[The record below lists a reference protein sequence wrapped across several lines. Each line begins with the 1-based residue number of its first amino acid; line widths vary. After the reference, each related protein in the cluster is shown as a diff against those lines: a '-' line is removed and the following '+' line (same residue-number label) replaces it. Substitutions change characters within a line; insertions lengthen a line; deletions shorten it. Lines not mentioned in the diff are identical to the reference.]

1 MKRGIALLLTLVLIL
16 GTLPATAFA
25 TGGTLEGEGTKDSP
39 YQIRDAE
46 DLMAFGALVDEG
58 NASICG
64 ELLSSI
70 DLTGYDWA
78 AIGGLKDK
86 PYSGTFDG
94 HGYTVTLDI
103 TVNADWTHSYVG
115 LFDTLERATVKNV
128 RVEGKVTAEE
138 DSGDLYRCYGGIAA
152 AIGGRN
158 RIENCSSNVAFSI
171 GGASNGVG
179 GIVGYVY
186 DTDNEIIACANHGE
200 ITGTYEENTNG
211 YGGIVGWADSDIM
224 LEYCYNSAAIHA
236 SGGDSAGYAG
246 GLIGLSSGTP
256 TIVGCYTSASTDD
269 NDYLNP
275 QWAQRTAAITSDYAA
290 GDFFGSASEIG
301 SDLAHNMTY
310 SEAIEGEN
318 SLNPSECGDGQQIFR
333 AWDYSNSVEDAVAY
347 LNGDDSYYTV
357 SGEMGDG
364 WPVLAWELEKPA
376 SQDTPQEKALVSA
389 QKAFDEARAAALDAL
404 NNGKTIDGTKY
415 VGYNTYTYRQNRDY
429 GSDYQNGYYHYSD
442 ENWEFLTAYYN
453 TAKKELK
460 VGFVEPEG
468 WESMEPKAITA
479 DGERQVALLTGIA
492 DTALKN
498 MAGVLTIRAEKEFAG
513 KKLTAQQ
520 EIYTTYTKQLYA
532 LDTDR
537 GMLSAVWHEL
547 PGTREASEQLE
558 TMAKTLEQTLADGLA
573 ALEATRT
580 QAALDAAKAEWN
592 AKLLAVR
599 EKYTVPKIDSG
610 VADKWDGTMK
620 TRPAGS
626 GTKADP
632 YRIGTGAELA
642 WFAEKVNGGS
652 ASACAVLTADIDLNR
667 QEWTSIGTKN
677 KPYMGTFDGQ
687 NHIIH
692 GIWSTDESNT
702 IQGLFG
708 YIGRNYSNR
717 SDYGT
722 VKNVKAAGRIRAVQS
737 AGSGLIAGSNA
748 GEIYNCEVSAF
759 LGSWKGISAIGGI
772 AGCMTGGSIENC
784 RTYGLFLTTDDS
796 KYSGNMVNSIGGIAG
811 AAGASEPSDG
821 CLIRY
826 CENHMRLRGYE
837 LNYLGGKGSSM
848 GGIVGLISGIAKVRE
863 SVNYAEVRG
872 ELRVGGILGYVIQD
886 SNAQLDYV
894 TNYGDVYGASASNPD
909 THGTGGIVGYADEK
923 TTFCLQYAYNAG
935 TIYGE
940 TNRNQYN
947 AAYEYSA
954 TAPMTGALVGNWRAG
969 DVRHAQSSSADN
981 TLWGYAAATGTNGTD
996 TMRVGEITPTVNVK
1010 GGMWEKLTATRTLLG
1025 KLIRVSDRD
1034 ENYKIYGTQTK
1045 LYNDTVMQCVR
1056 KVELCTTAEEID
1068 AALEEAE
1075 KTLAEVPTEL
1085 AAAKAALREE
1095 MHAFVDGNL
1104 YDAENK
1110 KTING
1115 LLAEADA
1122 ALDAAKKL
1130 SDVTDVRQTYLGSEN
1145 IDGKLKEVE
1154 TYPTKAANGLYNEF
1168 IYGKKYSQEDAAALL
1183 RAYEGWRLKLDGA
1196 KTVEEVE
1203 RLYAEARKVLT
1214 ELVKG
1219 FAEGDTAPDPD
1230 QAAQDALKLARQEI
1244 LDELAAL
1251 EKKYADALTGQ
1262 AGDLTALAGRW
1273 QKAIQA
1279 VLDESKSDL
1288 HTAATPALD
1297 EITSYAELEA
1307 LRQSAAQK
1315 LEDVYEAAQRELTN
1329 LLASA
1334 RNADAWDGETVT
1346 QPEQKDGVYQIG
1358 TPAELAWLA
1367 KSINDNTVSASAKA
1381 VLTANIDLGYCE
1393 WTPIGQASGRAY
1405 RGSLDGQGHTV
1416 SGLYIS
1422 KAGSGY
1428 AGLIGLA
1435 YGGTKVSN
1443 LTVRGEIALADV
1455 GKVSVG
1461 GVAAEV
1467 SAGEFENC
1475 VSDVK
1480 ITITGLTNSNAN
1492 LGGFTGVA
1500 SATSF
1505 TDCRFEGSITCQYT
1519 GSGYLGRGYSSY
1531 SGGALGGFIGLVKY
1545 TTLERCVNSGD
1556 VTVNKASGVGGI
1568 AGRIYASGDDE
1579 TRLHECLNTG
1589 HISNDVN
1596 FVIGTGEWPAGGIG
1610 GIVGVADGMGGGSL
1624 LIDTCY
1630 NTGVISGGIIAGGIL
1645 GGESGSYGKTTST
1658 GSKKLVVKNC
1668 YNAGVLDTGTKV
1680 DHIGTLAGF
1689 PIDGRYCDNLYVL
1702 SGTARAA
1709 LGWKSSQGDRIYAVD
1724 MLTADIFDGLIE
1736 SIADLNGGYPI
1747 FPWQLLLENNREAV
1761 IAYLN
1766 EYYHTN
1772 VESLISD
1779 AQRTA
1784 LEAMLGQTAETIR
1797 TAADA
1802 QSIVDAYH
1810 AALEAMNPEKLL
1822 DEARAAVLRKLTE
1835 AYEAAKTAY
1844 PAIEA
1849 GLTEHYTSDCDAIT
1863 KSANAAQAKT
1873 VVDGFAAHVVDLLV
1887 AAAQGAPMKEL
1898 AGKAEEIEAA
1908 YAALT
1913 EAQQALVQDYAKLTD
1928 IQALAALYAKDL
1940 DLLKQWASEDK
1951 AAYPDLEEKLAGLS
1965 AQAQEKLGNCTRQE
1979 ELAPVLDG
1987 YCADVV
1993 RMLLADVGF
2002 AAGTTT
2008 MGELDQAAEKL
2019 ERTRRALNG
2028 LTETQKALL
2037 EENSEQTLEAAE
2049 ELLAVY
2055 RKAAETVE
2063 AWAAEDA
2070 ASYPQ
2075 IAEAV
2080 QTLAEAAKTEL
2091 LACTDKD
2098 GAVLALGRYCANIAG
2113 ALIDDLAFTSG
2124 ETTMAEVKENA
2135 LKTARAAYDAL
2146 TEEQKAL
2153 VPEEKTAALEAAE
2166 KLLADYRKA
2175 ADDLKAQRAKDQV
2188 KYPALGDRIGAL
2200 ADAAAAELGTCT
2212 SQEDTQKVMD
2222 RYCAQVADLLIE
2234 QIGTL
2239 SEKPTKESLAELNRN
2254 LRRARERYDALT
2266 DAQKQYVTRLE
2277 ELKAAEEYYRTA
2289 EVEKPTEP
2297 SQPQKPEDTKPTE
2310 PGASEAGKP
2319 TEPAE
2324 TDDEAVKAVSDLIH
2338 AIGEVTL
2345 ERKDAIEAAL
2355 DAFNALTDAQKA
2367 LLPVEDKAALDAA
2380 VAAYQA
2386 LLDGQTPSEEP
2397 TEPGE
2402 PKPEDE
2408 NRGFDWT
2415 IVWLIAGTLGAAA
2428 LIFGLVKWFLAAK
2441 RAKEK

>member
-1 MKRGIALLLTLVLIL
+1 MKRGIALFLALVLIL

-25 TGGTLEGEGTKDSP
+25 TGGVFDEANDGSAERP
-39 YQIRDAE
+39 FQIADAE
-46 DLMAFGALVDEG
+46 DLIAFAEMVNDPDQDQK
-58 NASICG
+58 NACA
-64 ELLSSI
+64 ELLGNIDMTGKNWVSI
-70 DLTGYDWA
+70 SPQGGY
-78 AIGGLKDK
+78 G
-86 PYSGTFDG
+86 GTFNG
-94 HGYTVTLDI
+94 NNFTITIDI
-103 TVNADWTHSYVG
+103 TADENYADPVA
-115 LFDTLERATVKNV
+115 LFGFLQRGTVKNLNV
-128 RVEGKVTAEE
+128 AGKLTVTA
-138 DSGDLYRCYGGIAA
+138 DYANDMYFSPLVAMLGYRGTV
-152 AIGGRN
+152 
-158 RIENCSSNVAFSI
+158 ENCSSGVEINVDFADMF
-171 GGASNGVG
+171 GAA
-179 GIVGYVY
+179 GIVGYVS
-186 DTDNEIIACANHGE
+186 DEAVISGCSNWGTITATGADSEIGV
-200 ITGTYEENTNG
+200 
-211 YGGIVGWADSDIM
+211 GGIVGWADSSAV
-224 LEYCYNSAAIHA
+224 LENCYNRAAITVSGDATAYVGGLVGFSA
-236 SGGDSAGYAG
+236 SGPAKLVGCYSSATAEDNVYVNPSWAERTGLITWENGMGSDFLGVGYELDGDSANCM
-246 GLIGLSSGTP
+246 S
-256 TIVGCYTSASTDD
+256 V
-269 NDYLNP
+269 
-275 QWAQRTAAITSDYAA
+275 
-290 GDFFGSASEIG
+290 
-301 SDLAHNMTY
+301 
-310 SEAIEGEN
+310 SEAIDGEGNLYYMEY
-318 SLNPSECGDGQQIFR
+318 GFR
-333 AWDYSNSVEDAVAY
+333 RAQDFETAEQAKDF
-347 LNGDDSYYTV
+347 LNGD
-357 SGEMGDG
+357 SGSAYVLSDELGDG
-364 WPVLAWELEKPA
+364 WPVLAWELEKPI
-376 SQDTPQEKALVSA
+376 SQDTEQGKALAAVKKAFAEA
-389 QKAFDEARAAALDAL
+389 QKAALDAL
-404 NNGKTIDGTKY
+404 NNGKTIDGAKY
-415 VGYNTYTYRQNRDY
+415 VGYNTYTYRQNNSQNDY
-429 GSDYQNGYYHYSD
+429 YRYSD
-442 ENWEFLTAYYN
+442 ENWELLTAYYS
-453 TAKKELK
+453 TAKKELN
-460 VGFVEPEG
+460 VGFAEPEG
-468 WESMEPKAITA
+468 WESMEPEAITA
-479 DGERQVALLTGIA
+479 DGERQAARLTEIG

-498 MAGVLTIRAEKEFAG
+498 MAAVLTVRAEKEFAG

-520 EIYTTYTKQLYA
+520 NIYTTYKKQLYA

-547 PGTREASEQLE
+547 PGTNEASEQLE

-599 EKYTVPKIDSG
+599 GSYSVPAIDSG
-610 VADKWDGTMK
+610 VADKWDGTAK
-620 TRPAGS
+620 TQPAGS
-626 GTKADP
+626 GTQADP

-652 ASACAVLTADIDLNR
+652 TSACAVLTADIDLNR

-708 YIGRNYSNR
+708 YIGQSNSNR
-717 SDYGT
+717 SVYGT

-772 AGCMTGGSIENC
+772 AGSLTGGSVENC
-784 RTYGLFLTTDDS
+784 RTYGLYLATDDS
-796 KYSGNMVNSIGGIAG
+796 QYSGKIVNSIGGIAG
-811 AAGASEPSDG
+811 AAGGSEPSDG

-837 LNYLGGKGSSM
+837 LSYLGGKGSSM

-940 TNRNQYN
+940 TKRNQYN

-969 DVRHAQSSSADN
+969 DVQHAQSSSADN

-1110 KTING
+1110 KTIDG

-1154 TYPTKAANGLYNEF
+1154 TYPIKAANGLYNEF

-1262 AGDLTALAGRW
+1262 AGDLTALAERW

-1381 VLTANIDLGYCE
+1381 VLTADIDLGYCE
-1393 WTPIGQASGRAY
+1393 WTPIGQTSGRAY

-1461 GVAAEV
+1461 GVAADV

-1610 GIVGVADGMGGGSL
+1610 GIVGVTDGMGGSL

-1658 GSKKLVVKNC
+1658 GSEKLVVKNC

-1849 GLTEHYTSDCDAIT
+1849 GLTERYTSDCDAIT
-1863 KSANAAQAKT
+1863 KSANAAQAET

-1951 AAYPDLEEKLAGLS
+1951 AVYPDLEEKLAGLS

-2008 MGELDQAAEKL
+2008 MGELDEAAEKL

-2028 LTETQKALL
+2028 LTEAQKALL

-2153 VPEEKTAALEAAE
+2153 VPEGKTAVLEAAE

-2200 ADAAAAELGTCT
+2200 ADAAAAELGACT

-2239 SEKPTKESLAELNRN
+2239 PEKPTEESLAELNRN

-2266 DAQKQYVTRLE
+2266 DAQKQYVNRLE

-2310 PGASEAGKP
+2310 PGASESGKP

-2324 TDDEAVKAVSDLIH
+2324 TDDGAVKAVSDLIH

-2367 LLPVEDKAALDAA
+2367 LLPAEDKAALDVA

-2415 IVWLIAGTLGAAA
+2415 IVWLIAGILGAAA

>member
-1 MKRGIALLLTLVLIL
+1 MKRGIALFLALVLIL

-25 TGGTLEGEGTKDSP
+25 TGGVFDEANDGSAERP
-39 YQIRDAE
+39 FQIADAE
-46 DLMAFGALVDEG
+46 DLIAFAEMVNDPDQDQK
-58 NASICG
+58 NACA
-64 ELLSSI
+64 ELLGNIDMTGKNWVSI
-70 DLTGYDWA
+70 SPQGGY
-78 AIGGLKDK
+78 G
-86 PYSGTFDG
+86 GTFNG
-94 HGYTVTLDI
+94 NNFTITIDI
-103 TVNADWTHSYVG
+103 TADENYADPVA
-115 LFDTLERATVKNV
+115 LFGFLQRGTVKNLNV
-128 RVEGKVTAEE
+128 AGKLTVTA
-138 DSGDLYRCYGGIAA
+138 DYANDMYFSPLVAMLGYRGTV
-152 AIGGRN
+152 
-158 RIENCSSNVAFSI
+158 ENCSSGVEINVDFADMF
-171 GGASNGVG
+171 GAA
-179 GIVGYVY
+179 GIVGYVS
-186 DTDNEIIACANHGE
+186 DEAVISGCSNWGTITATGADSEIGV
-200 ITGTYEENTNG
+200 
-211 YGGIVGWADSDIM
+211 GGIVGWADSSAV
-224 LEYCYNSAAIHA
+224 LENCYNRAAITVSGDATAYVGGLVGFSA
-236 SGGDSAGYAG
+236 SGPAKLVGCYSSATAEDNVYVNPSWAERTGLITWENGMGSDFLGVGYELDGDSANCM
-246 GLIGLSSGTP
+246 S
-256 TIVGCYTSASTDD
+256 V
-269 NDYLNP
+269 
-275 QWAQRTAAITSDYAA
+275 
-290 GDFFGSASEIG
+290 
-301 SDLAHNMTY
+301 
-310 SEAIEGEN
+310 SEAIDGEGNLYYMEY
-318 SLNPSECGDGQQIFR
+318 GFR
-333 AWDYSNSVEDAVAY
+333 RAQDFETAEQAKDF
-347 LNGDDSYYTV
+347 LNGD
-357 SGEMGDG
+357 SGSAYVLSDELGDG
-364 WPVLAWELEKPA
+364 WPVLAWELEKPI
-376 SQDTPQEKALVSA
+376 SQDTEQGKALAAVKKAFAEA
-389 QKAFDEARAAALDAL
+389 QKAALDAL
-404 NNGKTIDGTKY
+404 DNGKTIDGAKY
-415 VGYNTYTYRQNRDY
+415 VGYNTYTYRQNNSQNDY
-429 GSDYQNGYYHYSD
+429 YRYSD
-442 ENWEFLTAYYN
+442 ENWELLTAYYS
-453 TAKKELK
+453 TAKKELN
-460 VGFVEPEG
+460 VGFAEPEG
-468 WESMEPKAITA
+468 WESMEPEAITA
-479 DGERQVALLTGIA
+479 DGERQAARLTEIG

-498 MAGVLTIRAEKEFAG
+498 MAAVLTVRAEKEFAG

-520 EIYTTYTKQLYA
+520 NIYTTYKKQLYA

-547 PGTREASEQLE
+547 PGTNEASEQLE

-599 EKYTVPKIDSG
+599 GSYSVPAIDSG
-610 VADKWDGTMK
+610 VADKWDGTAK
-620 TRPAGS
+620 TQPAGS
-626 GTKADP
+626 GTQADP

-652 ASACAVLTADIDLNR
+652 TSACAVLTADIDLNR

-708 YIGRNYSNR
+708 YIGQSNSNR
-717 SDYGT
+717 SVYGT

-772 AGCMTGGSIENC
+772 AGSLTGGSVENC
-784 RTYGLFLTTDDS
+784 RTYGLYLATDDS
-796 KYSGNMVNSIGGIAG
+796 QYSGKIVNSIGGIVG
-811 AAGASEPSDG
+811 AAGASEPSEG

-837 LNYLGGKGSSM
+837 LSYLGGKGSSM

-969 DVRHAQSSSADN
+969 DVQHAQSSSADN

-1045 LYNDTVMQCVR
+1045 FYNDTVMQCVR

-1085 AAAKAALREE
+1085 AATKAALREE

-1110 KTING
+1110 KTIDG

-1154 TYPTKAANGLYNEF
+1154 TYPIKAANGLYNEF

-1196 KTVEEVE
+1196 KTAEEVE

-1262 AGDLTALAGRW
+1262 AGDLTALAERW

-1381 VLTANIDLGYCE
+1381 VLTADIDLGYCE
-1393 WTPIGQASGRAY
+1393 WTPIGQTSGRAY
-1405 RGSLDGQGHTV
+1405 RGSLDGQGHAV

-1461 GVAAEV
+1461 GVAADV

-1610 GIVGVADGMGGGSL
+1610 GIVGVTDGMGGSL

-1658 GSKKLVVKNC
+1658 GSEKLVVKNC

-1849 GLTEHYTSDCDAIT
+1849 GLTERYTSDCDAIT
-1863 KSANAAQAKT
+1863 KSANAAQAET

-1928 IQALAALYAKDL
+1928 IQTLAALYAKDL

-2008 MGELDQAAEKL
+2008 MGELDEAAEKL

-2028 LTETQKALL
+2028 LTEAQKALL

-2200 ADAAAAELGTCT
+2200 ADAAAAELGACT

-2239 SEKPTKESLAELNRN
+2239 SEKPTEESLAELNRN

-2310 PGASEAGKP
+2310 PGASESGKP

-2367 LLPVEDKAALDAA
+2367 LLPAEDKAALDAA

-2415 IVWLIAGTLGAAA
+2415 IVWLIAGILGAAA

>member
-1 MKRGIALLLTLVLIL
+1 MKRGIALILALVLIL

-25 TGGTLEGEGTKDSP
+25 TGGVFDEANDGSAERP
-39 YQIRDAE
+39 FQIADAE
-46 DLMAFGALVDEG
+46 DLIAFAEMVNDPDQDQK
-58 NASICG
+58 NACA
-64 ELLSSI
+64 ELLGNIDMTGKNWVSI
-70 DLTGYDWA
+70 SPQGGY
-78 AIGGLKDK
+78 G
-86 PYSGTFDG
+86 GTFNG
-94 HGYTVTLDI
+94 NNFTITIDI
-103 TVNADWTHSYVG
+103 TADENYADPVA
-115 LFDTLERATVKNV
+115 LFGFLQRGTVKNLNV
-128 RVEGKVTAEE
+128 AGKLTVTA
-138 DSGDLYRCYGGIAA
+138 DYANDMYFSPLVAMLGYRGTV
-152 AIGGRN
+152 
-158 RIENCSSNVAFSI
+158 ENCSSGVEINVDFADMF
-171 GGASNGVG
+171 GAA
-179 GIVGYVY
+179 GIVGYVS
-186 DTDNEIIACANHGE
+186 DEAVISGCSNWGTITATGADSEIGV
-200 ITGTYEENTNG
+200 
-211 YGGIVGWADSDIM
+211 GGIVGWADSSAV
-224 LEYCYNSAAIHA
+224 LENCYNRAAITVSGDATAYVGGLVGFSA
-236 SGGDSAGYAG
+236 SGPAKLVGCYSSATAEDNVYVNPSWAERTGLITWENGMGSDFLGVGYELDGDSANCM
-246 GLIGLSSGTP
+246 S
-256 TIVGCYTSASTDD
+256 V
-269 NDYLNP
+269 
-275 QWAQRTAAITSDYAA
+275 
-290 GDFFGSASEIG
+290 
-301 SDLAHNMTY
+301 
-310 SEAIEGEN
+310 SEAIDGEGNLYYMEY
-318 SLNPSECGDGQQIFR
+318 GFR
-333 AWDYSNSVEDAVAY
+333 RAQDFETAEQAKDF
-347 LNGDDSYYTV
+347 LNGD
-357 SGEMGDG
+357 SGSAYVLSDELGDG
-364 WPVLAWELEKPA
+364 WPVLAWELEKPI
-376 SQDTPQEKALVSA
+376 SQDTEQGKALAAVKKAFAEA
-389 QKAFDEARAAALDAL
+389 QKAALDAL
-404 NNGKTIDGTKY
+404 DNGKTIDGAKY
-415 VGYNTYTYRQNRDY
+415 VGYNTYTYRQNNSQNDY
-429 GSDYQNGYYHYSD
+429 YRYSD
-442 ENWEFLTAYYN
+442 ENWELLTAYYS
-453 TAKKELK
+453 TAKKELN
-460 VGFVEPEG
+460 VGFAEPEG
-468 WESMEPKAITA
+468 WESMEPEAITA
-479 DGERQVALLTGIA
+479 DGERQAARLTEIG

-498 MAGVLTIRAEKEFAG
+498 MAAVLTVRAEKEFAG

-520 EIYTTYTKQLYA
+520 NIYTTYKKQLYA

-547 PGTREASEQLE
+547 PGTNEASEQLE

-599 EKYTVPKIDSG
+599 GSYSVPAIDSG
-610 VADKWDGTMK
+610 VADKWDGTAK
-620 TRPAGS
+620 TQPAGS
-626 GTKADP
+626 GTQADP

-652 ASACAVLTADIDLNR
+652 TSACAVLTADIDLNR

-708 YIGRNYSNR
+708 YIGQSNSNR
-717 SDYGT
+717 SVYGT

-772 AGCMTGGSIENC
+772 AGSLTGGSVENC
-784 RTYGLFLTTDDS
+784 RTYGLYLATDDS
-796 KYSGNMVNSIGGIAG
+796 QYSGNMVNSIGGIAG

-837 LNYLGGKGSSM
+837 LSYLGGKGSSM

-940 TNRNQYN
+940 TKRNQYN

-969 DVRHAQSSSADN
+969 DVQHAQSSSADN

-1110 KTING
+1110 KTIDR

-1154 TYPTKAANGLYNEF
+1154 TYPIKAANGLYNEF

-1214 ELVKG
+1214 ELVKS

-1262 AGDLTALAGRW
+1262 AGDLTALAERW

-1346 QPEQKDGVYQIG
+1346 RPEQKDGVYQIG

-1381 VLTANIDLGYCE
+1381 VLTADIDLGYCE
-1393 WTPIGQASGRAY
+1393 WTPIGQTSGRAY
-1405 RGSLDGQGHTV
+1405 RGSLDGQGHAV

-1461 GVAAEV
+1461 GVAADV

-1610 GIVGVADGMGGGSL
+1610 GIVGVTDGMGGSL

-1658 GSKKLVVKNC
+1658 GSEKLVVKNC

-1849 GLTEHYTSDCDAIT
+1849 GLTERYTSDCDAIT
-1863 KSANAAQAKT
+1863 KSANAAQAET

-1928 IQALAALYAKDL
+1928 IQTLAALYAKDL

-2008 MGELDQAAEKL
+2008 MGELDEAAEKL

-2028 LTETQKALL
+2028 LTEAQKALL

-2200 ADAAAAELGTCT
+2200 ADAAAAELGACT

-2239 SEKPTKESLAELNRN
+2239 PEKPTEESLAELNRN

-2310 PGASEAGKP
+2310 PGASESGKP

-2324 TDDEAVKAVSDLIH
+2324 TDDGAVKAVSDLIH

-2367 LLPVEDKAALDAA
+2367 LLPAEDKAALDAA

-2408 NRGFDWT
+2408 NRSFDWT
-2415 IVWLIAGTLGAAA
+2415 IVWLIAGILGAAA

>member
-1 MKRGIALLLTLVLIL
+1 MKRGIALFLALVLIL

-25 TGGTLEGEGTKDSP
+25 TGGVFDEANDGSAERP
-39 YQIRDAE
+39 FQIADAE
-46 DLMAFGALVDEG
+46 DLIAFAEMVNDPDQDQK
-58 NASICG
+58 NACA
-64 ELLSSI
+64 ELLGNIDMTGKNWVSI
-70 DLTGYDWA
+70 SPQGGY
-78 AIGGLKDK
+78 G
-86 PYSGTFDG
+86 GTFNG
-94 HGYTVTLDI
+94 NNFTITIDI
-103 TVNADWTHSYVG
+103 TADENYADPVA
-115 LFDTLERATVKNV
+115 LFGFLQRGTVKNLNV
-128 RVEGKVTAEE
+128 AGKLTVTA
-138 DSGDLYRCYGGIAA
+138 DYANDMYFSPLVAMLGYRGTV
-152 AIGGRN
+152 
-158 RIENCSSNVAFSI
+158 ENCSSGVEINVDFADMF
-171 GGASNGVG
+171 GAA
-179 GIVGYVY
+179 GIVGYVS
-186 DTDNEIIACANHGE
+186 DETVISGCSNWGTITATGADSEIGV
-200 ITGTYEENTNG
+200 
-211 YGGIVGWADSDIM
+211 GGIVGWADSSAV
-224 LEYCYNSAAIHA
+224 LENCYNRAAITVSGDATAYVGGLVGFSA
-236 SGGDSAGYAG
+236 SGPAKLVGCYSSATAEDNVYVNPSWAERTGLITWENGMGSDFLGVGYELDGDSANCM
-246 GLIGLSSGTP
+246 S
-256 TIVGCYTSASTDD
+256 V
-269 NDYLNP
+269 
-275 QWAQRTAAITSDYAA
+275 
-290 GDFFGSASEIG
+290 
-301 SDLAHNMTY
+301 
-310 SEAIEGEN
+310 SEAIDGEGNLYYMEY
-318 SLNPSECGDGQQIFR
+318 GFR
-333 AWDYSNSVEDAVAY
+333 RAQDFETAEQAKDF
-347 LNGDDSYYTV
+347 LNGD
-357 SGEMGDG
+357 SGSAYVLSDELGDG
-364 WPVLAWELEKPA
+364 WPVLAWELEKPI
-376 SQDTPQEKALVSA
+376 SQDTEQGKALAAVKKAFAEA
-389 QKAFDEARAAALDAL
+389 QKAALDAL
-404 NNGKTIDGTKY
+404 DNGKTIDGAKY
-415 VGYNTYTYRQNRDY
+415 VGYNTYTYRQNNSQNDY
-429 GSDYQNGYYHYSD
+429 YRYSD
-442 ENWEFLTAYYN
+442 ENWELLTAYYS
-453 TAKKELK
+453 TAKKELN
-460 VGFVEPEG
+460 VGFAEPEG
-468 WESMEPKAITA
+468 WESMEPEAITA
-479 DGERQVALLTGIA
+479 DGERQAARLTEIG

-498 MAGVLTIRAEKEFAG
+498 MAAVLTVRAEKEFAG

-520 EIYTTYTKQLYA
+520 NIYTTYKKQLYA

-558 TMAKTLEQTLADGLA
+558 TMAKTLEQTLTDGLA

-599 EKYTVPKIDSG
+599 GSYSVPAIDSG
-610 VADKWDGTMK
+610 VADKWDGTAK
-620 TRPAGS
+620 TQPAGS
-626 GTKADP
+626 GTQADP

-652 ASACAVLTADIDLNR
+652 TSACAVLTADIDLNR

-708 YIGRNYSNR
+708 YIGQSNSNR
-717 SDYGT
+717 SVYGT

-837 LNYLGGKGSSM
+837 LSYLGGKGSSM

-940 TNRNQYN
+940 TKRNQYN

-1110 KTING
+1110 KTIDG

-1262 AGDLTALAGRW
+1262 AGDLTALAERW

-1288 HTAATPALD
+1288 HTAATPALN

-1315 LEDVYEAAQRELTN
+1315 LEDIYEAAQRELTN

-1381 VLTANIDLGYCE
+1381 VLTADIDLGYCE
-1393 WTPIGQASGRAY
+1393 WTPIGQTSGRAY

-1461 GVAAEV
+1461 GVAADV

-1610 GIVGVADGMGGGSL
+1610 GIVGVTDGMGGSL

-1658 GSKKLVVKNC
+1658 GSEKLVVKNC

-1849 GLTEHYTSDCDAIT
+1849 GLTERYTSDCDAIA
-1863 KSANAAQAKT
+1863 KSANAAQAET

-2008 MGELDQAAEKL
+2008 MGELDEAAEKL

-2028 LTETQKALL
+2028 LTEAQKALL
-2037 EENSEQTLEAAE
+2037 EENSEQMLEAAE

-2075 IAEAV
+2075 IAKAV

-2200 ADAAAAELGTCT
+2200 ADAAAAELGACT

-2239 SEKPTKESLAELNRN
+2239 PEKPTEESLAELNRN

-2310 PGASEAGKP
+2310 PGASESGKP

-2367 LLPVEDKAALDAA
+2367 LLPAEDKAALDAA

-2415 IVWLIAGTLGAAA
+2415 IVWLIAGILGAAA

>member
-1 MKRGIALLLTLVLIL
+1 MKRGIALFLALVLIL

-25 TGGTLEGEGTKDSP
+25 TGGVFDEANDGSAERP
-39 YQIRDAE
+39 FQIADAE
-46 DLMAFGALVDEG
+46 DLIAFAEMVNDPDQDQK
-58 NASICG
+58 NACA
-64 ELLSSI
+64 ELLGNIDMTGKNWVSI
-70 DLTGYDWA
+70 SPQGGY
-78 AIGGLKDK
+78 G
-86 PYSGTFDG
+86 GTFNG
-94 HGYTVTLDI
+94 NNFTITIDI
-103 TVNADWTHSYVG
+103 TADENYADPVA
-115 LFDTLERATVKNV
+115 LFGFLQRGTVKNLNV
-128 RVEGKVTAEE
+128 AGKLTVTA
-138 DSGDLYRCYGGIAA
+138 DYANDMYFSPLVAMLGYRGTV
-152 AIGGRN
+152 
-158 RIENCSSNVAFSI
+158 ENCSSGVEINVDFADMF
-171 GGASNGVG
+171 GAA
-179 GIVGYVY
+179 GIVGYVS
-186 DTDNEIIACANHGE
+186 DEAVISGCSNWGTITATGADSEIGV
-200 ITGTYEENTNG
+200 
-211 YGGIVGWADSDIM
+211 GGIVGWADSSAV
-224 LEYCYNSAAIHA
+224 LENCYNRAAITVSGDATAYVGGLVGFSA
-236 SGGDSAGYAG
+236 SGPAKLVGCYSSATAEDNVYVNPSWAERTGLITWENGMGSDFLGVGYELDGDSANCM
-246 GLIGLSSGTP
+246 S
-256 TIVGCYTSASTDD
+256 V
-269 NDYLNP
+269 
-275 QWAQRTAAITSDYAA
+275 
-290 GDFFGSASEIG
+290 
-301 SDLAHNMTY
+301 
-310 SEAIEGEN
+310 SEAIDGEGNLYYMEY
-318 SLNPSECGDGQQIFR
+318 GFR
-333 AWDYSNSVEDAVAY
+333 RAQDFETAEQAKDF
-347 LNGDDSYYTV
+347 LNGD
-357 SGEMGDG
+357 SGSAYVLSDELGDG
-364 WPVLAWELEKPA
+364 WPVLAWELEKPI
-376 SQDTPQEKALVSA
+376 SQDTEQGKALAAVKKAFAEA
-389 QKAFDEARAAALDAL
+389 QKAALDAL
-404 NNGKTIDGTKY
+404 NNGKTIDGAKY
-415 VGYNTYTYRQNRDY
+415 VGYNTYTYRQNNSQNDY
-429 GSDYQNGYYHYSD
+429 YRYSD
-442 ENWEFLTAYYN
+442 ENWELLTAYYS
-453 TAKKELK
+453 TAKKELN
-460 VGFVEPEG
+460 VGFAEPEG
-468 WESMEPKAITA
+468 WESMEPEAITA
-479 DGERQVALLTGIA
+479 DGERQAARLTEIG

-498 MAGVLTIRAEKEFAG
+498 MAAVLTVRAEKEFAG

-520 EIYTTYTKQLYA
+520 NIYTTYKKQLYA

-547 PGTREASEQLE
+547 PGTNEASEQLE

-599 EKYTVPKIDSG
+599 GSYSVPAIDSG
-610 VADKWDGTMK
+610 VADKWDGTAK
-620 TRPAGS
+620 TQPAGS
-626 GTKADP
+626 GTQADP

-652 ASACAVLTADIDLNR
+652 TSACAVLTADIDLNR

-708 YIGRNYSNR
+708 YIGQSNSNR
-717 SDYGT
+717 SVYGT

-772 AGCMTGGSIENC
+772 AGSLTGGSVENC
-784 RTYGLFLTTDDS
+784 RTYGLYLATDDS
-796 KYSGNMVNSIGGIAG
+796 QYSGNMVNSIGGIAG

-837 LNYLGGKGSSM
+837 LSYLGGKGSSM

-940 TNRNQYN
+940 TKRNQYN

-1110 KTING
+1110 KTIDG

-1122 ALDAAKKL
+1122 VLDAAKKL

-1154 TYPTKAANGLYNEF
+1154 TYPIKAANGLYNEF

-1262 AGDLTALAGRW
+1262 AGDLTALAERW

-1381 VLTANIDLGYCE
+1381 VLTADIDLGYCE
-1393 WTPIGQASGRAY
+1393 WTPIGQTSGRAY

-1461 GVAAEV
+1461 GVAADV

-1480 ITITGLTNSNAN
+1480 IAITRLTNSNAN

-1610 GIVGVADGMGGGSL
+1610 GIVGVTDGMGGSL

-1658 GSKKLVVKNC
+1658 GSEKLVVKNC

-1849 GLTEHYTSDCDAIT
+1849 GLTERYTSDCDAIT
-1863 KSANAAQAKT
+1863 KSANAAQAET

-2008 MGELDQAAEKL
+2008 MGELDEAAEKL

-2028 LTETQKALL
+2028 LTEAQKALL

-2098 GAVLALGRYCANIAG
+2098 GAVLALGRYCANITG

-2200 ADAAAAELGTCT
+2200 ADAATAELGACT

-2239 SEKPTKESLAELNRN
+2239 PEKPTEESLAELNRN

-2310 PGASEAGKP
+2310 PGASESGKP

-2324 TDDEAVKAVSDLIH
+2324 TDDGAVKAVSDLIH

-2367 LLPVEDKAALDAA
+2367 LLPAEDKAALDAA

-2397 TEPGE
+2397 TKPGE

-2408 NRGFDWT
+2408 NRSFDWT
-2415 IVWLIAGTLGAAA
+2415 IVWLIAGILGAAA

>member
-1 MKRGIALLLTLVLIL
+1 MKRGIALFLALVLIL

-25 TGGTLEGEGTKDSP
+25 TGGVFDEANDGSAERP
-39 YQIRDAE
+39 FQIADAE
-46 DLMAFGALVDEG
+46 DLIAFAEMVNDPDQDQK
-58 NASICG
+58 NACA
-64 ELLSSI
+64 ELLGNIDMTGKNWVSI
-70 DLTGYDWA
+70 SPQGGY
-78 AIGGLKDK
+78 G
-86 PYSGTFDG
+86 GTFNG
-94 HGYTVTLDI
+94 NNFTITIDI
-103 TVNADWTHSYVG
+103 TADENYADPVA
-115 LFDTLERATVKNV
+115 LFGFLQRGTVKNLNV
-128 RVEGKVTAEE
+128 AGKLTVTA
-138 DSGDLYRCYGGIAA
+138 DYANDMYFSPLVAMLGYRGTV
-152 AIGGRN
+152 
-158 RIENCSSNVAFSI
+158 ENCSSGVEINVDFADMF
-171 GGASNGVG
+171 GAA
-179 GIVGYVY
+179 GIVGYVS
-186 DTDNEIIACANHGE
+186 DEAVISGCSNWGTITATGADSEIGV
-200 ITGTYEENTNG
+200 
-211 YGGIVGWADSDIM
+211 GGIVGWADSSAV
-224 LEYCYNSAAIHA
+224 LENCYNRAAITVSGDATAYVGGLVGFSA
-236 SGGDSAGYAG
+236 SGPAKLVGCYSSATAEDNVYVNPSWAERTGLITWENGMGSDFLGVGYELDGDSANCM
-246 GLIGLSSGTP
+246 S
-256 TIVGCYTSASTDD
+256 V
-269 NDYLNP
+269 
-275 QWAQRTAAITSDYAA
+275 
-290 GDFFGSASEIG
+290 
-301 SDLAHNMTY
+301 
-310 SEAIEGEN
+310 SEAIDGEGNLYYMEY
-318 SLNPSECGDGQQIFR
+318 GFR
-333 AWDYSNSVEDAVAY
+333 RAQDFETAEQAKDF
-347 LNGDDSYYTV
+347 LNGD
-357 SGEMGDG
+357 SGSAYVLSDELGDG
-364 WPVLAWELEKPA
+364 WPVLAWELEKPI
-376 SQDTPQEKALVSA
+376 SQDTEQGKALAAVKKAFAEA
-389 QKAFDEARAAALDAL
+389 QKAALDAL
-404 NNGKTIDGTKY
+404 DNGKTIDGAKY
-415 VGYNTYTYRQNRDY
+415 VGYNTYTYRQNNSQNDY
-429 GSDYQNGYYHYSD
+429 YRYSD
-442 ENWEFLTAYYN
+442 ENWELLTAYYS
-453 TAKKELK
+453 TAKRELN
-460 VGFVEPEG
+460 VGFAEPEG
-468 WESMEPKAITA
+468 WESMEPEAITA
-479 DGERQVALLTGIA
+479 DGERQAARLTEIG

-498 MAGVLTIRAEKEFAG
+498 MAAVLTVRAEKEFAG

-520 EIYTTYTKQLYA
+520 NIYTTYKKQLYA

-547 PGTREASEQLE
+547 PGTNEASEQLE

-610 VADKWDGTMK
+610 VADKWDGTTK
-620 TRPAGS
+620 TQPAGS
-626 GTKADP
+626 GTQADP

-652 ASACAVLTADIDLNR
+652 TSACAVLTADIDLNR

-708 YIGRNYSNR
+708 YIGQSNSNR
-717 SDYGT
+717 SVYGT

-772 AGCMTGGSIENC
+772 AGSLTGGSVENC

-837 LNYLGGKGSSM
+837 LSYLGGKGSSM

-996 TMRVGEITPTVNVK
+996 TMRVGEITPTVNVR

-1110 KTING
+1110 KTIDG

-1122 ALDAAKKL
+1122 VLDAAKKL

-1154 TYPTKAANGLYNEF
+1154 TYPIKAANGLYNEF

-1262 AGDLTALAGRW
+1262 AGDLTALAERW

-1381 VLTANIDLGYCE
+1381 VLTADIDLGYCE
-1393 WTPIGQASGRAY
+1393 WTPIGQTSGRAY

-1443 LTVRGEIALADV
+1443 LTVRGEIAIADV

-1461 GVAAEV
+1461 GVAADV

-1610 GIVGVADGMGGGSL
+1610 GIVGVTDGMGGSL

-1658 GSKKLVVKNC
+1658 GSEKLVVKNC

-1844 PAIEA
+1844 PTIEA
-1849 GLTEHYTSDCDAIT
+1849 GLTERYTSDCDAIT
-1863 KSANAAQAKT
+1863 KSANAAQAET

-2008 MGELDQAAEKL
+2008 MGELDEAAEKL

-2028 LTETQKALL
+2028 LTEAQKALL

-2200 ADAAAAELGTCT
+2200 ADAAAAELGACT

-2239 SEKPTKESLAELNRN
+2239 SEKPTEESLAELNRN

-2310 PGASEAGKP
+2310 PGASESGKP

-2367 LLPVEDKAALDAA
+2367 LLPAEDKAALDAA

-2415 IVWLIAGTLGAAA
+2415 IVWLIAGILGAAA

>member
-1 MKRGIALLLTLVLIL
+1 MKRGIALFLALVLIL

-25 TGGTLEGEGTKDSP
+25 TGGVFDEANDGSAERP
-39 YQIRDAE
+39 FQIADAE
-46 DLMAFGALVDEG
+46 DLIAFAEMVNDPDQDQK
-58 NASICG
+58 NACA
-64 ELLSSI
+64 ELLGNIDMTGKNWVSI
-70 DLTGYDWA
+70 SPQGGY
-78 AIGGLKDK
+78 G
-86 PYSGTFDG
+86 GTFNG
-94 HGYTVTLDI
+94 NNFTITIDI
-103 TVNADWTHSYVG
+103 TADENYADPVA
-115 LFDTLERATVKNV
+115 LFGFLQRGTVKNLNV
-128 RVEGKVTAEE
+128 AGKLTVTA
-138 DSGDLYRCYGGIAA
+138 DYANDMYFSPLVAMLGYRGTV
-152 AIGGRN
+152 
-158 RIENCSSNVAFSI
+158 ENCSSGVEINVDFADMF
-171 GGASNGVG
+171 GAA
-179 GIVGYVY
+179 GIVGYVS
-186 DTDNEIIACANHGE
+186 DEAVISGCSNWGTITATGADSEIGV
-200 ITGTYEENTNG
+200 
-211 YGGIVGWADSDIM
+211 GGIVGWADSSAV
-224 LEYCYNSAAIHA
+224 LENCYNRAAITVSGDATAYVGGLVGFSA
-236 SGGDSAGYAG
+236 SGPAKLVGCYSSATAEDNVYVNPSWAERTGLITWENGMGSDFLGVGYELDGDSANCM
-246 GLIGLSSGTP
+246 S
-256 TIVGCYTSASTDD
+256 V
-269 NDYLNP
+269 
-275 QWAQRTAAITSDYAA
+275 
-290 GDFFGSASEIG
+290 
-301 SDLAHNMTY
+301 
-310 SEAIEGEN
+310 SEAIDGEGNLYYMEY
-318 SLNPSECGDGQQIFR
+318 GFR
-333 AWDYSNSVEDAVAY
+333 RAQDFETAEQAKDF
-347 LNGDDSYYTV
+347 LNGD
-357 SGEMGDG
+357 SGSAYVLSDELGDG
-364 WPVLAWELEKPA
+364 WPMLAWELEKPI
-376 SQDTPQEKALVSA
+376 SQDTEQGKALAAVKKAFAEA
-389 QKAFDEARAAALDAL
+389 QKAALDAL
-404 NNGKTIDGTKY
+404 NNGKTIDGAKY
-415 VGYNTYTYRQNRDY
+415 VGYNTYTYRQNNSQNDY
-429 GSDYQNGYYHYSD
+429 YRYSD
-442 ENWEFLTAYYN
+442 ENWELLTAYYS
-453 TAKKELK
+453 TAKKELN
-460 VGFVEPEG
+460 VGFAEPEG
-468 WESMEPKAITA
+468 WESMEPEAITA
-479 DGERQVALLTGIA
+479 DGERQAARLTEIG

-498 MAGVLTIRAEKEFAG
+498 MAAVLTVRAEKEFAG

-520 EIYTTYTKQLYA
+520 NIYTTYKKQLYA

-580 QAALDAAKAEWN
+580 LAALDAAKAEWN

-610 VADKWDGTMK
+610 VADKWDGTTK
-620 TRPAGS
+620 TQPAGS

-667 QEWTSIGTKN
+667 QDWTSIGTKN

-708 YIGRNYSNR
+708 YIGQSNSNR
-717 SDYGT
+717 SVYGT

-772 AGCMTGGSIENC
+772 AGSLTGGSVENC
-784 RTYGLFLTTDDS
+784 RTYGLYLATDDS
-796 KYSGNMVNSIGGIAG
+796 QYSGKIVNSIGGIVG

-837 LNYLGGKGSSM
+837 LSYLGGKGSSM

-940 TNRNQYN
+940 TKRNQYN

-969 DVRHAQSSSADN
+969 DVQHAQSSSADN

-1110 KTING
+1110 KTIDG

-1122 ALDAAKKL
+1122 VLDAAKKL

-1154 TYPTKAANGLYNEF
+1154 TYPIKAANGLYNEF

-1203 RLYAEARKVLT
+1203 RLYAEARKALT

-1262 AGDLTALAGRW
+1262 TGDLTALAERW

-1381 VLTANIDLGYCE
+1381 VLTADIDLGYCE
-1393 WTPIGQASGRAY
+1393 WTPIGQTSGRVY

-1455 GKVSVG
+1455 GKVSAG
-1461 GVAAEV
+1461 GVAADV

-1610 GIVGVADGMGGGSL
+1610 GIVGVTDGMGGSL

-1658 GSKKLVVKNC
+1658 GSEKLVVKNC

-1849 GLTEHYTSDCDAIT
+1849 GLTERYTSDCDAIT
-1863 KSANAAQAKT
+1863 KSANAAQAET

-2008 MGELDQAAEKL
+2008 MGELDEAAEKL

-2028 LTETQKALL
+2028 LTEAQKALL
-2037 EENSEQTLEAAE
+2037 EENSEQTLEVAE

-2200 ADAAAAELGTCT
+2200 ADAAAAELGACT

-2239 SEKPTKESLAELNRN
+2239 PEKPTEESLAELNRN

-2310 PGASEAGKP
+2310 PGASESGKP

-2367 LLPVEDKAALDAA
+2367 LLPAEDKAALDAA

-2386 LLDGQTPSEEP
+2386 LLDGQSPSEEP

-2415 IVWLIAGTLGAAA
+2415 IVWLIAGILGAAA

>member
-1 MKRGIALLLTLVLIL
+1 MKRGIALFLALVLIL

-25 TGGTLEGEGTKDSP
+25 TGGVFDEANDGSAERP
-39 YQIRDAE
+39 FQIADAE
-46 DLMAFGALVDEG
+46 DLIAFAEMVNDPDQDQK
-58 NASICG
+58 NACA
-64 ELLSSI
+64 ELLGNIDMTGKNWVSI
-70 DLTGYDWA
+70 SPQGGY
-78 AIGGLKDK
+78 G
-86 PYSGTFDG
+86 GTFNG
-94 HGYTVTLDI
+94 NNFTITIDI
-103 TVNADWTHSYVG
+103 TADENYADPVA
-115 LFDTLERATVKNV
+115 LFGFLQRGTVKNLNV
-128 RVEGKVTAEE
+128 AGKLTVTA
-138 DSGDLYRCYGGIAA
+138 DYANDMYFSPLVAMLGYRGTV
-152 AIGGRN
+152 
-158 RIENCSSNVAFSI
+158 ENCSSGVEINVDFADMF
-171 GGASNGVG
+171 GAA
-179 GIVGYVY
+179 GIVGYVS
-186 DTDNEIIACANHGE
+186 DEAVISGCSNWGTITATGADSEIGV
-200 ITGTYEENTNG
+200 
-211 YGGIVGWADSDIM
+211 GGIVGWADSSAV
-224 LEYCYNSAAIHA
+224 LENCYNRAAITVSGDATAYVGGLVGFSA
-236 SGGDSAGYAG
+236 SGPAKLVGCYSSATAEDNVYVNPSWAERTGLITWENGMGSDFLGVGYELDGDSANCM
-246 GLIGLSSGTP
+246 S
-256 TIVGCYTSASTDD
+256 V
-269 NDYLNP
+269 
-275 QWAQRTAAITSDYAA
+275 
-290 GDFFGSASEIG
+290 
-301 SDLAHNMTY
+301 
-310 SEAIEGEN
+310 SEAIDGEGNLYYMEY
-318 SLNPSECGDGQQIFR
+318 GFR
-333 AWDYSNSVEDAVAY
+333 RAQDFETAEQAKDF
-347 LNGDDSYYTV
+347 LNGD
-357 SGEMGDG
+357 SGSAYVLSDELGDG
-364 WPVLAWELEKPA
+364 WPVLAWELEKPI
-376 SQDTPQEKALVSA
+376 SQDTEQGKALAAVKKAFAEA
-389 QKAFDEARAAALDAL
+389 QKAALDAL
-404 NNGKTIDGTKY
+404 DNGKTIDGAKY
-415 VGYNTYTYRQNRDY
+415 VGYNTYTYRQNNSQNDY
-429 GSDYQNGYYHYSD
+429 YRYSD
-442 ENWEFLTAYYN
+442 ENWELLTAYYS
-453 TAKKELK
+453 TAKKELN
-460 VGFVEPEG
+460 VGFAEPEG
-468 WESMEPKAITA
+468 WESMEPEAITA
-479 DGERQVALLTGIA
+479 DGERQAARLTEIG

-498 MAGVLTIRAEKEFAG
+498 MAAVLTVRAEKEFAG

-520 EIYTTYTKQLYA
+520 NIYTTYKKQLYA

-558 TMAKTLEQTLADGLA
+558 TMAKTLEQTLTDGLA

-599 EKYTVPKIDSG
+599 GSYSVPAIDSG
-610 VADKWDGTMK
+610 VADKWDGTAK
-620 TRPAGS
+620 TQPAGS
-626 GTKADP
+626 GTQADP

-652 ASACAVLTADIDLNR
+652 TSACAVLTADIDLNR

-708 YIGRNYSNR
+708 YIGQSNSNR
-717 SDYGT
+717 SVYGT

-772 AGCMTGGSIENC
+772 AGSLTGGSIENC

-837 LNYLGGKGSSM
+837 LSYLGGKGSSM

-940 TNRNQYN
+940 TKRNQYN

-969 DVRHAQSSSADN
+969 DVQHAQSSSADN

-1110 KTING
+1110 KTIDG

-1122 ALDAAKKL
+1122 VLDAAKKL

-1262 AGDLTALAGRW
+1262 AGDLIALAERW

-1367 KSINDNTVSASAKA
+1367 KSINDNTLSASAKA
-1381 VLTANIDLGYCE
+1381 VLTADIDLGYCE
-1393 WTPIGQASGRAY
+1393 WTPIGQTSGRAY

-1455 GKVSVG
+1455 GKVSAG
-1461 GVAAEV
+1461 GVAADV

-1610 GIVGVADGMGGGSL
+1610 GIVGVTDGMGGSL

-1658 GSKKLVVKNC
+1658 GSEKLVVKNC

-1849 GLTEHYTSDCDAIT
+1849 GLTERYTSDCDAIT
-1863 KSANAAQAKT
+1863 KSANAAQAET

-1928 IQALAALYAKDL
+1928 IQTLAALYAKDL

-2008 MGELDQAAEKL
+2008 MGELDEAAEKL

-2028 LTETQKALL
+2028 LTEAQKALL

-2200 ADAAAAELGTCT
+2200 ADAAAAELGACT

-2239 SEKPTKESLAELNRN
+2239 PEKPTEESLAELNRN

-2310 PGASEAGKP
+2310 PGASESGKP

-2324 TDDEAVKAVSDLIH
+2324 TDDGAVKAVSDLIH

-2367 LLPVEDKAALDAA
+2367 LLPAEDKAALDAA

-2386 LLDGQTPSEEP
+2386 LLDGQSPSEEP

-2408 NRGFDWT
+2408 NRDFDWT
-2415 IVWLIAGTLGAAA
+2415 IVWLIAGILGAAA

>member
-1 MKRGIALLLTLVLIL
+1 MKRGIALFLALVLIL

-25 TGGTLEGEGTKDSP
+25 TGGVFDEANDGSAERP
-39 YQIRDAE
+39 FQIADAE
-46 DLMAFGALVDEG
+46 DLIAFAEMVNDPDQDQK
-58 NASICG
+58 NACA
-64 ELLSSI
+64 ELLGNIDMTGKNWVSI
-70 DLTGYDWA
+70 SPQGGY
-78 AIGGLKDK
+78 G
-86 PYSGTFDG
+86 GTFNG
-94 HGYTVTLDI
+94 NNFTITIDI
-103 TVNADWTHSYVG
+103 TADENYADPVA
-115 LFDTLERATVKNV
+115 LFGFLQRGTVKNLNV
-128 RVEGKVTAEE
+128 AGKLTVTA
-138 DSGDLYRCYGGIAA
+138 DYANDMYFSPLVAMLGYRGTV
-152 AIGGRN
+152 
-158 RIENCSSNVAFSI
+158 ENCSSGVEINVDFADMF
-171 GGASNGVG
+171 GAA
-179 GIVGYVY
+179 GIVGYVS
-186 DTDNEIIACANHGE
+186 DEAVISGCSNWGTITATGADSEIGV
-200 ITGTYEENTNG
+200 
-211 YGGIVGWADSDIM
+211 GGIVGWADSSAV
-224 LEYCYNSAAIHA
+224 LENCYNRAAITVSGDATAYVGGLVGFSA
-236 SGGDSAGYAG
+236 SGPAKLVGCYSSATAEDNVYVNPSWAERTGLITWENGMGSDFLGVGYELDGDSANCM
-246 GLIGLSSGTP
+246 S
-256 TIVGCYTSASTDD
+256 V
-269 NDYLNP
+269 
-275 QWAQRTAAITSDYAA
+275 
-290 GDFFGSASEIG
+290 
-301 SDLAHNMTY
+301 
-310 SEAIEGEN
+310 SEAIDGEGNLYYMEY
-318 SLNPSECGDGQQIFR
+318 GFR
-333 AWDYSNSVEDAVAY
+333 RAQDFETAEQAKDF
-347 LNGDDSYYTV
+347 LNGD
-357 SGEMGDG
+357 SGSAYVLSDELGDG
-364 WPVLAWELEKPA
+364 WPVLAWELEKPI
-376 SQDTPQEKALVSA
+376 SQDTEQGKALAAVKKAFAEA
-389 QKAFDEARAAALDAL
+389 QKAALDAL
-404 NNGKTIDGTKY
+404 NNGKTIDGAKY
-415 VGYNTYTYRQNRDY
+415 VGYNTYTYRQNNSQNDY
-429 GSDYQNGYYHYSD
+429 YRYSD
-442 ENWEFLTAYYN
+442 ENWELLTAYYS
-453 TAKKELK
+453 TAKKELN
-460 VGFVEPEG
+460 VGFAEPED
-468 WESMEPKAITA
+468 WESMEPEAITA
-479 DGERQVALLTGIA
+479 DGERQAARLTEIG

-498 MAGVLTIRAEKEFAG
+498 MAAVLTVRAEKEFAG

-520 EIYTTYTKQLYA
+520 NIYTTYKKQLYA

-547 PGTREASEQLE
+547 PGTNEASEQLE

-599 EKYTVPKIDSG
+599 GSYSVPAIDSG
-610 VADKWDGTMK
+610 VADKWDGTAK
-620 TRPAGS
+620 TQPAGS
-626 GTKADP
+626 GTQADP

-652 ASACAVLTADIDLNR
+652 TSACAVLTADIDLNR

-708 YIGRNYSNR
+708 YIGQSNSNR
-717 SDYGT
+717 SVYGT

-772 AGCMTGGSIENC
+772 AGSLTGGSIENC
-784 RTYGLFLTTDDS
+784 RTYGLYLATDDS
-796 KYSGNMVNSIGGIAG
+796 QYSGKIVNSIGGIVG

-837 LNYLGGKGSSM
+837 LSYLGGKGSSM

-894 TNYGDVYGASASNPD
+894 TNYGDVYGASASNPE
-909 THGTGGIVGYADEK
+909 TCGTGGIVGYADEK

-940 TNRNQYN
+940 TKRNQYN

-954 TAPMTGALVGNWRAG
+954 TAPMTGALVGSWRAG
-969 DVRHAQSSSADN
+969 DVQHAQSSSADN

-1110 KTING
+1110 KTIDG

-1154 TYPTKAANGLYNEF
+1154 TYPIKAANGLYNEF

-1262 AGDLTALAGRW
+1262 AGDLTALAERW

-1346 QPEQKDGVYQIG
+1346 RPEQKDGVYQIG

-1381 VLTANIDLGYCE
+1381 VLTADIDLGYCE
-1393 WTPIGQASGRAY
+1393 WTPIGQTSGRAY

-1422 KAGSGY
+1422 KAGSRY

-1461 GVAAEV
+1461 GVAADV

-1610 GIVGVADGMGGGSL
+1610 GIVGVTDGMGGSL

-1658 GSKKLVVKNC
+1658 GSEKLVVKNC

-1724 MLTADIFDGLIE
+1724 MLTADIFDGLLE

-1849 GLTEHYTSDCDAIT
+1849 GLTERYTSDCDAIT
-1863 KSANAAQAKT
+1863 KSANAAQAET

-1951 AAYPDLEEKLAGLS
+1951 AAYPDLEEKLTGLS

-2008 MGELDQAAEKL
+2008 MGELDEAAEKL

-2028 LTETQKALL
+2028 LTEAQKALL
-2037 EENSEQTLEAAE
+2037 EENSEQMLEAAE

-2200 ADAAAAELGTCT
+2200 ADAAAAELGACT

-2239 SEKPTKESLAELNRN
+2239 PEKPTEESLAELNRN

-2310 PGASEAGKP
+2310 PGASESGKP

-2367 LLPVEDKAALDAA
+2367 LLPAEDKAALDAA

-2415 IVWLIAGTLGAAA
+2415 IVWLIAGILGAAA

>member
-1 MKRGIALLLTLVLIL
+1 MKRGIALFLALVLIL

-25 TGGTLEGEGTKDSP
+25 TGGVFDEANDGSAERP
-39 YQIRDAE
+39 FQIADAE
-46 DLMAFGALVDEG
+46 DLIAFAEMVNDPDQDQK
-58 NASICG
+58 NACA
-64 ELLSSI
+64 ELLGNIDMTGKNWVSI
-70 DLTGYDWA
+70 SPQGGY
-78 AIGGLKDK
+78 G
-86 PYSGTFDG
+86 GTFNG
-94 HGYTVTLDI
+94 NNFTITIDI
-103 TVNADWTHSYVG
+103 TADENYADPVA
-115 LFDTLERATVKNV
+115 LFGFLQRGTVKNLNV
-128 RVEGKVTAEE
+128 AGKLTVTA
-138 DSGDLYRCYGGIAA
+138 DYANDMYFSPLVAMLGYRGTV
-152 AIGGRN
+152 
-158 RIENCSSNVAFSI
+158 ENCSSGVEINVDFADMF
-171 GGASNGVG
+171 GAA
-179 GIVGYVY
+179 GIVGYVS
-186 DTDNEIIACANHGE
+186 DEAVISGCSNWGTITATGADSEIGV
-200 ITGTYEENTNG
+200 
-211 YGGIVGWADSDIM
+211 GGIVGWADSSAV
-224 LEYCYNSAAIHA
+224 LENCYNRAAITVSGDATAYVGGLVGFSA
-236 SGGDSAGYAG
+236 SGPAKLVGCYSSATAEDNVYVNPSWAERTGLITWENGMGSDFLGVGYELDGDSANCM
-246 GLIGLSSGTP
+246 S
-256 TIVGCYTSASTDD
+256 V
-269 NDYLNP
+269 
-275 QWAQRTAAITSDYAA
+275 
-290 GDFFGSASEIG
+290 
-301 SDLAHNMTY
+301 
-310 SEAIEGEN
+310 SEAIDGEGNLYYMEY
-318 SLNPSECGDGQQIFR
+318 GFR
-333 AWDYSNSVEDAVAY
+333 RAQDFETAEQAKDF
-347 LNGDDSYYTV
+347 LNGD
-357 SGEMGDG
+357 SGSAYVLSDELGDG
-364 WPVLAWELEKPA
+364 WPVLAWELEKPI
-376 SQDTPQEKALVSA
+376 SQDTEQGKALAAVKKAFAEA
-389 QKAFDEARAAALDAL
+389 QKAALDAL
-404 NNGKTIDGTKY
+404 NNGKTIDGAKY
-415 VGYNTYTYRQNRDY
+415 VGYNTYTYRQNNSQNDY
-429 GSDYQNGYYHYSD
+429 YRYSD
-442 ENWEFLTAYYN
+442 ENWELLTAYYS
-453 TAKKELK
+453 TAKKELN
-460 VGFVEPEG
+460 VGFAEPEG
-468 WESMEPKAITA
+468 WESMEPEAITA
-479 DGERQVALLTGIA
+479 DGERQAARLTEIG

-498 MAGVLTIRAEKEFAG
+498 MAAVLTVRAEKEFAG

-520 EIYTTYTKQLYA
+520 NIYTTYKKQLYA

-547 PGTREASEQLE
+547 PGTNEASEQLE

-599 EKYTVPKIDSG
+599 GSYSVPAIDSG
-610 VADKWDGTMK
+610 VADKWDGTAK
-620 TRPAGS
+620 TQPAGS
-626 GTKADP
+626 GTQADP

-652 ASACAVLTADIDLNR
+652 TSACAVLTADIDLNR

-708 YIGRNYSNR
+708 YIGQSNSNR
-717 SDYGT
+717 SVYGT

-772 AGCMTGGSIENC
+772 AGSLTGGSVENC
-784 RTYGLFLTTDDS
+784 RTYGLYLATDDS
-796 KYSGNMVNSIGGIAG
+796 QYSGKIVNSIGGIAG
-811 AAGASEPSDG
+811 AAGGSEPSDG

-837 LNYLGGKGSSM
+837 LSYLGGKGSSM

-1110 KTING
+1110 KTIDG

-1154 TYPTKAANGLYNEF
+1154 TYPIKAANGLYNEF

-1251 EKKYADALTGQ
+1251 ERKYADALTGQ
-1262 AGDLTALAGRW
+1262 AGDLTVLAERW

-1381 VLTANIDLGYCE
+1381 VLTADIDLGYCE
-1393 WTPIGQASGRAY
+1393 WTPIGQTSGRAY

-1461 GVAAEV
+1461 GVAADV

-1556 VTVNKASGVGGI
+1556 VTVNKASGIGGI

-1610 GIVGVADGMGGGSL
+1610 GIVGVTDGMGGSL

-1658 GSKKLVVKNC
+1658 GSEKLVVKNC

-1724 MLTADIFDGLIE
+1724 VLTADIFDGLIE

-1835 AYEAAKTAY
+1835 AYEAAKAAY

-1849 GLTEHYTSDCDAIT
+1849 GLTERYTSDCDAIT
-1863 KSANAAQAKT
+1863 KSANAAQAET

-2008 MGELDQAAEKL
+2008 MGELDEAAEKL

-2028 LTETQKALL
+2028 LTEAQKALL

-2200 ADAAAAELGTCT
+2200 ADAAAAELGACT

-2239 SEKPTKESLAELNRN
+2239 PEKPTEESLAELNRN

-2310 PGASEAGKP
+2310 PGASESGKP

-2324 TDDEAVKAVSDLIH
+2324 TDDGAVKAVSDLIH

-2367 LLPVEDKAALDAA
+2367 LLPAEDKAALDAA

-2415 IVWLIAGTLGAAA
+2415 IVWLIAGILGAAA

>member
-1 MKRGIALLLTLVLIL
+1 MKRGIALFLALVLIL

-58 NASICG
+58 NTSICG

-78 AIGGLKDK
+78 AIGGIKDK

-115 LFDTLERATVKNV
+115 LFDTLEQATVKNV

-138 DSGDLYRCYGGIAA
+138 DSGDLYLCYGGIAA
-152 AIGGRN
+152 AIGRRN

-171 GGASNGVG
+171 GDASNGVG

-200 ITGTYEENTNG
+200 ITGTYEEGPNG

-236 SGGDSAGYAG
+236 SGDGVGYAG
-246 GLIGLSSGTP
+246 GLIGLSYGTP
-256 TIVGCYTSASTDD
+256 TIVGCYTSASTED
-269 NDYLNP
+269 NDILNP

-290 GDFFGSASEIG
+290 GDFFGSAPEIG

-318 SLNPSECGDGQQIFR
+318 GLNPYECGDGQQICR

-415 VGYNTYTYRQNRDY
+415 VGYNTYTYRQNCDY

-453 TAKKELK
+453 TAKKELN
-460 VGFVEPEG
+460 VGFVKPEG
-468 WESMEPKAITA
+468 WESMEPEAITA
-479 DGERQVALLTGIA
+479 DGERQAALLTGIA

-520 EIYTTYTKQLYA
+520 EIYTTYTKQLYT

-610 VADKWDGTMK
+610 VADKWDGTTK
-620 TRPAGS
+620 TQPAGS

-667 QEWTSIGTKN
+667 QDWTSIGTKN

-717 SDYGT
+717 SGYGT
-722 VKNVKAAGRIRAVQS
+722 VKSVKAAGRIRAVQS
-737 AGSGLIAGSNA
+737 AGSGLIAGSNE

-796 KYSGNMVNSIGGIAG
+796 KYSSNMVNSIGGIAG

-837 LNYLGGKGSSM
+837 LSYLGGKGSSM

-909 THGTGGIVGYADEK
+909 TCGTGGIVGYADEK

-1110 KTING
+1110 KTIDG

-1154 TYPTKAANGLYNEF
+1154 TYPIKAANGLYNEF

-1262 AGDLTALAGRW
+1262 AGDLTALAERW

-1381 VLTANIDLGYCE
+1381 VLTADIDLGYCE
-1393 WTPIGQASGRAY
+1393 WTPIGQTSGRAY
-1405 RGSLDGQGHTV
+1405 RGSLDGQGHAV

-1461 GVAAEV
+1461 GVAADV

-1610 GIVGVADGMGGGSL
+1610 GIVGVTDGMGGSL

-1658 GSKKLVVKNC
+1658 GSEKLVVKNC

-1849 GLTEHYTSDCDAIT
+1849 GLTERYTSDCDAIT
-1863 KSANAAQAKT
+1863 KSANAAQAET

-1928 IQALAALYAKDL
+1928 IQTLAALYAKDL

-2008 MGELDQAAEKL
+2008 MGELDEAAEKL

-2028 LTETQKALL
+2028 LTEA
-2037 EENSEQTLEAAE
+2037 
-2049 ELLAVY
+2049 
-2055 RKAAETVE
+2055 
-2063 AWAAEDA
+2063 
-2070 ASYPQ
+2070 
-2075 IAEAV
+2075 
-2080 QTLAEAAKTEL
+2080 
-2091 LACTDKD
+2091 
-2098 GAVLALGRYCANIAG
+2098 
-2113 ALIDDLAFTSG
+2113 
-2124 ETTMAEVKENA
+2124 
-2135 LKTARAAYDAL
+2135 
-2146 TEEQKAL
+2146 QKAL

-2200 ADAAAAELGTCT
+2200 ADAAAAELGACT

-2239 SEKPTKESLAELNRN
+2239 SEKPTEESLAELNRN

-2310 PGASEAGKP
+2310 PGASESGKP

-2367 LLPVEDKAALDAA
+2367 LLPAEDKAALDAA

-2415 IVWLIAGTLGAAA
+2415 IVWLIAGILGAAA

>member
-1 MKRGIALLLTLVLIL
+1 MKRGIALFLALVLIL

-25 TGGTLEGEGTKDSP
+25 TGGVFDEANDGSAERP
-39 YQIRDAE
+39 FQIADAE
-46 DLMAFGALVDEG
+46 DLIAFAEMVNDPDQDQK
-58 NASICG
+58 NACA
-64 ELLSSI
+64 ELLGNIDMTGKNWVSI
-70 DLTGYDWA
+70 SPQGGY
-78 AIGGLKDK
+78 G
-86 PYSGTFDG
+86 GTFNG
-94 HGYTVTLDI
+94 NNFTITIDI
-103 TVNADWTHSYVG
+103 TADENYADPVA
-115 LFDTLERATVKNV
+115 LFGFLQRGTVKNLNV
-128 RVEGKVTAEE
+128 AGKLTVTA
-138 DSGDLYRCYGGIAA
+138 DYANDMYFSPLVAMLGYRGTV
-152 AIGGRN
+152 
-158 RIENCSSNVAFSI
+158 ENCSSGVEINVDFADMF
-171 GGASNGVG
+171 GAA
-179 GIVGYVY
+179 GIVGYVS
-186 DTDNEIIACANHGE
+186 DEAVISGCSNWGTITATGADSEIGV
-200 ITGTYEENTNG
+200 
-211 YGGIVGWADSDIM
+211 GGIVGWADSSAV
-224 LEYCYNSAAIHA
+224 LENCYNRAAITVSGDATAYVGGLVGFSA
-236 SGGDSAGYAG
+236 SGPAKLVGCYSSATAEDNVYVNPSWAERTGLITWENGMGSDFLGVGYELDGDSANCM
-246 GLIGLSSGTP
+246 S
-256 TIVGCYTSASTDD
+256 V
-269 NDYLNP
+269 
-275 QWAQRTAAITSDYAA
+275 
-290 GDFFGSASEIG
+290 
-301 SDLAHNMTY
+301 
-310 SEAIEGEN
+310 SEAIDGEGNLYYMEY
-318 SLNPSECGDGQQIFR
+318 GFR
-333 AWDYSNSVEDAVAY
+333 RAQDFETAEQAKDF
-347 LNGDDSYYTV
+347 LNGD
-357 SGEMGDG
+357 SGSAYVLSDELGDG
-364 WPVLAWELEKPA
+364 WPVLAWELEKPI
-376 SQDTPQEKALVSA
+376 SQDTEQGKALAAVKKAFAEA
-389 QKAFDEARAAALDAL
+389 QKAALDAL
-404 NNGKTIDGTKY
+404 NNGKTIDGAKY
-415 VGYNTYTYRQNRDY
+415 VGYNTYTYRQNNSQNDY
-429 GSDYQNGYYHYSD
+429 YRYSD
-442 ENWEFLTAYYN
+442 ENWELLTAYYS
-453 TAKKELK
+453 TAKKELN
-460 VGFVEPEG
+460 VGFAEPEG
-468 WESMEPKAITA
+468 WESMEPEAITA
-479 DGERQVALLTGIA
+479 DGERQAARLTEIG

-498 MAGVLTIRAEKEFAG
+498 MAAVLTVRAEKEFAG

-520 EIYTTYTKQLYA
+520 NIYTTYKKQLYA

-547 PGTREASEQLE
+547 PGTNEASEQLE

-610 VADKWDGTMK
+610 VADKWDGTTK
-620 TRPAGS
+620 TQPAGS
-626 GTKADP
+626 GTQADP

-652 ASACAVLTADIDLNR
+652 TSACAVLTADIDLNR

-708 YIGRNYSNR
+708 YIGQSNSNR
-717 SDYGT
+717 SVYGT

-772 AGCMTGGSIENC
+772 AGSLTGGSVENC
-784 RTYGLFLTTDDS
+784 RTYGLYLATDDS
-796 KYSGNMVNSIGGIAG
+796 QYSGKIVNSIGGIVG
-811 AAGASEPSDG
+811 AAGASEPSEG

-837 LNYLGGKGSSM
+837 LSYLGGKGSSM

-996 TMRVGEITPTVNVK
+996 TMRVGEITPTVNVR

-1110 KTING
+1110 KTIDG

-1122 ALDAAKKL
+1122 VLDAAKKL

-1154 TYPTKAANGLYNEF
+1154 TYPIKAANGLYNEF

-1262 AGDLTALAGRW
+1262 AGDLTALAERW

-1381 VLTANIDLGYCE
+1381 VLTADIDLGYCE
-1393 WTPIGQASGRAY
+1393 WTPIGQTSGRAY

-1443 LTVRGEIALADV
+1443 LTVRGEIAIADV

-1461 GVAAEV
+1461 GVAADV

-1610 GIVGVADGMGGGSL
+1610 GIVGVTDGMGGSL

-1658 GSKKLVVKNC
+1658 GSEKLVVKNC

-1844 PAIEA
+1844 PTIEA
-1849 GLTEHYTSDCDAIT
+1849 GLTERYTSDCDAIT
-1863 KSANAAQAKT
+1863 KSANAAQAET

-2008 MGELDQAAEKL
+2008 MGELDEAAEKL

-2028 LTETQKALL
+2028 LTEAQKALL

-2200 ADAAAAELGTCT
+2200 ADAATAELGACT

-2239 SEKPTKESLAELNRN
+2239 PEKPTEESLAELNRN

-2289 EVEKPTEP
+2289 EIEKPTEP

-2310 PGASEAGKP
+2310 PGASESGKP

-2324 TDDEAVKAVSDLIH
+2324 TDDGAVKAVSDLIH

-2367 LLPVEDKAALDAA
+2367 LLPAEDKAALDAA

-2397 TEPGE
+2397 TKPGE

-2408 NRGFDWT
+2408 NRSFDWT
-2415 IVWLIAGTLGAAA
+2415 IVWLIAGILGAAA

>member
-1 MKRGIALLLTLVLIL
+1 MKRGIALFLALVLIL

-25 TGGTLEGEGTKDSP
+25 TGGVFDEANDGSAERP
-39 YQIRDAE
+39 FQIADAE
-46 DLMAFGALVDEG
+46 DLIAFAEMVNDPDQDQK
-58 NASICG
+58 NACA
-64 ELLSSI
+64 ELLGNIDMTGKNWVSI
-70 DLTGYDWA
+70 SPQGGY
-78 AIGGLKDK
+78 G
-86 PYSGTFDG
+86 GTFNG
-94 HGYTVTLDI
+94 NNFTITIDI
-103 TVNADWTHSYVG
+103 TADENYADPVA
-115 LFDTLERATVKNV
+115 LFGFLQRGTVKNLNV
-128 RVEGKVTAEE
+128 AGKLTVTA
-138 DSGDLYRCYGGIAA
+138 DYANDMYFSPLVAMLGYRGTV
-152 AIGGRN
+152 
-158 RIENCSSNVAFSI
+158 ENCSSGVEINVDFADMF
-171 GGASNGVG
+171 GAA
-179 GIVGYVY
+179 GIVGYVS
-186 DTDNEIIACANHGE
+186 DEAVISGCSNWGTITATGADSEIGV
-200 ITGTYEENTNG
+200 
-211 YGGIVGWADSDIM
+211 GGIVGWADSSAV
-224 LEYCYNSAAIHA
+224 LENCYNRAAITVSGDATAYVGGLVGFSA
-236 SGGDSAGYAG
+236 SGPAKLVGCYSSATAEDNVYVNPSWAERTGLITWENGMGSDFLGVGYELDGDSANCM
-246 GLIGLSSGTP
+246 S
-256 TIVGCYTSASTDD
+256 V
-269 NDYLNP
+269 
-275 QWAQRTAAITSDYAA
+275 
-290 GDFFGSASEIG
+290 
-301 SDLAHNMTY
+301 
-310 SEAIEGEN
+310 SEAIDGEGNLYYMEY
-318 SLNPSECGDGQQIFR
+318 GFR
-333 AWDYSNSVEDAVAY
+333 RAQDFETAEQAKDF
-347 LNGDDSYYTV
+347 LNGD
-357 SGEMGDG
+357 SGSAYVLSDELGDG
-364 WPVLAWELEKPA
+364 WPVLAWELEKPI
-376 SQDTPQEKALVSA
+376 SQDTEQGKALAAVKKAFAEA
-389 QKAFDEARAAALDAL
+389 QKAALDAL
-404 NNGKTIDGTKY
+404 NNGKTIDGAKY
-415 VGYNTYTYRQNRDY
+415 VGYNTYTYRQNNSQNDY
-429 GSDYQNGYYHYSD
+429 YRYSD
-442 ENWEFLTAYYN
+442 ENWELLTAYYS
-453 TAKKELK
+453 TAKKELN
-460 VGFVEPEG
+460 VGFAEPEG
-468 WESMEPKAITA
+468 WESMEPEAITA
-479 DGERQVALLTGIA
+479 DGERQAARLTEIG

-498 MAGVLTIRAEKEFAG
+498 MAAVLTVRAEKEFAG

-520 EIYTTYTKQLYA
+520 NIYTTYKKQLYA

-547 PGTREASEQLE
+547 PGTNEASEQLE

-599 EKYTVPKIDSG
+599 GSYSVPAIDSG
-610 VADKWDGTMK
+610 VADKWDGTAK
-620 TRPAGS
+620 TQPAGS
-626 GTKADP
+626 GTQADP

-652 ASACAVLTADIDLNR
+652 TSACAVLTADIDLNR

-708 YIGRNYSNR
+708 YIGQSNSNR
-717 SDYGT
+717 SVYGT

-772 AGCMTGGSIENC
+772 AGSLTGGSIENC
-784 RTYGLFLTTDDS
+784 RTYGLYLATDDS
-796 KYSGNMVNSIGGIAG
+796 QYSGKIVNSIGGIAG

-837 LNYLGGKGSSM
+837 LSYLGGKGSSM

-894 TNYGDVYGASASNPD
+894 TNYGDVYGASASNPE
-909 THGTGGIVGYADEK
+909 TCGTGGIVGYADEK

-940 TNRNQYN
+940 TKRNQYN

-969 DVRHAQSSSADN
+969 DVQHAQSSSADN

-996 TMRVGEITPTVNVK
+996 TMRVGEITPKVNVK

-1034 ENYKIYGTQTK
+1034 ENYKIYGTQAK

-1110 KTING
+1110 KTIDG

-1154 TYPTKAANGLYNEF
+1154 TYPIKAANGLYNEF

-1262 AGDLTALAGRW
+1262 AGDLTALAERW

-1381 VLTANIDLGYCE
+1381 VLTADIDLGYCE
-1393 WTPIGQASGRAY
+1393 WTPIGQTSGRAY

-1461 GVAAEV
+1461 GVAADV

-1480 ITITGLTNSNAN
+1480 IAITRLTNSNAN

-1610 GIVGVADGMGGGSL
+1610 GIVGVTDGMGGSL

-1658 GSKKLVVKNC
+1658 GSEKLVVKNC

-1849 GLTEHYTSDCDAIT
+1849 GLTERYTSDCDAIT
-1863 KSANAAQAKT
+1863 KSANAAQAET

-2008 MGELDQAAEKL
+2008 MGELDEAAEKL

-2028 LTETQKALL
+2028 LTEAQKALL

-2098 GAVLALGRYCANIAG
+2098 GAVLALGRYCANITG

-2200 ADAAAAELGTCT
+2200 ADAAAAELGACT

-2239 SEKPTKESLAELNRN
+2239 PEKPTEESLAELNRN

-2310 PGASEAGKP
+2310 PGASESGKP

-2367 LLPVEDKAALDAA
+2367 LLPAEDKAALDAA

-2415 IVWLIAGTLGAAA
+2415 IVWLIAGILGAAA

>member
-1 MKRGIALLLTLVLIL
+1 MKRGIALFLALVLIL

-25 TGGTLEGEGTKDSP
+25 TGGVFDEANDGSAERP
-39 YQIRDAE
+39 FQIADAE
-46 DLMAFGALVDEG
+46 DLIAFAEMVNDPDQDQK
-58 NASICG
+58 NACA
-64 ELLSSI
+64 ELLGNIDMTGKNWVSI
-70 DLTGYDWA
+70 SPQGGY
-78 AIGGLKDK
+78 G
-86 PYSGTFDG
+86 GTFNG
-94 HGYTVTLDI
+94 NNFTITIDI
-103 TVNADWTHSYVG
+103 TADENYADPVA
-115 LFDTLERATVKNV
+115 LFGFLQRGTVKNLNV
-128 RVEGKVTAEE
+128 AGKLTVTA
-138 DSGDLYRCYGGIAA
+138 DYANDMYFSPLVAMLGYRGTV
-152 AIGGRN
+152 
-158 RIENCSSNVAFSI
+158 ENCSSGVEINVDFADMF
-171 GGASNGVG
+171 GAA
-179 GIVGYVY
+179 GIVGYVS
-186 DTDNEIIACANHGE
+186 DEAVISGCSNWGTITATGADSEIGV
-200 ITGTYEENTNG
+200 
-211 YGGIVGWADSDIM
+211 GGIVGWADSSAV
-224 LEYCYNSAAIHA
+224 LENCYNRAAITVSGDATAYVGGLVGFSA
-236 SGGDSAGYAG
+236 SGPAKLVGCYSSATAEDNVYVNPSWAERTGLITWENGMGSDFLGVGYELDGDSANCM
-246 GLIGLSSGTP
+246 S
-256 TIVGCYTSASTDD
+256 V
-269 NDYLNP
+269 
-275 QWAQRTAAITSDYAA
+275 
-290 GDFFGSASEIG
+290 
-301 SDLAHNMTY
+301 
-310 SEAIEGEN
+310 SEAIDGEGNLYYMEY
-318 SLNPSECGDGQQIFR
+318 GFR
-333 AWDYSNSVEDAVAY
+333 RAQDFETAEQAKDF
-347 LNGDDSYYTV
+347 LNGD
-357 SGEMGDG
+357 SGSAYVLSDELGDG
-364 WPVLAWELEKPA
+364 WPVLAWELEKPI
-376 SQDTPQEKALVSA
+376 SQDTEQGKALAAVKKAFAEA
-389 QKAFDEARAAALDAL
+389 QKAALDAL
-404 NNGKTIDGTKY
+404 DNGKTIDGAKY
-415 VGYNTYTYRQNRDY
+415 VGYNTYTYRQNNSQNDY
-429 GSDYQNGYYHYSD
+429 YRYSD
-442 ENWEFLTAYYN
+442 ENWELLTAYYS
-453 TAKKELK
+453 TAKKELN
-460 VGFVEPEG
+460 VGFAEPEG
-468 WESMEPKAITA
+468 WESMEPEAITA
-479 DGERQVALLTGIA
+479 DGERQAARLTEIG

-498 MAGVLTIRAEKEFAG
+498 MAAVLTVRAEKEFAG

-520 EIYTTYTKQLYA
+520 NIYTTYKKQLYA

-547 PGTREASEQLE
+547 PGTNEASEQLE

-599 EKYTVPKIDSG
+599 GSYSVPAIDSG
-610 VADKWDGTMK
+610 VADKWDGTAK
-620 TRPAGS
+620 TQPAGS
-626 GTKADP
+626 GTQADP

-652 ASACAVLTADIDLNR
+652 TSACAVLTADIDLNR

-708 YIGRNYSNR
+708 YIGQSNSNR
-717 SDYGT
+717 SVYGT

-772 AGCMTGGSIENC
+772 AGSLTGGSVENC
-784 RTYGLFLTTDDS
+784 RTYGLYLATDDS
-796 KYSGNMVNSIGGIAG
+796 QYSGKIVNSIGGIVG
-811 AAGASEPSDG
+811 AAGASEPSEG

-837 LNYLGGKGSSM
+837 LSYLGGKGSSM

-894 TNYGDVYGASASNPD
+894 TNYGDVYGASASNPE
-909 THGTGGIVGYADEK
+909 TCGTGGIVGYADEK

-940 TNRNQYN
+940 TKRNQYN

-969 DVRHAQSSSADN
+969 DVQHAQSSSADN

-1110 KTING
+1110 KTIDG

-1154 TYPTKAANGLYNEF
+1154 TYPIKAANGLYNEF

-1262 AGDLTALAGRW
+1262 AGDLTALAERW

-1381 VLTANIDLGYCE
+1381 VLTADIDLGYCE
-1393 WTPIGQASGRAY
+1393 WTPIGQTSGRAY

-1455 GKVSVG
+1455 GKVSAG
-1461 GVAAEV
+1461 GVAADV

-1568 AGRIYASGDDE
+1568 AGRIYASRDDE

-1610 GIVGVADGMGGGSL
+1610 GIVGVTDGMGGSL

-1658 GSKKLVVKNC
+1658 GSEKLVVKNC

-1849 GLTEHYTSDCDAIT
+1849 GLTERYTSDCDAIT
-1863 KSANAAQAKT
+1863 KSANAAQAET

-1898 AGKAEEIEAA
+1898 ADKAEEIEAA

-1928 IQALAALYAKDL
+1928 IQTLAALYAKDL

-2008 MGELDQAAEKL
+2008 MGELDEAAEKL

-2028 LTETQKALL
+2028 LTEAQKALL

-2091 LACTDKD
+2091 LVCTDKD

-2200 ADAAAAELGTCT
+2200 ADAAAAELGACT

-2239 SEKPTKESLAELNRN
+2239 SEKPTEESLAELNRN

-2310 PGASEAGKP
+2310 PGASESGKP

-2367 LLPVEDKAALDAA
+2367 LLPAEDKAALDAA

-2386 LLDGQTPSEEP
+2386 LLDGQSPSEEP

-2408 NRGFDWT
+2408 NRDFDWT
-2415 IVWLIAGTLGAAA
+2415 IVWLIAGILGAAA

>member
-1 MKRGIALLLTLVLIL
+1 MKRGIALFLALVLIL

-25 TGGTLEGEGTKDSP
+25 TGGVFDEANDGSAERP
-39 YQIRDAE
+39 FQIADAE
-46 DLMAFGALVDEG
+46 DLIAFAEMVNDPDQDQK
-58 NASICG
+58 NACA
-64 ELLSSI
+64 ELLGNIDMTGKNWVSI
-70 DLTGYDWA
+70 SPQGGY
-78 AIGGLKDK
+78 G
-86 PYSGTFDG
+86 GTFNG
-94 HGYTVTLDI
+94 NNFTITIDI
-103 TVNADWTHSYVG
+103 TADENYADPVA
-115 LFDTLERATVKNV
+115 LFGFLQRGTVKNLNV
-128 RVEGKVTAEE
+128 AGKLTVTA
-138 DSGDLYRCYGGIAA
+138 DYANDMYFSPLVAMLGYRGTV
-152 AIGGRN
+152 
-158 RIENCSSNVAFSI
+158 ENCSSGVEINVDFADMF
-171 GGASNGVG
+171 GAA
-179 GIVGYVY
+179 GIVGYVS
-186 DTDNEIIACANHGE
+186 DEAVISGCSNWGTITATGADSEIGV
-200 ITGTYEENTNG
+200 
-211 YGGIVGWADSDIM
+211 GGIVGWADSSAV
-224 LEYCYNSAAIHA
+224 LENCYNRAAITVSGDATAYVGGLVGFSA
-236 SGGDSAGYAG
+236 SGPAKLVGCYSSATAEDNVYVNPSWAERTGLITWENGMGSDFLGVGYELDGDSANCM
-246 GLIGLSSGTP
+246 S
-256 TIVGCYTSASTDD
+256 V
-269 NDYLNP
+269 
-275 QWAQRTAAITSDYAA
+275 
-290 GDFFGSASEIG
+290 
-301 SDLAHNMTY
+301 
-310 SEAIEGEN
+310 SEAIDGEGNLYYMEY
-318 SLNPSECGDGQQIFR
+318 GFR
-333 AWDYSNSVEDAVAY
+333 RAQDFETAEQAKDF
-347 LNGDDSYYTV
+347 LNGD
-357 SGEMGDG
+357 SGSAYVLSDELGDG
-364 WPVLAWELEKPA
+364 WPVLAWELEKPI
-376 SQDTPQEKALVSA
+376 SQDTEQGKALAAVKKAFAEA
-389 QKAFDEARAAALDAL
+389 QKAALDAL
-404 NNGKTIDGTKY
+404 NNGKTIDGAKY
-415 VGYNTYTYRQNRDY
+415 VGYNTYTYRQNNSQNDY
-429 GSDYQNGYYHYSD
+429 YRYSD
-442 ENWEFLTAYYN
+442 ENWELLTAYYS
-453 TAKKELK
+453 TAKKELN
-460 VGFVEPEG
+460 VGFAEPEG
-468 WESMEPKAITA
+468 WESMEPEAITA
-479 DGERQVALLTGIA
+479 DGERQAARLTEIG

-498 MAGVLTIRAEKEFAG
+498 MAAVLTVRAEKEFAG

-520 EIYTTYTKQLYA
+520 NIYTTYKKQLYA

-547 PGTREASEQLE
+547 PGTNEASEQLE

-610 VADKWDGTMK
+610 VADKWDGTTK
-620 TRPAGS
+620 TQPAGS
-626 GTKADP
+626 GTQADP

-652 ASACAVLTADIDLNR
+652 TSACAVLTADIDLNR

-708 YIGRNYSNR
+708 YIGQSNSNR
-717 SDYGT
+717 SVYGT

-772 AGCMTGGSIENC
+772 AGSLTGGSVENC

-837 LNYLGGKGSSM
+837 LSYLGGKGSSM

-996 TMRVGEITPTVNVK
+996 TMRVGEITPTVNVR

-1034 ENYKIYGTQTK
+1034 ENYKIYGTQAK

-1110 KTING
+1110 KTIDG

-1154 TYPTKAANGLYNEF
+1154 TYPIKAANGLYNEF

-1262 AGDLTALAGRW
+1262 AGDLTALAERW

-1381 VLTANIDLGYCE
+1381 VLTADIDLGYCE
-1393 WTPIGQASGRAY
+1393 WTPIGQTSGRAY

-1443 LTVRGEIALADV
+1443 LTVRGEIAIADV

-1461 GVAAEV
+1461 GVAADV

-1610 GIVGVADGMGGGSL
+1610 GIVGVTDGMGGSL

-1658 GSKKLVVKNC
+1658 GSEKLVVKNC

-1844 PAIEA
+1844 PTIEA
-1849 GLTEHYTSDCDAIT
+1849 GLTERYTSDCDAIT
-1863 KSANAAQAKT
+1863 KSANAAQAET

-2008 MGELDQAAEKL
+2008 MGELDEAAEKL

-2028 LTETQKALL
+2028 LTEAQKALL

-2200 ADAAAAELGTCT
+2200 ADAATAELGACT

-2239 SEKPTKESLAELNRN
+2239 PEKPTEESLAELNRN

-2289 EVEKPTEP
+2289 EIEKPTEP

-2310 PGASEAGKP
+2310 PGASESGKP

-2324 TDDEAVKAVSDLIH
+2324 TDDGAVKAVSDLIH

-2367 LLPVEDKAALDAA
+2367 LLPAEDKAALDAA

-2397 TEPGE
+2397 TKPGE

-2408 NRGFDWT
+2408 NRSFDWT
-2415 IVWLIAGTLGAAA
+2415 IVWLIAGILGAAA

>member
-1 MKRGIALLLTLVLIL
+1 MKRGIALFLALVLIL

-25 TGGTLEGEGTKDSP
+25 TGGVFDEANDGSAERP
-39 YQIRDAE
+39 FQIADAE
-46 DLMAFGALVDEG
+46 DLIAFAEMVNDPDQDQK
-58 NASICG
+58 NACA
-64 ELLSSI
+64 ELLGNIDMTGKNWVSI
-70 DLTGYDWA
+70 SPQGGY
-78 AIGGLKDK
+78 G
-86 PYSGTFDG
+86 GTFNG
-94 HGYTVTLDI
+94 NNFTITIDI
-103 TVNADWTHSYVG
+103 TADENYADPVA
-115 LFDTLERATVKNV
+115 LFGFLQRGTVKNLNV
-128 RVEGKVTAEE
+128 AGKLTVTA
-138 DSGDLYRCYGGIAA
+138 DYANDMYYFSPLVAMLGYRGTV
-152 AIGGRN
+152 
-158 RIENCSSNVAFSI
+158 ENCSSGVEINVDFADMF
-171 GGASNGVG
+171 GAA
-179 GIVGYVY
+179 GIVGYVS
-186 DTDNEIIACANHGE
+186 DEAVISGCSNWGTITATGADSEIGV
-200 ITGTYEENTNG
+200 
-211 YGGIVGWADSDIM
+211 GGIVGWADSSAV
-224 LEYCYNSAAIHA
+224 LENCYNRAAITVSGDATAYVGGLVGFSA
-236 SGGDSAGYAG
+236 SGPAKLVGCYSSATAEDNVYVNPSWAERTGLITWENGMGSDFLGVGYELDGDSANCM
-246 GLIGLSSGTP
+246 S
-256 TIVGCYTSASTDD
+256 V
-269 NDYLNP
+269 
-275 QWAQRTAAITSDYAA
+275 
-290 GDFFGSASEIG
+290 
-301 SDLAHNMTY
+301 
-310 SEAIEGEN
+310 SEAIDGEGNLYYMEY
-318 SLNPSECGDGQQIFR
+318 GFR
-333 AWDYSNSVEDAVAY
+333 RAQDFETAEQAKDF
-347 LNGDDSYYTV
+347 LNGD
-357 SGEMGDG
+357 SGSAYVLSDELGDG
-364 WPVLAWELEKPA
+364 WPVLAWELEKPI
-376 SQDTPQEKALVSA
+376 SQDTEQGKALAAVKKAFAEA
-389 QKAFDEARAAALDAL
+389 QKAALDAL
-404 NNGKTIDGTKY
+404 DNGKTIDGTKY

-453 TAKKELK
+453 TAKKELN

-468 WESMEPKAITA
+468 WESMEPEAITA
-479 DGERQVALLTGIA
+479 DGERQAALLTGIA

-610 VADKWDGTMK
+610 VADKWDGTTK
-620 TRPAGS
+620 TQPAGS

-796 KYSGNMVNSIGGIAG
+796 KYSANMVNSIGGIAG

-837 LNYLGGKGSSM
+837 LSYLGGKGSSM

-894 TNYGDVYGASASNPD
+894 TNYGDVYGASASNPE
-909 THGTGGIVGYADEK
+909 TCGTGGIVGYADEK

-940 TNRNQYN
+940 TKRNQYN

-1110 KTING
+1110 KTIDG

-1154 TYPTKAANGLYNEF
+1154 TYPIKAANGLYNEF

-1251 EKKYADALTGQ
+1251 ERKYADALTGQ
-1262 AGDLTALAGRW
+1262 AGDLTVLAERW

-1381 VLTANIDLGYCE
+1381 VLTADIDIGYCE
-1393 WTPIGQASGRAY
+1393 WTPIGQTSGRAY

-1461 GVAAEV
+1461 GVAADV

-1610 GIVGVADGMGGGSL
+1610 GIVGVTDGMGGSL

-1645 GGESGSYGKTTST
+1645 GGESGSYGKTAST
-1658 GSKKLVVKNC
+1658 GSEKLVVKNC

-1849 GLTEHYTSDCDAIT
+1849 GLTERYTSDCDAIT
-1863 KSANAAQAKT
+1863 KSANAAQAET

-1898 AGKAEEIEAA
+1898 ADKAEEIEAA

-1928 IQALAALYAKDL
+1928 IQTLAALYAKDL

-1951 AAYPDLEEKLAGLS
+1951 AAYPDLEEKLTGLS

-1987 YCADVV
+1987 YCAAVV

-2008 MGELDQAAEKL
+2008 MGELDEAAEKL

-2028 LTETQKALL
+2028 LTEAQKALL

-2200 ADAAAAELGTCT
+2200 ADAAAAELGACT

-2239 SEKPTKESLAELNRN
+2239 PEKPTEESLAELNRN
-2254 LRRARERYDALT
+2254 LRRARECYDALT

-2310 PGASEAGKP
+2310 PGASESGKP

-2324 TDDEAVKAVSDLIH
+2324 TDDGAVKAVSDLIH

-2345 ERKDAIEAAL
+2345 ERKNAIEAAL

-2367 LLPVEDKAALDAA
+2367 LLPAEDKAALDAA

-2415 IVWLIAGTLGAAA
+2415 IVWLIAGILGAAA

>member
-1 MKRGIALLLTLVLIL
+1 MKRGIALFLALVLIL

-25 TGGTLEGEGTKDSP
+25 TGGVFDEANDGSAERP
-39 YQIRDAE
+39 FQIADAE
-46 DLMAFGALVDEG
+46 DLIAFAEMVNDPDQDQK
-58 NASICG
+58 NACA
-64 ELLSSI
+64 ELLGNIDMTGKNWVSI
-70 DLTGYDWA
+70 SPQGGY
-78 AIGGLKDK
+78 G
-86 PYSGTFDG
+86 GTFNG
-94 HGYTVTLDI
+94 NNFTITIDI
-103 TVNADWTHSYVG
+103 TADENYADPVA
-115 LFDTLERATVKNV
+115 LFGFLQRGTVKNLNV
-128 RVEGKVTAEE
+128 AGKLTVTA
-138 DSGDLYRCYGGIAA
+138 DYANDMYFSPLVAMLGYRGTV
-152 AIGGRN
+152 
-158 RIENCSSNVAFSI
+158 ENCSSGVEINVDFADMF
-171 GGASNGVG
+171 GAA
-179 GIVGYVY
+179 GIVGYVS
-186 DTDNEIIACANHGE
+186 DEAVISGCSNWGTITATGADSEIGV
-200 ITGTYEENTNG
+200 
-211 YGGIVGWADSDIM
+211 GGIVGWADSSAV
-224 LEYCYNSAAIHA
+224 LENCYNRAAITVSGDATAYVGGLVGFSA
-236 SGGDSAGYAG
+236 SGPAKLVGCYSSATAEDNVYVNPSWAERTGLITWENGMGSDFLGVGYELDGDSANCM
-246 GLIGLSSGTP
+246 S
-256 TIVGCYTSASTDD
+256 V
-269 NDYLNP
+269 
-275 QWAQRTAAITSDYAA
+275 
-290 GDFFGSASEIG
+290 
-301 SDLAHNMTY
+301 
-310 SEAIEGEN
+310 SEAIDGEGNLYYMEY
-318 SLNPSECGDGQQIFR
+318 GFR
-333 AWDYSNSVEDAVAY
+333 RAQDFETAEQAKDF
-347 LNGDDSYYTV
+347 LNGD
-357 SGEMGDG
+357 SGSAYVLSDELGDG
-364 WPVLAWELEKPA
+364 WPVLAWELEKPI
-376 SQDTPQEKALVSA
+376 SQDTEQGKALAAVKKAFAEA
-389 QKAFDEARAAALDAL
+389 QKAALDAL
-404 NNGKTIDGTKY
+404 NNGKTIDGAKY
-415 VGYNTYTYRQNRDY
+415 VGYNTYTYRQNNSQNDY
-429 GSDYQNGYYHYSD
+429 YRYSD
-442 ENWEFLTAYYN
+442 ENWELLTAYYS
-453 TAKKELK
+453 TAKKELN
-460 VGFVEPEG
+460 VGFAEPEG
-468 WESMEPKAITA
+468 WESMEPEAITA
-479 DGERQVALLTGIA
+479 DGERQAARLTEIG

-498 MAGVLTIRAEKEFAG
+498 MAAVLTVRAEKEFAG

-520 EIYTTYTKQLYA
+520 NIYTTYKKQLYA

-547 PGTREASEQLE
+547 PGTNEASEQLE

-599 EKYTVPKIDSG
+599 GSYSVPAIDSG
-610 VADKWDGTMK
+610 VADKWDGTAK
-620 TRPAGS
+620 TQPAGS
-626 GTKADP
+626 GTQADP

-652 ASACAVLTADIDLNR
+652 TSACAVLTADIDLNR

-708 YIGRNYSNR
+708 YIGQSNSNR
-717 SDYGT
+717 SVYGT

-811 AAGASEPSDG
+811 AAGASEPSEG

-837 LNYLGGKGSSM
+837 LSYLGGKGSSM

-940 TNRNQYN
+940 TKRNQYN

-1110 KTING
+1110 KTIDG

-1154 TYPTKAANGLYNEF
+1154 TYPIKAANGLYNEF

-1262 AGDLTALAGRW
+1262 AGDLTALAERW

-1381 VLTANIDLGYCE
+1381 VLTADIDLGYCE
-1393 WTPIGQASGRAY
+1393 WTPIGQTSGRAY

-1461 GVAAEV
+1461 GVAADV

-1480 ITITGLTNSNAN
+1480 IAITRLTNSNAN

-1610 GIVGVADGMGGGSL
+1610 GIVGVTDGMGGSL

-1658 GSKKLVVKNC
+1658 GSEKLVVKNC

-1849 GLTEHYTSDCDAIT
+1849 GLTERYTSDCDAIT
-1863 KSANAAQAKT
+1863 KSANAAQAET

-1951 AAYPDLEEKLAGLS
+1951 AAYPDLEEKLTGLS

-2008 MGELDQAAEKL
+2008 MGELDEAAEKL

-2028 LTETQKALL
+2028 LTEAQKALL

-2200 ADAAAAELGTCT
+2200 ADAAAAELGACT

-2239 SEKPTKESLAELNRN
+2239 SEKPTEESLAELNRN

-2310 PGASEAGKP
+2310 PGASESGKP

-2367 LLPVEDKAALDAA
+2367 LLPAEDKAALDAA

-2415 IVWLIAGTLGAAA
+2415 IVWLIAGILGAAA

>member
-1 MKRGIALLLTLVLIL
+1 MKRGIALFLALVLIL

-25 TGGTLEGEGTKDSP
+25 TGGVFDEANDGSAERP
-39 YQIRDAE
+39 FQIADAE
-46 DLMAFGALVDEG
+46 DLIAFAEMVNDPDQDQK
-58 NASICG
+58 NACA
-64 ELLSSI
+64 ELLGNIDMTGKNWVSI
-70 DLTGYDWA
+70 SPQGGY
-78 AIGGLKDK
+78 G
-86 PYSGTFDG
+86 GTFNG
-94 HGYTVTLDI
+94 NNFTITIDI
-103 TVNADWTHSYVG
+103 TADENYADPVA
-115 LFDTLERATVKNV
+115 LFGFLQRGTVKNLNV
-128 RVEGKVTAEE
+128 AGKLTVTA
-138 DSGDLYRCYGGIAA
+138 DYANDMYFSPLVAMLGYRGTV
-152 AIGGRN
+152 
-158 RIENCSSNVAFSI
+158 ENCSSGVEINVDFADMF
-171 GGASNGVG
+171 GAA
-179 GIVGYVY
+179 GIVGYVS
-186 DTDNEIIACANHGE
+186 DEAVISGCSNWGTITATGADSEIGV
-200 ITGTYEENTNG
+200 
-211 YGGIVGWADSDIM
+211 GGIVGWADSSAV
-224 LEYCYNSAAIHA
+224 LENCYNRAAITVSGDATAYVGGLVGFSA
-236 SGGDSAGYAG
+236 SGPAKLVGCYSSATAEDNVYVNPSWAERTGLITWENGMGSDFLGVGYELDGDSANCM
-246 GLIGLSSGTP
+246 S
-256 TIVGCYTSASTDD
+256 V
-269 NDYLNP
+269 
-275 QWAQRTAAITSDYAA
+275 
-290 GDFFGSASEIG
+290 
-301 SDLAHNMTY
+301 
-310 SEAIEGEN
+310 SEAIDGEGNLYYMEY
-318 SLNPSECGDGQQIFR
+318 GFR
-333 AWDYSNSVEDAVAY
+333 RAQDFETAEQAKDF
-347 LNGDDSYYTV
+347 LNGD
-357 SGEMGDG
+357 SGSAYVLSDELGDG
-364 WPVLAWELEKPA
+364 WPVLAWELEKPI
-376 SQDTPQEKALVSA
+376 SQDTEQGKALAAVKKAFAEA
-389 QKAFDEARAAALDAL
+389 QKAALDAL
-404 NNGKTIDGTKY
+404 DNGKTIDGAKY
-415 VGYNTYTYRQNRDY
+415 VGYNTYTYRQNN
-429 GSDYQNGYYHYSD
+429 SQNGYYHYSD

-453 TAKKELK
+453 TAKKELN

-468 WESMEPKAITA
+468 WESMESEAITA
-479 DGERQVALLTGIA
+479 DGERQAALLTGIA

-610 VADKWDGTMK
+610 VADKWDGTTK
-620 TRPAGS
+620 TQPAGS

-632 YRIGTGAELA
+632 CRIGTGAELA

-717 SDYGT
+717 SGYGT

-796 KYSGNMVNSIGGIAG
+796 KYSSNMVNSIGGIAG

-837 LNYLGGKGSSM
+837 LSYLGGKGSSM

-894 TNYGDVYGASASNPD
+894 TNYGDVYGASASNPN
-909 THGTGGIVGYADEK
+909 TCGTGGIVGYADEK

-940 TNRNQYN
+940 TKRNQYN

-1110 KTING
+1110 KTIDG

-1154 TYPTKAANGLYNEF
+1154 TYPIKAANGLYNEF

-1214 ELVKG
+1214 ELVRG

-1262 AGDLTALAGRW
+1262 AGDLTALAERW

-1367 KSINDNTVSASAKA
+1367 KSINDNTLSASAKA
-1381 VLTANIDLGYCE
+1381 VLTADIDLGYCE
-1393 WTPIGQASGRAY
+1393 WTPIGQTSGRAY

-1461 GVAAEV
+1461 GVAADV

-1610 GIVGVADGMGGGSL
+1610 GIVGVTDGMGGSL

-1658 GSKKLVVKNC
+1658 GSEKLVVKNC

-1849 GLTEHYTSDCDAIT
+1849 GLTERYTSDCDAIT
-1863 KSANAAQAKT
+1863 KSANAAQAET

-2008 MGELDQAAEKL
+2008 MGELDEAAEKL

-2028 LTETQKALL
+2028 LTEAQKALL
-2037 EENSEQTLEAAE
+2037 EENSEQMLEAAE

-2175 ADDLKAQRAKDQV
+2175 ADNLKAQRAKDQV

-2200 ADAAAAELGTCT
+2200 ADAAAAELGACT

-2239 SEKPTKESLAELNRN
+2239 PEKPTEESLAELNRN

-2310 PGASEAGKP
+2310 PGASESGKP

-2345 ERKDAIEAAL
+2345 ERKNAIEAAL

-2367 LLPVEDKAALDAA
+2367 LLPAEDKAALDAA

-2415 IVWLIAGTLGAAA
+2415 IVWLIAGILGAAA

>member
-1 MKRGIALLLTLVLIL
+1 MKRGIALFLALVLIL

-25 TGGTLEGEGTKDSP
+25 TGGVFDEANDGSAERP
-39 YQIRDAE
+39 FQIADAE
-46 DLMAFGALVDEG
+46 DLIAFAEMVNDPDQDRK
-58 NASICG
+58 NACA
-64 ELLSSI
+64 ELLGNIDMTGKNWVSI
-70 DLTGYDWA
+70 SPQGGY
-78 AIGGLKDK
+78 G
-86 PYSGTFDG
+86 GTFNG
-94 HGYTVTLDI
+94 NNFTITIDI
-103 TVNADWTHSYVG
+103 TADENYADPVA
-115 LFDTLERATVKNV
+115 LFGFLQRGTVKNLNV
-128 RVEGKVTAEE
+128 AGKLTVTA
-138 DSGDLYRCYGGIAA
+138 DYANDMYFSPLVAMLGYRGTV
-152 AIGGRN
+152 
-158 RIENCSSNVAFSI
+158 ENCSSGVEINVDFADMF
-171 GGASNGVG
+171 GAA
-179 GIVGYVY
+179 GIVGYVS
-186 DTDNEIIACANHGE
+186 DEAVISGCSNWGTITATGADSEIGV
-200 ITGTYEENTNG
+200 
-211 YGGIVGWADSDIM
+211 GGIVGWADSSAV
-224 LEYCYNSAAIHA
+224 LENCYNRAAITVSGDATAYVGGLVGFSA
-236 SGGDSAGYAG
+236 SGPAKLVGCYSSATAEDNVYVNPSWAERTGLITWENGMGSDFLGVGYELDGDSANCM
-246 GLIGLSSGTP
+246 S
-256 TIVGCYTSASTDD
+256 V
-269 NDYLNP
+269 
-275 QWAQRTAAITSDYAA
+275 
-290 GDFFGSASEIG
+290 
-301 SDLAHNMTY
+301 
-310 SEAIEGEN
+310 SEAIDGEGNLYYMEY
-318 SLNPSECGDGQQIFR
+318 GFR
-333 AWDYSNSVEDAVAY
+333 RAQDFETAEQAKDF
-347 LNGDDSYYTV
+347 LNGD
-357 SGEMGDG
+357 SGSAYVLSDELGDG
-364 WPVLAWELEKPA
+364 WPVLAWELEKPI
-376 SQDTPQEKALVSA
+376 SQDTEQGKALAAVKKAFAEA
-389 QKAFDEARAAALDAL
+389 QKAALDAL
-404 NNGKTIDGTKY
+404 DNGKTIDGAKY
-415 VGYNTYTYRQNRDY
+415 VGYNTYTYRQNNSQNDY
-429 GSDYQNGYYHYSD
+429 YRYSD
-442 ENWEFLTAYYN
+442 ENWELLTAYYS
-453 TAKKELK
+453 TAKKELN
-460 VGFVEPEG
+460 VGFAEPEG
-468 WESMEPKAITA
+468 WESMEPEAITA
-479 DGERQVALLTGIA
+479 DGERQAARLTEIG

-498 MAGVLTIRAEKEFAG
+498 MAAVLTIRAEKEFAG

-520 EIYTTYTKQLYA
+520 NIYTTYKKQLYA

-547 PGTREASEQLE
+547 PGTNEASEQLE
-558 TMAKTLEQTLADGLA
+558 TMAKTLEQTLTDGLA

-599 EKYTVPKIDSG
+599 GSYSVPAIDSG
-610 VADKWDGTMK
+610 VADKWDGTAK
-620 TRPAGS
+620 TQPAGS
-626 GTKADP
+626 GTQADP

-652 ASACAVLTADIDLNR
+652 TSACAVLTADIDLNR

-708 YIGRNYSNR
+708 YIGQSNSNR
-717 SDYGT
+717 SVYGT

-772 AGCMTGGSIENC
+772 AGSLTGGSIENC

-796 KYSGNMVNSIGGIAG
+796 KYSSNMVNSIGGIAG

-837 LNYLGGKGSSM
+837 LSYLGGKGSSM

-886 SNAQLDYV
+886 SSAQLDYV
-894 TNYGDVYGASASNPD
+894 TNYGDVYGASASNPE
-909 THGTGGIVGYADEK
+909 TCGTGGIVGYADEK

-940 TNRNQYN
+940 TKRNQYN

-969 DVRHAQSSSADN
+969 DVQHAQSSSADN

-1034 ENYKIYGTQTK
+1034 ESYKIYGTQTK

-1110 KTING
+1110 KTIDG

-1154 TYPTKAANGLYNEF
+1154 TYPIKAANGLYNEF
-1168 IYGKKYSQEDAAALL
+1168 IYGKKYSQKDAAALL

-1262 AGDLTALAGRW
+1262 AGDLTALAERW

-1381 VLTANIDLGYCE
+1381 VLTADIDLGYCE
-1393 WTPIGQASGRAY
+1393 WTPIGQTSGRAY

-1443 LTVRGEIALADV
+1443 LTVRGEIALANV
-1455 GKVSVG
+1455 GKVSAG
-1461 GVAAEV
+1461 GVAADV

-1568 AGRIYASGDDE
+1568 AGRIYASRDDE

-1610 GIVGVADGMGGGSL
+1610 GIVGVTDGMGGSL

-1658 GSKKLVVKNC
+1658 GSEKLVVKNC

-1724 MLTADIFDGLIE
+1724 VLTADIFDGLIE

-1835 AYEAAKTAY
+1835 AYEAAKAAY

-1849 GLTEHYTSDCDAIT
+1849 GLTERYTSDCDAIT
-1863 KSANAAQAKT
+1863 KSANAAQAET

-2008 MGELDQAAEKL
+2008 MGELDEAAEKL

-2028 LTETQKALL
+2028 LTEAQKALL

-2200 ADAAAAELGTCT
+2200 ADAAAAELGACT

-2239 SEKPTKESLAELNRN
+2239 PEKPTEESLAELNRN

-2310 PGASEAGKP
+2310 PGASESGKP

-2367 LLPVEDKAALDAA
+2367 LLPAEDKAALDAA

-2415 IVWLIAGTLGAAA
+2415 IVWLIAGILGAAA

>member
-1 MKRGIALLLTLVLIL
+1 MKRGIALFLALVLIL

-25 TGGTLEGEGTKDSP
+25 TGGVFDEANDGSAERP
-39 YQIRDAE
+39 FQIADAE
-46 DLMAFGALVDEG
+46 DLIAFAEMVNDPDQDQK
-58 NASICG
+58 NACA
-64 ELLSSI
+64 ELLGNIDMTGKNWVSI
-70 DLTGYDWA
+70 SPQGGY
-78 AIGGLKDK
+78 G
-86 PYSGTFDG
+86 GTFNG
-94 HGYTVTLDI
+94 NNFTITIDI
-103 TVNADWTHSYVG
+103 TADENYADPVA
-115 LFDTLERATVKNV
+115 LFGFLQRGTVKNLNV
-128 RVEGKVTAEE
+128 AGKLTVTA
-138 DSGDLYRCYGGIAA
+138 DYANVTYFSPLVAMLGYRGTV
-152 AIGGRN
+152 
-158 RIENCSSNVAFSI
+158 ENCSSGVEINVDFADMF
-171 GGASNGVG
+171 GAA
-179 GIVGYVY
+179 GIVGNVS
-186 DTDNEIIACANHGE
+186 DEAVISGCSNWGTITATGADSEIGV
-200 ITGTYEENTNG
+200 
-211 YGGIVGWADSDIM
+211 GGIVGWADSSAV
-224 LEYCYNSAAIHA
+224 LENCYNRAAITVSGDATAYVGGLVGFSA
-236 SGGDSAGYAG
+236 SGPAKLVGCYSSATAEDNVYVNPSWAERTGLITWENGMGSDFLGVGYELDGDSANCM
-246 GLIGLSSGTP
+246 S
-256 TIVGCYTSASTDD
+256 V
-269 NDYLNP
+269 
-275 QWAQRTAAITSDYAA
+275 
-290 GDFFGSASEIG
+290 
-301 SDLAHNMTY
+301 
-310 SEAIEGEN
+310 SEAIDGEGNLYYMEY
-318 SLNPSECGDGQQIFR
+318 GFR
-333 AWDYSNSVEDAVAY
+333 RAQDFETAEQAKDF
-347 LNGDDSYYTV
+347 LNGD
-357 SGEMGDG
+357 SGSAYVLSDELGDG
-364 WPVLAWELEKPA
+364 WPVLAWELEKPI
-376 SQDTPQEKALVSA
+376 SQDTEQGKALAAVKKAFAEA
-389 QKAFDEARAAALDAL
+389 QKAALDAL
-404 NNGKTIDGTKY
+404 DNGKTIDGAKY
-415 VGYNTYTYRQNRDY
+415 VGYNTYTYRQNNSQNDY
-429 GSDYQNGYYHYSD
+429 YRYSD
-442 ENWEFLTAYYN
+442 ENWELLTAYYS
-453 TAKKELK
+453 TAKKELN
-460 VGFVEPEG
+460 VGFAEPEG
-468 WESMEPKAITA
+468 WESMEPEAITA
-479 DGERQVALLTGIA
+479 DGERQAARLTEIG

-498 MAGVLTIRAEKEFAG
+498 MAAVLTVRAEKEFAG

-520 EIYTTYTKQLYA
+520 NIYTTYKKQLYA

-558 TMAKTLEQTLADGLA
+558 TMAKTLEQTLTDGLA

-599 EKYTVPKIDSG
+599 GSYSVPAIDSG
-610 VADKWDGTMK
+610 VADKWDGTAK
-620 TRPAGS
+620 TQPAGS
-626 GTKADP
+626 GTQADP

-652 ASACAVLTADIDLNR
+652 TSACAVLTADIDLNR

-708 YIGRNYSNR
+708 YIGQSNSNR
-717 SDYGT
+717 SVYGT

-772 AGCMTGGSIENC
+772 AGSLTGGSVENC
-784 RTYGLFLTTDDS
+784 RTYGLYLATDDS
-796 KYSGNMVNSIGGIAG
+796 QYSGKIVNSIGGIVG
-811 AAGASEPSDG
+811 AAGASEPSEG

-837 LNYLGGKGSSM
+837 LSYLGGKGSSM

-872 ELRVGGILGYVIQD
+872 ELRVGGILGYVIQN

-894 TNYGDVYGASASNPD
+894 TNYGDVYGASASNPE
-909 THGTGGIVGYADEK
+909 TCGTGGIVGYADEK
-923 TTFCLQYAYNAG
+923 TAFCLQYAYNAG

-940 TNRNQYN
+940 TKRNQYN

-1025 KLIRVSDRD
+1025 KLIRVSERD

-1095 MHAFVDGNL
+1095 MHAFVDSNL

-1110 KTING
+1110 KTIDG

-1154 TYPTKAANGLYNEF
+1154 TYPIKAANGLYNEF

-1262 AGDLTALAGRW
+1262 AGDLTVLAERW

-1381 VLTANIDLGYCE
+1381 VLTADIDLGYCE
-1393 WTPIGQASGRAY
+1393 WTPIGQTSGRTY

-1443 LTVRGEIALADV
+1443 LAVRGEIALADV

-1461 GVAAEV
+1461 GVAADV

-1610 GIVGVADGMGGGSL
+1610 GIVGVTDGMGGSL

-1658 GSKKLVVKNC
+1658 GSEKLVVKNC

-1724 MLTADIFDGLIE
+1724 MLTADIFDGLLE

-1849 GLTEHYTSDCDAIT
+1849 GLTERYTSDCDAIT
-1863 KSANAAQAKT
+1863 KSANAAQAET

-1951 AAYPDLEEKLAGLS
+1951 AAYPDLEEKLTGLS

-2008 MGELDQAAEKL
+2008 MGELDEAAEKL

-2028 LTETQKALL
+2028 LTEAQKALL
-2037 EENSEQTLEAAE
+2037 EENSEQMLEAAE

-2200 ADAAAAELGTCT
+2200 ADAAAAELGACT

-2239 SEKPTKESLAELNRN
+2239 PEKPTEESLAELNRN

-2310 PGASEAGKP
+2310 PGASESGKP

-2367 LLPVEDKAALDAA
+2367 LLPAEDKAALDAA

-2415 IVWLIAGTLGAAA
+2415 IVWLIAGILGAAA

>member
-1 MKRGIALLLTLVLIL
+1 MKRGIALFLALVLIL

-25 TGGTLEGEGTKDSP
+25 TGGVFDEANDGSAERP
-39 YQIRDAE
+39 FQIADAE
-46 DLMAFGALVDEG
+46 DLIAFAEMVNDPDQDQK
-58 NASICG
+58 NACA
-64 ELLSSI
+64 ELLGNIDMTGKNWVSI
-70 DLTGYDWA
+70 SPQGGY
-78 AIGGLKDK
+78 G
-86 PYSGTFDG
+86 GTFNG
-94 HGYTVTLDI
+94 NNFTITIDI
-103 TVNADWTHSYVG
+103 TADENYADPVA
-115 LFDTLERATVKNV
+115 LFGFLQRGTVKNLNV
-128 RVEGKVTAEE
+128 AGKLTVTA
-138 DSGDLYRCYGGIAA
+138 DYANDMYFSPLVAMLGYRGTV
-152 AIGGRN
+152 
-158 RIENCSSNVAFSI
+158 ENCSSGVEINVDFADMF
-171 GGASNGVG
+171 GAA
-179 GIVGYVY
+179 GIVSYVS
-186 DTDNEIIACANHGE
+186 DEAVISGCSNWGTITATGADSEIGV
-200 ITGTYEENTNG
+200 
-211 YGGIVGWADSDIM
+211 GGIVGWADSSAV
-224 LEYCYNSAAIHA
+224 LENCYNRAAITVSGDATAYVGGLVGFSA
-236 SGGDSAGYAG
+236 SGPAKLVGCYSSATAEDNVYVNPSWAERTGLITWENGMGSDFLGVGYELDGDSANCM
-246 GLIGLSSGTP
+246 S
-256 TIVGCYTSASTDD
+256 V
-269 NDYLNP
+269 
-275 QWAQRTAAITSDYAA
+275 
-290 GDFFGSASEIG
+290 
-301 SDLAHNMTY
+301 
-310 SEAIEGEN
+310 SEAIDGEGNLYYMEY
-318 SLNPSECGDGQQIFR
+318 GFR
-333 AWDYSNSVEDAVAY
+333 RAQDFETAEQAKDF
-347 LNGDDSYYTV
+347 LNGD
-357 SGEMGDG
+357 SGSAYVLSDELGDG
-364 WPVLAWELEKPA
+364 WPVLAWELEKPI
-376 SQDTPQEKALVSA
+376 SQDTEQGKALAAVKKAFAEA
-389 QKAFDEARAAALDAL
+389 QKAALDAL
-404 NNGKTIDGTKY
+404 DNGKTIDGAKY
-415 VGYNTYTYRQNRDY
+415 VGYNTYTYRQNNSQNDY
-429 GSDYQNGYYHYSD
+429 YRYSD
-442 ENWEFLTAYYN
+442 ENWELLTAYYS
-453 TAKKELK
+453 TAKKELN
-460 VGFVEPEG
+460 VGFAEPEG
-468 WESMEPKAITA
+468 WESMEPEAITA
-479 DGERQVALLTGIA
+479 DGERQAARLTEIG

-498 MAGVLTIRAEKEFAG
+498 MAAVLTVRAEKEFAG

-520 EIYTTYTKQLYA
+520 NIYTTYKKQLYA

-558 TMAKTLEQTLADGLA
+558 TMAKTLEQTLTDGLA

-599 EKYTVPKIDSG
+599 GSYSVPAIDSG
-610 VADKWDGTMK
+610 VADKWDGTAK
-620 TRPAGS
+620 TQPAGS
-626 GTKADP
+626 GTQADP

-652 ASACAVLTADIDLNR
+652 TSACAVLTADIDLNR

-708 YIGRNYSNR
+708 YIGQSNSNR
-717 SDYGT
+717 SGYGT

-837 LNYLGGKGSSM
+837 LSYLGGKGSSM

-940 TNRNQYN
+940 TKRNQYN

-969 DVRHAQSSSADN
+969 DVQHAQSSSADN

-1110 KTING
+1110 KTIDG

-1154 TYPTKAANGLYNEF
+1154 TYPIKAANGLYNEF

-1262 AGDLTALAGRW
+1262 AGDLTALAERW

-1381 VLTANIDLGYCE
+1381 VLTADIDLGYCE
-1393 WTPIGQASGRAY
+1393 WTPIGQTSGRAY

-1455 GKVSVG
+1455 GKVFAG
-1461 GVAAEV
+1461 GVAADV

-1568 AGRIYASGDDE
+1568 AGRIYASRDDE

-1610 GIVGVADGMGGGSL
+1610 GIVGVTDGMGGSL

-1658 GSKKLVVKNC
+1658 GSEKLVVKNC

-1849 GLTEHYTSDCDAIT
+1849 GLTERYTSDCDAIT
-1863 KSANAAQAKT
+1863 KSANAAQAET
-1873 VVDGFAAHVVDLLV
+1873 VVDGFAAHIVDLLV

-2008 MGELDQAAEKL
+2008 MGELDEAAEKL

-2028 LTETQKALL
+2028 LTEAQKALL

-2200 ADAAAAELGTCT
+2200 ADAAAAELGACT

-2239 SEKPTKESLAELNRN
+2239 PEKPTEESLAELNRN

-2310 PGASEAGKP
+2310 PGASESGKP

-2367 LLPVEDKAALDAA
+2367 LLPAEDKAALDAA

-2415 IVWLIAGTLGAAA
+2415 IVWLIAGILGAAA

>member
-1 MKRGIALLLTLVLIL
+1 MKRGIALFLALVLIL

-25 TGGTLEGEGTKDSP
+25 TGGVFDEANDGSAERP
-39 YQIRDAE
+39 FQIADAE
-46 DLMAFGALVDEG
+46 DLIAFAEMVNDPDQDQK
-58 NASICG
+58 NACA
-64 ELLSSI
+64 ELLGNIDMTGKNWVSI
-70 DLTGYDWA
+70 SPQGGY
-78 AIGGLKDK
+78 G
-86 PYSGTFDG
+86 GTFNG
-94 HGYTVTLDI
+94 NNFTITIDI
-103 TVNADWTHSYVG
+103 TADENYADPVA
-115 LFDTLERATVKNV
+115 LFGFLQRGTVKNLNV
-128 RVEGKVTAEE
+128 AGKLTVTA
-138 DSGDLYRCYGGIAA
+138 DYANDMYFSPLVAMLGYRGTV
-152 AIGGRN
+152 
-158 RIENCSSNVAFSI
+158 ENCSSGVEINVDFADMF
-171 GGASNGVG
+171 GAA
-179 GIVGYVY
+179 GIVGYVS
-186 DTDNEIIACANHGE
+186 DEAVISGCSNWGTITATGADSEIGV
-200 ITGTYEENTNG
+200 
-211 YGGIVGWADSDIM
+211 GGIVGWADSSAV
-224 LEYCYNSAAIHA
+224 LENCYNRAAITVSGDATAYVGGLVGFSA
-236 SGGDSAGYAG
+236 SGPAKLVGCYSSATAEDNVYVNPSWAERTGLITWENGMGSDFLGVGYELDGDSANCM
-246 GLIGLSSGTP
+246 S
-256 TIVGCYTSASTDD
+256 V
-269 NDYLNP
+269 
-275 QWAQRTAAITSDYAA
+275 
-290 GDFFGSASEIG
+290 
-301 SDLAHNMTY
+301 
-310 SEAIEGEN
+310 SEAIDGEGNLYYMEY
-318 SLNPSECGDGQQIFR
+318 GFR
-333 AWDYSNSVEDAVAY
+333 RAQDFETAEQAKDF
-347 LNGDDSYYTV
+347 LNGD
-357 SGEMGDG
+357 SGSAYVLSDELGDG
-364 WPVLAWELEKPA
+364 WPVLAWELEKPI
-376 SQDTPQEKALVSA
+376 SQDTEQGKALAAVKKAFAEA
-389 QKAFDEARAAALDAL
+389 QKAALDAL
-404 NNGKTIDGTKY
+404 NNGKTIDGAKY
-415 VGYNTYTYRQNRDY
+415 VGYNTYTYRQNNSQNDY
-429 GSDYQNGYYHYSD
+429 YRYSD
-442 ENWEFLTAYYN
+442 ENWELLTAYYS
-453 TAKKELK
+453 TAKKELN
-460 VGFVEPEG
+460 VGFAEPEG
-468 WESMEPKAITA
+468 WESMEPEAITA
-479 DGERQVALLTGIA
+479 DGERQAARLTEIG

-498 MAGVLTIRAEKEFAG
+498 MAAVLTVRAEKEFAG

-520 EIYTTYTKQLYA
+520 NIYTTYKKQLYA

-558 TMAKTLEQTLADGLA
+558 TMAKTLEQTLTDGLA

-599 EKYTVPKIDSG
+599 GSYSVPAIDSG
-610 VADKWDGTMK
+610 VADKWDGTAK
-620 TRPAGS
+620 TQPAGS
-626 GTKADP
+626 GTQADP

-652 ASACAVLTADIDLNR
+652 TSACAVLTADIDLNR

-708 YIGRNYSNR
+708 YIGQSNSNR
-717 SDYGT
+717 SVYGT

-772 AGCMTGGSIENC
+772 AGSLTGGSVENC
-784 RTYGLFLTTDDS
+784 RTYGLYLATDDS
-796 KYSGNMVNSIGGIAG
+796 QYSGKIVNSIGGIVG
-811 AAGASEPSDG
+811 AAGASEPSEG

-837 LNYLGGKGSSM
+837 LSYLGGKGSSM

-894 TNYGDVYGASASNPD
+894 TNYGDVYGASASNPE
-909 THGTGGIVGYADEK
+909 TCGTGGIVGYADEK

-940 TNRNQYN
+940 TKRNQYN

-969 DVRHAQSSSADN
+969 DVQHAQSSSADN

-1110 KTING
+1110 KTIDG

-1154 TYPTKAANGLYNEF
+1154 TYPIKAANGLYNEF

-1262 AGDLTALAGRW
+1262 AGDLTALAERW

-1381 VLTANIDLGYCE
+1381 VLTADIDLGYCE
-1393 WTPIGQASGRAY
+1393 WTPIGQTSGRAY

-1416 SGLYIS
+1416 SGLYTS

-1455 GKVSVG
+1455 GKVSAG
-1461 GVAAEV
+1461 GVAADV

-1480 ITITGLTNSNAN
+1480 ITITGLSNSNAN

-1610 GIVGVADGMGGGSL
+1610 GIVGVTDGMGGSL

-1658 GSKKLVVKNC
+1658 GSEKLVVKNC

-1849 GLTEHYTSDCDAIT
+1849 GLTERYTSDCDAIT
-1863 KSANAAQAKT
+1863 KSANAAQAET

-1928 IQALAALYAKDL
+1928 IQTLAALYAKDL

-2008 MGELDQAAEKL
+2008 MGELDEAAEKL

-2028 LTETQKALL
+2028 LTEAQKALL

-2200 ADAAAAELGTCT
+2200 ADAAAAELGACT

-2239 SEKPTKESLAELNRN
+2239 PEKPTEESLAELNRN

-2266 DAQKQYVTRLE
+2266 DAQKQYVNRLE

-2310 PGASEAGKP
+2310 PGASESGKP

-2367 LLPVEDKAALDAA
+2367 LLPAEDKAALDAA

-2415 IVWLIAGTLGAAA
+2415 IVWLIAGILGAAA

>member
-1 MKRGIALLLTLVLIL
+1 MKRGIALFLALVLIL

-25 TGGTLEGEGTKDSP
+25 TGGVFDEANDGSAERP
-39 YQIRDAE
+39 FQIADAE
-46 DLMAFGALVDEG
+46 DLIAFAEMVNDPDQDQK
-58 NASICG
+58 NACA
-64 ELLSSI
+64 ELLGNIDMTGKNWVSI
-70 DLTGYDWA
+70 SPQGGY
-78 AIGGLKDK
+78 G
-86 PYSGTFDG
+86 GTFNG
-94 HGYTVTLDI
+94 NNFTITIDI
-103 TVNADWTHSYVG
+103 TADENYADPVA
-115 LFDTLERATVKNV
+115 LFGFLQRGTVKNLNV
-128 RVEGKVTAEE
+128 AGKLTVTA
-138 DSGDLYRCYGGIAA
+138 DYANDMYFSPLVAMLGYRGTV
-152 AIGGRN
+152 
-158 RIENCSSNVAFSI
+158 ENCSSGVEINVDFADMF
-171 GGASNGVG
+171 GAA
-179 GIVGYVY
+179 GIVGYVS
-186 DTDNEIIACANHGE
+186 DEAVISGCSNWGTITATGADSEIGV
-200 ITGTYEENTNG
+200 
-211 YGGIVGWADSDIM
+211 GGIVGWADSSAV
-224 LEYCYNSAAIHA
+224 LENCYNRAAITVSGDATAYVGGLVGFSA
-236 SGGDSAGYAG
+236 SGPAKLVGCYSSATAEDNVYVNPSWAERTGLITWENGMGSDFLGVGYELDGDSANCM
-246 GLIGLSSGTP
+246 S
-256 TIVGCYTSASTDD
+256 V
-269 NDYLNP
+269 
-275 QWAQRTAAITSDYAA
+275 
-290 GDFFGSASEIG
+290 
-301 SDLAHNMTY
+301 
-310 SEAIEGEN
+310 SEAIDGEGNLYYMEY
-318 SLNPSECGDGQQIFR
+318 GFR
-333 AWDYSNSVEDAVAY
+333 RAQDFETAEQAKDF
-347 LNGDDSYYTV
+347 LNGD
-357 SGEMGDG
+357 SGSAYVLSDELGDG
-364 WPVLAWELEKPA
+364 WPVLAWELEKPI
-376 SQDTPQEKALVSA
+376 SQDTEQGKALAAVKKAFAEA
-389 QKAFDEARAAALDAL
+389 QKAALDAL
-404 NNGKTIDGTKY
+404 DNGKTIDGAKY
-415 VGYNTYTYRQNRDY
+415 VGYNTYTYRQNNSQNDY
-429 GSDYQNGYYHYSD
+429 YRYSD
-442 ENWEFLTAYYN
+442 ENWELLTAYYS
-453 TAKKELK
+453 TAKKELN
-460 VGFVEPEG
+460 VGFAEPEG
-468 WESMEPKAITA
+468 WESMEPEAITA
-479 DGERQVALLTGIA
+479 DGERQAALLTGIA

-520 EIYTTYTKQLYA
+520 EIYTTYKKQLYA

-599 EKYTVPKIDSG
+599 GSYSVPAIDSG
-610 VADKWDGTMK
+610 VADKWDGTAK
-620 TRPAGS
+620 TQPAGS
-626 GTKADP
+626 GTQADP

-652 ASACAVLTADIDLNR
+652 TSACAVLTADIDLNR

-708 YIGRNYSNR
+708 YIGQSNSNR
-717 SDYGT
+717 SVYGT

-772 AGCMTGGSIENC
+772 AGSLTGGSVENC
-784 RTYGLFLTTDDS
+784 RTYGLYLATDDS
-796 KYSGNMVNSIGGIAG
+796 QYSGKIVNSIGGIVG

-837 LNYLGGKGSSM
+837 LSYLGGKGSSM

-940 TNRNQYN
+940 TKRNQYN

-969 DVRHAQSSSADN
+969 DVQHAQSSSADN

-1110 KTING
+1110 KTIDG

-1154 TYPTKAANGLYNEF
+1154 TYPIKAANGLYNEF

-1214 ELVKG
+1214 ELVRG

-1262 AGDLTALAGRW
+1262 AGDLTALAERW

-1329 LLASA
+1329 LLVSA

-1381 VLTANIDLGYCE
+1381 VLTADIDLGYCE
-1393 WTPIGQASGRAY
+1393 WTPIGQTSGRAY

-1461 GVAAEV
+1461 GVAADV

-1610 GIVGVADGMGGGSL
+1610 GIVGVTDGMGGSL

-1658 GSKKLVVKNC
+1658 GSEKLVVKNC

-1724 MLTADIFDGLIE
+1724 MLTADIFDGLLE

-1849 GLTEHYTSDCDAIT
+1849 GLTERYTSDCDAIT
-1863 KSANAAQAKT
+1863 KSANAAQAET

-2008 MGELDQAAEKL
+2008 MGELDEAAEKL

-2028 LTETQKALL
+2028 LTEAQKALL

-2098 GAVLALGRYCANIAG
+2098 GAVLALGRYCANITG

-2200 ADAAAAELGTCT
+2200 ADAAAAELGACT

-2239 SEKPTKESLAELNRN
+2239 PEKPTEESLAELNRN

-2310 PGASEAGKP
+2310 PGASESGKP

-2324 TDDEAVKAVSDLIH
+2324 TDDGAVKAVSDLIH

-2367 LLPVEDKAALDAA
+2367 LLPAEDKATLDAA

-2415 IVWLIAGTLGAAA
+2415 IVWLIAGILGAAA

>member
-1 MKRGIALLLTLVLIL
+1 MKRGIALFLALVLIL

-25 TGGTLEGEGTKDSP
+25 TGGVFDEANDGSAERP
-39 YQIRDAE
+39 FQIADAE
-46 DLMAFGALVDEG
+46 DLIAFAEMVNDPDQDQK
-58 NASICG
+58 NACA
-64 ELLSSI
+64 ELLGNIDMTGKNWVSI
-70 DLTGYDWA
+70 SPQGGY
-78 AIGGLKDK
+78 G
-86 PYSGTFDG
+86 GTFNG
-94 HGYTVTLDI
+94 NNFTITIDI
-103 TVNADWTHSYVG
+103 TADENYADPVA
-115 LFDTLERATVKNV
+115 LFGFLQRGTVKNLNV
-128 RVEGKVTAEE
+128 AGKLTVTA
-138 DSGDLYRCYGGIAA
+138 DYANDMYFSPLVAMLGYRGTV
-152 AIGGRN
+152 
-158 RIENCSSNVAFSI
+158 ENCSSGVEINVDFADMF
-171 GGASNGVG
+171 GAA
-179 GIVGYVY
+179 GIVGYVS
-186 DTDNEIIACANHGE
+186 DEAVISGCSNWGTITATGADSEIGV
-200 ITGTYEENTNG
+200 
-211 YGGIVGWADSDIM
+211 GGIVGWADSSAV
-224 LEYCYNSAAIHA
+224 LENCYNRAAITVSGDATAYVGGLVGFSA
-236 SGGDSAGYAG
+236 SGPAKLVGCYSSATAEDNVYVNPSWAERTGLITWENGMGSDFLGVGYELDGDSANCM
-246 GLIGLSSGTP
+246 S
-256 TIVGCYTSASTDD
+256 V
-269 NDYLNP
+269 
-275 QWAQRTAAITSDYAA
+275 
-290 GDFFGSASEIG
+290 
-301 SDLAHNMTY
+301 
-310 SEAIEGEN
+310 SEAIDGEGNLYYMEY
-318 SLNPSECGDGQQIFR
+318 GFR
-333 AWDYSNSVEDAVAY
+333 RAQDFETAEQAKDF
-347 LNGDDSYYTV
+347 LNGD
-357 SGEMGDG
+357 SGSAYVLSDELGDG
-364 WPVLAWELEKPA
+364 WPVLAWELEKPI
-376 SQDTPQEKALVSA
+376 SQDTEQGKALAAVKKAFAEA
-389 QKAFDEARAAALDAL
+389 QKAALDAL
-404 NNGKTIDGTKY
+404 DNGKTIDGAKY
-415 VGYNTYTYRQNRDY
+415 VGYNTYTYRQNNSQNDY
-429 GSDYQNGYYHYSD
+429 YRYSD
-442 ENWEFLTAYYN
+442 ENWELLTAYYS
-453 TAKKELK
+453 TAKKELN
-460 VGFVEPEG
+460 VGFAEPEG
-468 WESMEPKAITA
+468 WESMEPEAITA
-479 DGERQVALLTGIA
+479 DGERQAARLTEIG

-498 MAGVLTIRAEKEFAG
+498 MAAVLTVRAEKEFAG

-520 EIYTTYTKQLYA
+520 NIYTTYKKQLYA

-610 VADKWDGTMK
+610 VADKWDGTTK
-620 TRPAGS
+620 TQPAGS

-642 WFAEKVNGGS
+642 WFAEKVNGGN

-737 AGSGLIAGSNA
+737 AGSGLIAGSNE

-837 LNYLGGKGSSM
+837 LSYLGGKGSSM

-894 TNYGDVYGASASNPD
+894 TNYGDVYGASASNPE
-909 THGTGGIVGYADEK
+909 TCGTGGIVGYADEK

-940 TNRNQYN
+940 TKRNQYN

-969 DVRHAQSSSADN
+969 DVQHAQSSSADN

-1110 KTING
+1110 KTIDG

-1154 TYPTKAANGLYNEF
+1154 TYPIKAANGLYNEF

-1251 EKKYADALTGQ
+1251 ERKYADALTGQ
-1262 AGDLTALAGRW
+1262 AGDLTVLAERW

-1381 VLTANIDLGYCE
+1381 VLTADIDLGYCE
-1393 WTPIGQASGRAY
+1393 WTPIGQTSGRAY

-1461 GVAAEV
+1461 GVAADV

-1556 VTVNKASGVGGI
+1556 VTVNKASGIGGI

-1610 GIVGVADGMGGGSL
+1610 GIVGVTDGMGGSL

-1658 GSKKLVVKNC
+1658 GSEKLVVKNC

-1724 MLTADIFDGLIE
+1724 VLTADIFDGLIE

-1835 AYEAAKTAY
+1835 AYEAAKAAY

-1849 GLTEHYTSDCDAIT
+1849 GLTERYTSDCDAIT
-1863 KSANAAQAKT
+1863 KSANAAQAET

-2008 MGELDQAAEKL
+2008 MGELDEAAEKL

-2028 LTETQKALL
+2028 LTEAQKALL

-2200 ADAAAAELGTCT
+2200 ADAAAAELGACT

-2239 SEKPTKESLAELNRN
+2239 PEKPTEESLAELNRN

-2310 PGASEAGKP
+2310 PGASESGKP

-2367 LLPVEDKAALDAA
+2367 LLPAEDKAALDAA

-2415 IVWLIAGTLGAAA
+2415 IVWLIAGILGAAA

>member
-1 MKRGIALLLTLVLIL
+1 MKRGIALFLALVLIL

-25 TGGTLEGEGTKDSP
+25 TGGVFDEANDGSAERP
-39 YQIRDAE
+39 FQIADAE
-46 DLMAFGALVDEG
+46 DLIAFAEMVNDPDQDQK
-58 NASICG
+58 NACA
-64 ELLSSI
+64 ELLGNIDMTGKNWVSI
-70 DLTGYDWA
+70 SPQGGY
-78 AIGGLKDK
+78 G
-86 PYSGTFDG
+86 GTFNG
-94 HGYTVTLDI
+94 NNFTITIDI
-103 TVNADWTHSYVG
+103 TADENYADPVA
-115 LFDTLERATVKNV
+115 LFGFLQRGTVKNLNV
-128 RVEGKVTAEE
+128 AGKLTVTA
-138 DSGDLYRCYGGIAA
+138 DYANDMYFSPLVAMLGYRGTV
-152 AIGGRN
+152 
-158 RIENCSSNVAFSI
+158 ENCSSGVEINVDFADMF
-171 GGASNGVG
+171 GAA
-179 GIVGYVY
+179 GIVGYVS
-186 DTDNEIIACANHGE
+186 DEAVISGCSNWGTITATGADSEIGV
-200 ITGTYEENTNG
+200 
-211 YGGIVGWADSDIM
+211 GGIVGWADSSAV
-224 LEYCYNSAAIHA
+224 LENCYNRAAITVSGDATAYVGGLVGFSA
-236 SGGDSAGYAG
+236 SGPAKLVGCYSSATAEDNVYVNPSWAERTGLITWENGMGSDFLGVGYELDGDSANCM
-246 GLIGLSSGTP
+246 S
-256 TIVGCYTSASTDD
+256 V
-269 NDYLNP
+269 
-275 QWAQRTAAITSDYAA
+275 
-290 GDFFGSASEIG
+290 
-301 SDLAHNMTY
+301 
-310 SEAIEGEN
+310 SEAIDGEGNLYYMEY
-318 SLNPSECGDGQQIFR
+318 GFR
-333 AWDYSNSVEDAVAY
+333 RAQDFETAEQAKDF
-347 LNGDDSYYTV
+347 LNGD
-357 SGEMGDG
+357 SGSAYVLSDELGDG
-364 WPVLAWELEKPA
+364 WPVLAWELEKPI
-376 SQDTPQEKALVSA
+376 SQDTEQGKALAAVKKAFAEA
-389 QKAFDEARAAALDAL
+389 QKAALDAL
-404 NNGKTIDGTKY
+404 DNGKTIDGAKY
-415 VGYNTYTYRQNRDY
+415 VGYNTYTYRQNNSQNDY
-429 GSDYQNGYYHYSD
+429 YRYSD
-442 ENWEFLTAYYN
+442 ENWELLTAYYS
-453 TAKKELK
+453 TAKKELN
-460 VGFVEPEG
+460 VGFAEPEG
-468 WESMEPKAITA
+468 WESMEPEAITA
-479 DGERQVALLTGIA
+479 DGERQAARLTEIG

-498 MAGVLTIRAEKEFAG
+498 MAAVLTVRAEKEFAG

-520 EIYTTYTKQLYA
+520 EIYTTYKKQLYA

-599 EKYTVPKIDSG
+599 GSYSVPAIDSG
-610 VADKWDGTMK
+610 VADKWDGTAK
-620 TRPAGS
+620 TQPAGS
-626 GTKADP
+626 GTQADP

-652 ASACAVLTADIDLNR
+652 TSACAVLTADIDLNR

-708 YIGRNYSNR
+708 YIGQSNSNR
-717 SDYGT
+717 SVYGT

-837 LNYLGGKGSSM
+837 LSYLGGKGSSM

-940 TNRNQYN
+940 TKRNQYN

-969 DVRHAQSSSADN
+969 DVQHAQSSSADN

-1110 KTING
+1110 KTIDG

-1122 ALDAAKKL
+1122 VLDAAKKL

-1154 TYPTKAANGLYNEF
+1154 TYPIKAANGLYNEF

-1262 AGDLTALAGRW
+1262 AGDLTALAERW

-1381 VLTANIDLGYCE
+1381 VLTADIDLGYCE
-1393 WTPIGQASGRAY
+1393 WTPIGQTSGRAY

-1461 GVAAEV
+1461 GVAADV

-1610 GIVGVADGMGGGSL
+1610 GIVGVTDGMGGSL

-1658 GSKKLVVKNC
+1658 GSEKLVVKNC
-1668 YNAGVLDTGTKV
+1668 YNAGVLDTSTKV

-1849 GLTEHYTSDCDAIT
+1849 GLTERYTSDCDAIT
-1863 KSANAAQAKT
+1863 KSANAAQAET

-1887 AAAQGAPMKEL
+1887 AAVQGAPMKEL

-2008 MGELDQAAEKL
+2008 MGELDEAAEKL

-2028 LTETQKALL
+2028 LTEAQKALL

-2200 ADAAAAELGTCT
+2200 ADAAAAELGACT

-2239 SEKPTKESLAELNRN
+2239 PEKPTEESLAELNRN

-2310 PGASEAGKP
+2310 PGASESGKP

-2367 LLPVEDKAALDAA
+2367 LLPAEDKAALDAA

-2415 IVWLIAGTLGAAA
+2415 IVWLIAGILGAAA

>member
-1 MKRGIALLLTLVLIL
+1 MKRGIALFLALVLIL

-25 TGGTLEGEGTKDSP
+25 TGGVFDEANDGSAERP
-39 YQIRDAE
+39 FQIADAE
-46 DLMAFGALVDEG
+46 DLIAFAEMVNDPDQDQK
-58 NASICG
+58 NACA
-64 ELLSSI
+64 ELLGNIDMTGKNWVSI
-70 DLTGYDWA
+70 SPQGGY
-78 AIGGLKDK
+78 G
-86 PYSGTFDG
+86 GTFNG
-94 HGYTVTLDI
+94 NNFTITIDI
-103 TVNADWTHSYVG
+103 TADENYADPVA
-115 LFDTLERATVKNV
+115 LFGFLQRGTVKNLNV
-128 RVEGKVTAEE
+128 AGKLTVTA
-138 DSGDLYRCYGGIAA
+138 DYANDMYFSPLVAMLGYRGTV
-152 AIGGRN
+152 
-158 RIENCSSNVAFSI
+158 ENCSSGVEINVDFADMF
-171 GGASNGVG
+171 GAA
-179 GIVGYVY
+179 GIVSYVS
-186 DTDNEIIACANHGE
+186 DEAVISGCSNWGTITATGADSEIGV
-200 ITGTYEENTNG
+200 
-211 YGGIVGWADSDIM
+211 GGIVGWADSSAV
-224 LEYCYNSAAIHA
+224 LENCYNRAAITVSGDATAYVGGLVGFSA
-236 SGGDSAGYAG
+236 SGPAKLVGCYSSATAEDNVYVNPSWAERTGLITWENGMGSDFLGVGYELDGDSANCM
-246 GLIGLSSGTP
+246 S
-256 TIVGCYTSASTDD
+256 V
-269 NDYLNP
+269 
-275 QWAQRTAAITSDYAA
+275 
-290 GDFFGSASEIG
+290 
-301 SDLAHNMTY
+301 
-310 SEAIEGEN
+310 SEAIDGEGNLYYMEY
-318 SLNPSECGDGQQIFR
+318 GFR
-333 AWDYSNSVEDAVAY
+333 RAQDFETAEQAKDF
-347 LNGDDSYYTV
+347 LNGD
-357 SGEMGDG
+357 SGSAYVLSDELGDG
-364 WPVLAWELEKPA
+364 WPVLAWELEKPI
-376 SQDTPQEKALVSA
+376 SQDTEQGKALAAVKKAFAEA
-389 QKAFDEARAAALDAL
+389 QKAALDAL
-404 NNGKTIDGTKY
+404 DNGKTIDGAKY
-415 VGYNTYTYRQNRDY
+415 VGYNTYTYRQNNSQNDY
-429 GSDYQNGYYHYSD
+429 YRYSD
-442 ENWEFLTAYYN
+442 ENWELLTAYYS
-453 TAKKELK
+453 TAKKELN
-460 VGFVEPEG
+460 VGFAEPEG
-468 WESMEPKAITA
+468 WESMEPEAITA
-479 DGERQVALLTGIA
+479 DGERQAARLTEIG

-498 MAGVLTIRAEKEFAG
+498 MAAVLTIRAEKEFAG

-520 EIYTTYTKQLYA
+520 NIYTTYKKQLYA

-547 PGTREASEQLE
+547 PGTNEASEQLE
-558 TMAKTLEQTLADGLA
+558 TMAKTLEQTLTDGLA

-599 EKYTVPKIDSG
+599 GSYSVPAIDSG
-610 VADKWDGTMK
+610 VADKWDGTAK
-620 TRPAGS
+620 TQPAGS
-626 GTKADP
+626 GTQADP

-652 ASACAVLTADIDLNR
+652 TSACAVLTADIDLNR

-708 YIGRNYSNR
+708 YIGQSNSNR
-717 SDYGT
+717 SGYGT

-772 AGCMTGGSIENC
+772 AGSLTGGSVENC
-784 RTYGLFLTTDDS
+784 RTYGLYLATDDS
-796 KYSGNMVNSIGGIAG
+796 QYSGKIVNSIGGIVG
-811 AAGASEPSDG
+811 AAGASEPSEG

-837 LNYLGGKGSSM
+837 LSYLGGKGSSM

-872 ELRVGGILGYVIQD
+872 ELRVGGILGYG
-886 SNAQLDYV
+886 NAQLDYV
-894 TNYGDVYGASASNPD
+894 TNYGDVYGASASNPE
-909 THGTGGIVGYADEK
+909 TCGTGGIVGYADEK

-940 TNRNQYN
+940 TKRNQYN

-1110 KTING
+1110 KTIDG

-1154 TYPTKAANGLYNEF
+1154 TYPIKAANGLYNEF
-1168 IYGKKYSQEDAAALL
+1168 IYGKKYSQEDAATLL

-1230 QAAQDALKLARQEI
+1230 QTAQDALKLARQEI

-1262 AGDLTALAGRW
+1262 AGDLTALAERW

-1381 VLTANIDLGYCE
+1381 VLTADIDLGYCE
-1393 WTPIGQASGRAY
+1393 WTPIGQTSGRAY

-1455 GKVSVG
+1455 GKVSAG
-1461 GVAAEV
+1461 GVAADV

-1610 GIVGVADGMGGGSL
+1610 GIVGVTDGMGGSL

-1658 GSKKLVVKNC
+1658 GSEKLVVKNC

-1849 GLTEHYTSDCDAIT
+1849 GLTERYTSDCDAIT
-1863 KSANAAQAKT
+1863 KSANAAQAET

-2008 MGELDQAAEKL
+2008 MGELDEAAEKL

-2028 LTETQKALL
+2028 LTEAQKALL

-2153 VPEEKTAALEAAE
+2153 VPEGKTAALEAAE

-2200 ADAAAAELGTCT
+2200 ADAAAAELGACT

-2239 SEKPTKESLAELNRN
+2239 SEKPTEESLAELNRN

-2297 SQPQKPEDTKPTE
+2297 SQPQKSEDTKPTE
-2310 PGASEAGKP
+2310 PGASESGKP

-2324 TDDEAVKAVSDLIH
+2324 TDDGAVKAVSDLIH

-2345 ERKDAIEAAL
+2345 ERKNAIEAAL

-2367 LLPVEDKAALDAA
+2367 LLPAEDKAALDAA

-2415 IVWLIAGTLGAAA
+2415 IVWLIAGILGAAA

>member
-1 MKRGIALLLTLVLIL
+1 MKRGIALFLALVLIL

-25 TGGTLEGEGTKDSP
+25 TGGVFDEANDGSAERP
-39 YQIRDAE
+39 FQIADAE
-46 DLMAFGALVDEG
+46 DLIAFAEMVNDPDQDQK
-58 NASICG
+58 NACA
-64 ELLSSI
+64 ELLGNIDMTGKNWVSI
-70 DLTGYDWA
+70 SPQGGY
-78 AIGGLKDK
+78 G
-86 PYSGTFDG
+86 GTFNG
-94 HGYTVTLDI
+94 NNFTITIDI
-103 TVNADWTHSYVG
+103 TADENYADPVA
-115 LFDTLERATVKNV
+115 LFGFLQRGTVKNLNV
-128 RVEGKVTAEE
+128 AGKLTVTA
-138 DSGDLYRCYGGIAA
+138 DYANDRYFSPLVAMLGYRGTV
-152 AIGGRN
+152 
-158 RIENCSSNVAFSI
+158 ENCSSGVEINVDFADMF
-171 GGASNGVG
+171 GAA
-179 GIVGYVY
+179 GIVGYVS
-186 DTDNEIIACANHGE
+186 DEAVISGCSNWGTITATGADSEIGV
-200 ITGTYEENTNG
+200 
-211 YGGIVGWADSDIM
+211 GGIVGWADSSAV
-224 LEYCYNSAAIHA
+224 LENCYNRAAITVSGDATAYVGGLVGFSA
-236 SGGDSAGYAG
+236 SGPAKLVGCYSSATAEDNVYVNPSWAERTGLITWENGMGSDFLGVGYELDGDSANCM
-246 GLIGLSSGTP
+246 S
-256 TIVGCYTSASTDD
+256 V
-269 NDYLNP
+269 
-275 QWAQRTAAITSDYAA
+275 
-290 GDFFGSASEIG
+290 
-301 SDLAHNMTY
+301 
-310 SEAIEGEN
+310 SEAIDGEGNLYYMEY
-318 SLNPSECGDGQQIFR
+318 GFR
-333 AWDYSNSVEDAVAY
+333 RAQDFETAEQAKDF
-347 LNGDDSYYTV
+347 LNGD
-357 SGEMGDG
+357 SGSAYVLSDELGDG
-364 WPVLAWELEKPA
+364 WPVLAWELEKPI
-376 SQDTPQEKALVSA
+376 SQDTEQGKALAAVKKAFAEA
-389 QKAFDEARAAALDAL
+389 QKAALDAL
-404 NNGKTIDGTKY
+404 DNGKTIDGAKY
-415 VGYNTYTYRQNRDY
+415 VGYNTYTYRQNNSQNDY
-429 GSDYQNGYYHYSD
+429 YRYSD
-442 ENWEFLTAYYN
+442 ENWELLTAYYS
-453 TAKKELK
+453 TAKKELN
-460 VGFVEPEG
+460 VGFAEPEG
-468 WESMEPKAITA
+468 WESMEPEAITA
-479 DGERQVALLTGIA
+479 DGERQAARLTEIG

-498 MAGVLTIRAEKEFAG
+498 MAAVLTVRAEKEFAG

-520 EIYTTYTKQLYA
+520 NIYTTYKKQLYA

-558 TMAKTLEQTLADGLA
+558 TMAKTLEQTLTDGLA

-599 EKYTVPKIDSG
+599 GSYSVPAIDSG
-610 VADKWDGTMK
+610 VADKWDGTAK
-620 TRPAGS
+620 TQPAGS
-626 GTKADP
+626 GTQADP

-652 ASACAVLTADIDLNR
+652 TSACAVLTADIDLNR

-708 YIGRNYSNR
+708 YIGQSNSNR
-717 SDYGT
+717 SVYGT

-772 AGCMTGGSIENC
+772 AGSLTGGSIENC

-837 LNYLGGKGSSM
+837 LSYLGGKGSSM

-894 TNYGDVYGASASNPD
+894 TNYGDVYGASASNPE
-909 THGTGGIVGYADEK
+909 TCGTGGIVGYADEK

-940 TNRNQYN
+940 TKRNQYN

-969 DVRHAQSSSADN
+969 DVRHAQSSSVDN

-1110 KTING
+1110 KTIDG

-1122 ALDAAKKL
+1122 VLDAAKKL

-1262 AGDLTALAGRW
+1262 AGDLTALAERW

-1367 KSINDNTVSASAKA
+1367 KSINDNTLSASAKA
-1381 VLTANIDLGYCE
+1381 VLTADIDLGYCE
-1393 WTPIGQASGRAY
+1393 WTPIGQTSGRAY

-1461 GVAAEV
+1461 GVAADV

-1610 GIVGVADGMGGGSL
+1610 GIVGVTDGMGGSL

-1658 GSKKLVVKNC
+1658 GSEKLVVKNC

-1849 GLTEHYTSDCDAIT
+1849 GLTERYTSDCDAIT
-1863 KSANAAQAKT
+1863 KSANAAQAET

-2008 MGELDQAAEKL
+2008 MGELDEAAEKL

-2028 LTETQKALL
+2028 LTEAQKALL

-2098 GAVLALGRYCANIAG
+2098 GAVLALGRYCANITG

-2200 ADAAAAELGTCT
+2200 ADAAAAELGACT

-2239 SEKPTKESLAELNRN
+2239 PEKPTEESLAELNRN

-2310 PGASEAGKP
+2310 PGASESGKP

-2324 TDDEAVKAVSDLIH
+2324 TDDGAVKAVSDLIH

-2367 LLPVEDKAALDAA
+2367 LLPAEDKAALDAA

-2397 TEPGE
+2397 TKPGE

-2408 NRGFDWT
+2408 NRSFDWT
-2415 IVWLIAGTLGAAA
+2415 IVWLIAGILGAAA

>member
-1 MKRGIALLLTLVLIL
+1 MKRGIALFLALVLIL

-25 TGGTLEGEGTKDSP
+25 TGGVFDEANDGSAERP
-39 YQIRDAE
+39 FQIADAE
-46 DLMAFGALVDEG
+46 DLIAFAEMVNDPDQDQK
-58 NASICG
+58 NACA
-64 ELLSSI
+64 ELLGNIDMTGKNWVSI
-70 DLTGYDWA
+70 SPQGGY
-78 AIGGLKDK
+78 G
-86 PYSGTFDG
+86 GTFNG
-94 HGYTVTLDI
+94 NNFTITIDI
-103 TVNADWTHSYVG
+103 TADENSADPVA
-115 LFDTLERATVKNV
+115 LFGFLQRGTVKNLNV
-128 RVEGKVTAEE
+128 AGKLTVTA
-138 DSGDLYRCYGGIAA
+138 DYANDMYFSPLVAMLGYRGTV
-152 AIGGRN
+152 
-158 RIENCSSNVAFSI
+158 ENCSSGVEINVDFADMF
-171 GGASNGVG
+171 GAA
-179 GIVGYVY
+179 GIVGYVS
-186 DTDNEIIACANHGE
+186 DEAVISGCSNWGTITATGADSEIGV
-200 ITGTYEENTNG
+200 
-211 YGGIVGWADSDIM
+211 GGIVGWADSSAV
-224 LEYCYNSAAIHA
+224 LENCYNRAAITVSGDATAYVGGLVGFSA
-236 SGGDSAGYAG
+236 SGPAKLVGCYSSATAEDNVYVNPSWAERTGLITWENGMGSDFLGVGYELDGDSANCM
-246 GLIGLSSGTP
+246 S
-256 TIVGCYTSASTDD
+256 V
-269 NDYLNP
+269 
-275 QWAQRTAAITSDYAA
+275 
-290 GDFFGSASEIG
+290 
-301 SDLAHNMTY
+301 
-310 SEAIEGEN
+310 SEAIDGEGNLYYMEY
-318 SLNPSECGDGQQIFR
+318 GFR
-333 AWDYSNSVEDAVAY
+333 RAQDFETAEQAKDF
-347 LNGDDSYYTV
+347 LNGD
-357 SGEMGDG
+357 SGSAYVLSDELGDG
-364 WPVLAWELEKPA
+364 WPVLAWELEKPI
-376 SQDTPQEKALVSA
+376 SQDTEQGKALAAVKKAFAEA
-389 QKAFDEARAAALDAL
+389 QKAALDAL
-404 NNGKTIDGTKY
+404 DNGKTIDGAKY
-415 VGYNTYTYRQNRDY
+415 VGYNTYTYRQNNSQNDY
-429 GSDYQNGYYHYSD
+429 YRYSD
-442 ENWEFLTAYYN
+442 ENWELLTAYYS
-453 TAKKELK
+453 TAKKELN
-460 VGFVEPEG
+460 VGFAEPEG
-468 WESMEPKAITA
+468 WESMEPEAITA
-479 DGERQVALLTGIA
+479 DGERQAARLTEIG

-498 MAGVLTIRAEKEFAG
+498 MAAVLTVRAEKEFAG

-520 EIYTTYTKQLYA
+520 NIYTTYKKQLYA

-558 TMAKTLEQTLADGLA
+558 TMAKTLEQTLTDGLA

-599 EKYTVPKIDSG
+599 GSYSVPAIDSG
-610 VADKWDGTMK
+610 VADKWDGTAK
-620 TRPAGS
+620 TQPAGS
-626 GTKADP
+626 GTQADP

-652 ASACAVLTADIDLNR
+652 TSACAVLTADIDLNR

-708 YIGRNYSNR
+708 YIGQSNSNR
-717 SDYGT
+717 SVYGT

-772 AGCMTGGSIENC
+772 AGSLTGGSIENC
-784 RTYGLFLTTDDS
+784 RTYGLYLATDDS
-796 KYSGNMVNSIGGIAG
+796 QYSGKIVNSIGGIVG
-811 AAGASEPSDG
+811 AAGASEPSEG

-837 LNYLGGKGSSM
+837 LSYLGGKGSSM

-940 TNRNQYN
+940 TKRNQYN

-969 DVRHAQSSSADN
+969 DVQHAQSSSADN

-1110 KTING
+1110 KTIDR

-1154 TYPTKAANGLYNEF
+1154 TYPIKAANGLYNEF

-1214 ELVKG
+1214 ELVKS

-1262 AGDLTALAGRW
+1262 AGDLTALAERW

-1346 QPEQKDGVYQIG
+1346 RPEQKDGVYQIG

-1381 VLTANIDLGYCE
+1381 VLTADIDLGYCE
-1393 WTPIGQASGRAY
+1393 WTPIGQTSGRAY
-1405 RGSLDGQGHTV
+1405 RGSLDGQGHAV

-1461 GVAAEV
+1461 GVAADV

-1610 GIVGVADGMGGGSL
+1610 GIVGVTDGMGGSL

-1658 GSKKLVVKNC
+1658 GSEKLVVKNC

-1849 GLTEHYTSDCDAIT
+1849 GLTERYTSDCDAIT
-1863 KSANAAQAKT
+1863 KSANAAQAET

-1928 IQALAALYAKDL
+1928 IQTLAALYAKDL

-2008 MGELDQAAEKL
+2008 MGELDEAAEKL

-2028 LTETQKALL
+2028 LTEAQKALL

-2200 ADAAAAELGTCT
+2200 ADAAAAELGACT

-2239 SEKPTKESLAELNRN
+2239 PEKPTEESLAELNRN

-2310 PGASEAGKP
+2310 PGASESGKP

-2324 TDDEAVKAVSDLIH
+2324 TDDGAVKAVSDLIH

-2367 LLPVEDKAALDAA
+2367 LLPAEDKAALDAA

-2408 NRGFDWT
+2408 NRSFDWT
-2415 IVWLIAGTLGAAA
+2415 IVWLIAGILGAAA

>member
-1 MKRGIALLLTLVLIL
+1 MKRGIALFLALVLIL

-25 TGGTLEGEGTKDSP
+25 TGGVFDEANDGSAERP
-39 YQIRDAE
+39 FQIADAE
-46 DLMAFGALVDEG
+46 DLIAFAEMVNDPDQDQK
-58 NASICG
+58 NACA
-64 ELLSSI
+64 ELLGNIDMTGKNWVSI
-70 DLTGYDWA
+70 SPQGGY
-78 AIGGLKDK
+78 G
-86 PYSGTFDG
+86 GTFNG
-94 HGYTVTLDI
+94 NNFTITIDI
-103 TVNADWTHSYVG
+103 TADENYADPVA
-115 LFDTLERATVKNV
+115 LFGFLQRGTVKNLNV
-128 RVEGKVTAEE
+128 AGKLTVTA
-138 DSGDLYRCYGGIAA
+138 DYANDMYFSPLVAMLGYRGTV
-152 AIGGRN
+152 
-158 RIENCSSNVAFSI
+158 ENCSSGVEINVDFADMF
-171 GGASNGVG
+171 GAA
-179 GIVGYVY
+179 GIVGYVS
-186 DTDNEIIACANHGE
+186 DEAVISGCSNWGTITATGADSEIGV
-200 ITGTYEENTNG
+200 
-211 YGGIVGWADSDIM
+211 GGIVGWADSSAV
-224 LEYCYNSAAIHA
+224 LENCYNRAAITVSGDATAYVGGLVGFSA
-236 SGGDSAGYAG
+236 SGPAKLVGCYSSATAEDNVYVNPSWAERTGLITWENGMGSDFLGVGYELDGDSANCM
-246 GLIGLSSGTP
+246 S
-256 TIVGCYTSASTDD
+256 V
-269 NDYLNP
+269 
-275 QWAQRTAAITSDYAA
+275 
-290 GDFFGSASEIG
+290 
-301 SDLAHNMTY
+301 
-310 SEAIEGEN
+310 SEAIDGEGNLYYMEY
-318 SLNPSECGDGQQIFR
+318 GFR
-333 AWDYSNSVEDAVAY
+333 RAQDFETAEQAKDF
-347 LNGDDSYYTV
+347 LNGD
-357 SGEMGDG
+357 SGSAYVLSDELGDG
-364 WPVLAWELEKPA
+364 WPVLAWELEKPI
-376 SQDTPQEKALVSA
+376 SQDTEQGKALAAVKKAFAEA
-389 QKAFDEARAAALDAL
+389 QKAALDAL
-404 NNGKTIDGTKY
+404 DNGKTIDGAKY
-415 VGYNTYTYRQNRDY
+415 VGYNTYTYRQNNSQNDY
-429 GSDYQNGYYHYSD
+429 YRYSD
-442 ENWEFLTAYYN
+442 ENWELLTAYYS
-453 TAKKELK
+453 TAKKELN
-460 VGFVEPEG
+460 VGFAEPEG
-468 WESMEPKAITA
+468 WESMEPEAITA
-479 DGERQVALLTGIA
+479 DGERQAARLTEIG

-498 MAGVLTIRAEKEFAG
+498 MAAVLTVRAEKEFAG

-520 EIYTTYTKQLYA
+520 NIYTTYKKQLYA

-558 TMAKTLEQTLADGLA
+558 TMAKTLEQTLTDGLA

-599 EKYTVPKIDSG
+599 GSYSVPAIDSG
-610 VADKWDGTMK
+610 VADKWDGTAK
-620 TRPAGS
+620 TQPAGS
-626 GTKADP
+626 GTQADP

-652 ASACAVLTADIDLNR
+652 TSACAVLTADIDLNR

-708 YIGRNYSNR
+708 YIGQSNSNR
-717 SDYGT
+717 SVYGT

-772 AGCMTGGSIENC
+772 AGSLTGGSIENC
-784 RTYGLFLTTDDS
+784 RTYGLYLATDDS
-796 KYSGNMVNSIGGIAG
+796 QYSGKIVNSIGGIAG

-837 LNYLGGKGSSM
+837 LSYLGGKGSSM

-894 TNYGDVYGASASNPD
+894 TNYGDVYGASASNPE
-909 THGTGGIVGYADEK
+909 TCGTGGIVGYADEK

-940 TNRNQYN
+940 TKRNQYN

-969 DVRHAQSSSADN
+969 DVQHAQSSSADN

-1034 ENYKIYGTQTK
+1034 ESYKIYGTQTK

-1110 KTING
+1110 KTIDG

-1154 TYPTKAANGLYNEF
+1154 TYPIKAANGLYNEF

-1219 FAEGDTAPDPD
+1219 FAEGDTAPDLD

-1262 AGDLTALAGRW
+1262 AGDLTALAERW

-1279 VLDESKSDL
+1279 VLDESKFDL

-1381 VLTANIDLGYCE
+1381 VLTADIDLGYCE
-1393 WTPIGQASGRAY
+1393 WTPIGQTSGRAY

-1443 LTVRGEIALADV
+1443 LTVRGEIALANV
-1455 GKVSVG
+1455 GKVSAG
-1461 GVAAEV
+1461 GVAADV

-1610 GIVGVADGMGGGSL
+1610 GIVGVTDGMGGSL

-1658 GSKKLVVKNC
+1658 GSEKLVVKNC

-1849 GLTEHYTSDCDAIT
+1849 GLTERYTSDCDAIT
-1863 KSANAAQAKT
+1863 KSANAAQAET

-1898 AGKAEEIEAA
+1898 AGKAKEIEAA

-1928 IQALAALYAKDL
+1928 IQTLAALYAKDL

-2008 MGELDQAAEKL
+2008 MGELDKAAEKL

-2028 LTETQKALL
+2028 LTEAQKALL

-2200 ADAAAAELGTCT
+2200 ADTAAAELGACT

-2239 SEKPTKESLAELNRN
+2239 PEKPTEESLAELNRN

-2310 PGASEAGKP
+2310 PGASESGKP

-2324 TDDEAVKAVSDLIH
+2324 TDDGAVKAVSDLIH

-2367 LLPVEDKAALDAA
+2367 LLPAEDKAALDAA
-2380 VAAYQA
+2380 VVAYQA

-2415 IVWLIAGTLGAAA
+2415 IVWLIAGILGAAA

>member
-1 MKRGIALLLTLVLIL
+1 MKRGIALFLALVLIL

-25 TGGTLEGEGTKDSP
+25 TGGVFDEANDGSAERP
-39 YQIRDAE
+39 FQIADAE
-46 DLMAFGALVDEG
+46 DLIAFAEMVNDPDQDQK
-58 NASICG
+58 NACA
-64 ELLSSI
+64 ELLGNIDMTGKNWVSI
-70 DLTGYDWA
+70 SPQGGY
-78 AIGGLKDK
+78 G
-86 PYSGTFDG
+86 GTFNG
-94 HGYTVTLDI
+94 NNFTITIDI
-103 TVNADWTHSYVG
+103 TADENYADPVA
-115 LFDTLERATVKNV
+115 LFGFLQRGTVKNLNV
-128 RVEGKVTAEE
+128 AGKLTVTA
-138 DSGDLYRCYGGIAA
+138 DYANDMYFSPLVAMLGYRGTV
-152 AIGGRN
+152 
-158 RIENCSSNVAFSI
+158 ENCSSGVEINVDFADMF
-171 GGASNGVG
+171 GAA
-179 GIVGYVY
+179 GIVGYVS
-186 DTDNEIIACANHGE
+186 DEAVISGCSNWGTITATGADSEIGV
-200 ITGTYEENTNG
+200 
-211 YGGIVGWADSDIM
+211 GGIVGWADSSAV
-224 LEYCYNSAAIHA
+224 LENCYNRAAITVSGDATAYVGGLVGFSA
-236 SGGDSAGYAG
+236 SGPAKLVGCYSSATAEDNVYVNPSWAERTGLITWENGMGSDFLGVGYELDGDSANCM
-246 GLIGLSSGTP
+246 S
-256 TIVGCYTSASTDD
+256 V
-269 NDYLNP
+269 
-275 QWAQRTAAITSDYAA
+275 
-290 GDFFGSASEIG
+290 
-301 SDLAHNMTY
+301 
-310 SEAIEGEN
+310 SEAIDGEGNLYYMEY
-318 SLNPSECGDGQQIFR
+318 GFR
-333 AWDYSNSVEDAVAY
+333 RAQDFETAEQAKDF
-347 LNGDDSYYTV
+347 LNGD
-357 SGEMGDG
+357 SGSAYVLSDELGDG
-364 WPVLAWELEKPA
+364 WPVLAWELEKPI
-376 SQDTPQEKALVSA
+376 SQDTEQGKALAAVKKAFAEA
-389 QKAFDEARAAALDAL
+389 QKAALDAL
-404 NNGKTIDGTKY
+404 NNGKTIDGAKY
-415 VGYNTYTYRQNRDY
+415 VGYNTYTYRQNNSQNDY
-429 GSDYQNGYYHYSD
+429 YRYSD
-442 ENWEFLTAYYN
+442 ENWELLTAYYS
-453 TAKKELK
+453 TAKKELN
-460 VGFVEPEG
+460 VGFAEPEG
-468 WESMEPKAITA
+468 WESMEPEAITA
-479 DGERQVALLTGIA
+479 DGERQAARLTEIG

-498 MAGVLTIRAEKEFAG
+498 MAAVLTVRAEKEFAG

-520 EIYTTYTKQLYA
+520 NIYTTYKKQLYA

-547 PGTREASEQLE
+547 PGTNEASEQLE

-599 EKYTVPKIDSG
+599 GSYSVPAIDSG
-610 VADKWDGTMK
+610 VADKWDGTAK
-620 TRPAGS
+620 TQPAGS
-626 GTKADP
+626 GTQADP

-652 ASACAVLTADIDLNR
+652 TSACAVLTADIDLNR

-708 YIGRNYSNR
+708 YIGQSNSNR
-717 SDYGT
+717 SVYGT

-772 AGCMTGGSIENC
+772 AGSLTGGSVENC
-784 RTYGLFLTTDDS
+784 RTYGLYLATDDS
-796 KYSGNMVNSIGGIAG
+796 QYSGNMVNSIGGIAG

-837 LNYLGGKGSSM
+837 LSYLGGKGSSM

-940 TNRNQYN
+940 TKRNQYN

-1110 KTING
+1110 KTIDG

-1122 ALDAAKKL
+1122 VLDAAKKL

-1154 TYPTKAANGLYNEF
+1154 TYPIKAANGLYNEF

-1262 AGDLTALAGRW
+1262 AGDLTALAERW

-1381 VLTANIDLGYCE
+1381 VLTADIDLGYCE
-1393 WTPIGQASGRAY
+1393 WTPIGQTSGRAY

-1461 GVAAEV
+1461 GVAADV

-1480 ITITGLTNSNAN
+1480 IAITRLTNSNAN

-1610 GIVGVADGMGGGSL
+1610 GIVGVTDGMGGSL

-1658 GSKKLVVKNC
+1658 GSEKLVVKNC

-1849 GLTEHYTSDCDAIT
+1849 GLTERYTSDCDAIT
-1863 KSANAAQAKT
+1863 KSANAAQAET

-1951 AAYPDLEEKLAGLS
+1951 AAYPDLEEKLTGLS

-2008 MGELDQAAEKL
+2008 MGELDEAAEKL

-2028 LTETQKALL
+2028 LTEAQKALL

-2200 ADAAAAELGTCT
+2200 ADAAAAELGACT

-2239 SEKPTKESLAELNRN
+2239 PEKPTEESLAELNRN

-2310 PGASEAGKP
+2310 PGASESGKP

-2324 TDDEAVKAVSDLIH
+2324 TDDGAVKAVSDLIH

-2367 LLPVEDKAALDAA
+2367 LLPAEDKAALDAA

-2415 IVWLIAGTLGAAA
+2415 IVWLIAGILGAAA

>member
-1 MKRGIALLLTLVLIL
+1 MKRGIALFLALVLIL

-25 TGGTLEGEGTKDSP
+25 TGGVFDEANDGSAERP
-39 YQIRDAE
+39 FQIADAE
-46 DLMAFGALVDEG
+46 DLIAFAEMVNDPDQDQK
-58 NASICG
+58 NACA
-64 ELLSSI
+64 ELLGNIDMTGKNWVSI
-70 DLTGYDWA
+70 SPQGGY
-78 AIGGLKDK
+78 G
-86 PYSGTFDG
+86 GTFNG
-94 HGYTVTLDI
+94 NNFTITIDI
-103 TVNADWTHSYVG
+103 TADENYVDPVA
-115 LFDTLERATVKNV
+115 LFGFLQRGTVKNLNV
-128 RVEGKVTAEE
+128 AGKLTVTA
-138 DSGDLYRCYGGIAA
+138 DYANDMYYFSPLVAMLGYRGTV
-152 AIGGRN
+152 
-158 RIENCSSNVAFSI
+158 ENCSSGVEINVDFADMF
-171 GGASNGVG
+171 GAA
-179 GIVGYVY
+179 GIVSYVS
-186 DTDNEIIACANHGE
+186 DEAVISGCSNWGTITATGADSEIGV
-200 ITGTYEENTNG
+200 
-211 YGGIVGWADSDIM
+211 GGIVGWADSSAV
-224 LEYCYNSAAIHA
+224 LENCYNRAAITVSGDATAYVGGLVGFSA
-236 SGGDSAGYAG
+236 SGPAKLVGCYSSATAEDNVYVNPSWAERTGLITWENGMGSDFLGVGYELDGDSANCM
-246 GLIGLSSGTP
+246 S
-256 TIVGCYTSASTDD
+256 V
-269 NDYLNP
+269 
-275 QWAQRTAAITSDYAA
+275 
-290 GDFFGSASEIG
+290 
-301 SDLAHNMTY
+301 
-310 SEAIEGEN
+310 SEAIDGEGNLYYMEY
-318 SLNPSECGDGQQIFR
+318 GFR
-333 AWDYSNSVEDAVAY
+333 RAQDFETAEQAKDF
-347 LNGDDSYYTV
+347 LNGD
-357 SGEMGDG
+357 SGSAYVLSDELGDG
-364 WPVLAWELEKPA
+364 WPVLAWELEKPI
-376 SQDTPQEKALVSA
+376 SQDTEQGKALAAVKKAFAEA
-389 QKAFDEARAAALDAL
+389 QKAALDAL
-404 NNGKTIDGTKY
+404 NNGKTIDGAKY
-415 VGYNTYTYRQNRDY
+415 VGYNTYTYRQNNSQNDY
-429 GSDYQNGYYHYSD
+429 YRYSD
-442 ENWEFLTAYYN
+442 ENWELLTAYYS
-453 TAKKELK
+453 TAKKELN
-460 VGFVEPEG
+460 VGFAEPEG
-468 WESMEPKAITA
+468 WESMEPEAITA
-479 DGERQVALLTGIA
+479 DGERQAARLTEIG

-498 MAGVLTIRAEKEFAG
+498 MAAVLTVRAEKEFAG

-520 EIYTTYTKQLYA
+520 NIYTTYKKQLYA

-558 TMAKTLEQTLADGLA
+558 TMAKTLEQTLTDGLA

-599 EKYTVPKIDSG
+599 GSYSVPAIDSG
-610 VADKWDGTMK
+610 VADKWDGTAK
-620 TRPAGS
+620 TQPAGS
-626 GTKADP
+626 GTQADP

-652 ASACAVLTADIDLNR
+652 TSACAVLTADIDLNR

-708 YIGRNYSNR
+708 YIGQSNSDR
-717 SDYGT
+717 SVYGT

-837 LNYLGGKGSSM
+837 LSYLGGKGSSM

-940 TNRNQYN
+940 TKRNQYN

-1110 KTING
+1110 KTIDG

-1154 TYPTKAANGLYNEF
+1154 TYPIKAANGLYNEF

-1262 AGDLTALAGRW
+1262 AGDLTALAERW

-1358 TPAELAWLA
+1358 TPAELAWLT

-1381 VLTANIDLGYCE
+1381 VLTADIDLGYCE
-1393 WTPIGQASGRAY
+1393 WTPIGQTSGRAY

-1455 GKVSVG
+1455 GKVSAG
-1461 GVAAEV
+1461 GVAADV

-1610 GIVGVADGMGGGSL
+1610 GIVGVTDGMGGSL

-1658 GSKKLVVKNC
+1658 GSEKLVVKNC

-1709 LGWKSSQGDRIYAVD
+1709 LGWKSSQGDRICAVD

-1849 GLTEHYTSDCDAIT
+1849 GLTERYTSDCDAIT
-1863 KSANAAQAKT
+1863 KSANAAQAET

-1898 AGKAEEIEAA
+1898 AGKAEEIKAA

-2008 MGELDQAAEKL
+2008 MGELDEAAEKL

-2028 LTETQKALL
+2028 LTEAQKALL

-2175 ADDLKAQRAKDQV
+2175 ADDLEAQRAKDQV

-2200 ADAAAAELGTCT
+2200 ADVAAAELGACT

-2239 SEKPTKESLAELNRN
+2239 PEKPTEESLAELNRN

-2277 ELKAAEEYYRTA
+2277 ELKAVEEYYRTA

-2310 PGASEAGKP
+2310 PGASESGKP

-2367 LLPVEDKAALDAA
+2367 LLPAEDKAALDAA

-2415 IVWLIAGTLGAAA
+2415 IVWLIAGILGAAA

>member
-1 MKRGIALLLTLVLIL
+1 MKRGIALFLALVLIL

-25 TGGTLEGEGTKDSP
+25 TGGVFDEANDGSAERP
-39 YQIRDAE
+39 FQIADAE
-46 DLMAFGALVDEG
+46 DLIAFAEMVNDPDQDQK
-58 NASICG
+58 NACA
-64 ELLSSI
+64 ELLGNIDMTGKNWVSI
-70 DLTGYDWA
+70 SPQGGY
-78 AIGGLKDK
+78 G
-86 PYSGTFDG
+86 GTFNG
-94 HGYTVTLDI
+94 NNFTITIDI
-103 TVNADWTHSYVG
+103 TADENYADPVA
-115 LFDTLERATVKNV
+115 LFGFLQRGTVKNLNV
-128 RVEGKVTAEE
+128 AGKLTVTA
-138 DSGDLYRCYGGIAA
+138 DYANDMYFSPLVAMLGYRGTV
-152 AIGGRN
+152 
-158 RIENCSSNVAFSI
+158 ENCSSGVEINVDFADMF
-171 GGASNGVG
+171 GAA
-179 GIVGYVY
+179 GIVGYVS
-186 DTDNEIIACANHGE
+186 DEAVISGCSNWGTITATGADSEIGV
-200 ITGTYEENTNG
+200 
-211 YGGIVGWADSDIM
+211 GGIVGWADSSAV
-224 LEYCYNSAAIHA
+224 LENCYNRAAITVSGDATAYVGGLVGFSA
-236 SGGDSAGYAG
+236 SGPAKLVGCYSSATAEDNVYVNPSWAERTGLITWENGMGSDFLGVGYELDGDSANCM
-246 GLIGLSSGTP
+246 S
-256 TIVGCYTSASTDD
+256 V
-269 NDYLNP
+269 
-275 QWAQRTAAITSDYAA
+275 
-290 GDFFGSASEIG
+290 
-301 SDLAHNMTY
+301 
-310 SEAIEGEN
+310 SEAIDGEGNLYYMEY
-318 SLNPSECGDGQQIFR
+318 GFR
-333 AWDYSNSVEDAVAY
+333 RAQDFETAEQAKDF
-347 LNGDDSYYTV
+347 LNGD
-357 SGEMGDG
+357 SGSAYVLSDELGDD
-364 WPVLAWELEKPA
+364 WPVLAWELEKPI
-376 SQDTPQEKALVSA
+376 SQDTEQGKALAAVKKAFAEA
-389 QKAFDEARAAALDAL
+389 QKAALDAL
-404 NNGKTIDGTKY
+404 DNGKTIDGAKY
-415 VGYNTYTYRQNRDY
+415 VGYNTYTYRQNNSQNDY
-429 GSDYQNGYYHYSD
+429 YRYSD
-442 ENWEFLTAYYN
+442 ENWELLTAYYS
-453 TAKKELK
+453 TAKKELN
-460 VGFVEPEG
+460 VGFAEPEG
-468 WESMEPKAITA
+468 WESMEPEAITA
-479 DGERQVALLTGIA
+479 DGERQAARLTEIG

-498 MAGVLTIRAEKEFAG
+498 MAAVLTVRAEKEFAG

-520 EIYTTYTKQLYA
+520 NIYTTYKKQLYA

-610 VADKWDGTMK
+610 VADKWDGTTK
-620 TRPAGS
+620 TQPAGS

-652 ASACAVLTADIDLNR
+652 TSACAVLTADIDLNR

-708 YIGRNYSNR
+708 YIGQSNSNR
-717 SDYGT
+717 SVYGT

-772 AGCMTGGSIENC
+772 AGSLTGGSIENC
-784 RTYGLFLTTDDS
+784 RTYGLYLATDDS
-796 KYSGNMVNSIGGIAG
+796 QYSGKIVNSIGGIVG

-837 LNYLGGKGSSM
+837 LSYLGGKGSSM

-894 TNYGDVYGASASNPD
+894 TNYGDVYGASASNPE
-909 THGTGGIVGYADEK
+909 TCGTGGIVGYADEK

-940 TNRNQYN
+940 TKRNQYN

-969 DVRHAQSSSADN
+969 DVRHAQSSSVDN

-1034 ENYKIYGTQTK
+1034 ENYKIYGTQAK

-1110 KTING
+1110 KTIDG

-1154 TYPTKAANGLYNEF
+1154 TYPIKAANGLYNEF

-1262 AGDLTALAGRW
+1262 AGDLTALAERW

-1279 VLDESKSDL
+1279 VLDESRSDL

-1381 VLTANIDLGYCE
+1381 VLTADIDLGYCE
-1393 WTPIGQASGRAY
+1393 WTPIGQTSGRAY

-1461 GVAAEV
+1461 GVAADV

-1556 VTVNKASGVGGI
+1556 VTVNKASGIGGI

-1610 GIVGVADGMGGGSL
+1610 GIVGVTDGMGGSL

-1658 GSKKLVVKNC
+1658 GSEKLVVKNC

-1849 GLTEHYTSDCDAIT
+1849 GLTERYTSDCDAIT
-1863 KSANAAQAKT
+1863 KSANAAQAET

-1951 AAYPDLEEKLAGLS
+1951 AVYPDLEEKLAGLS

-2008 MGELDQAAEKL
+2008 MGELDEAAEKL

-2028 LTETQKALL
+2028 LTEAQKALL
-2037 EENSEQTLEAAE
+2037 EENSEQTLETAV

-2098 GAVLALGRYCANIAG
+2098 GAVLALGRYCANITG

-2200 ADAAAAELGTCT
+2200 ADAAAAELGACT

-2239 SEKPTKESLAELNRN
+2239 SEKPTEESLAELNRN

-2310 PGASEAGKP
+2310 PGASESGKP

-2355 DAFNALTDAQKA
+2355 DAFNALTDAQEA
-2367 LLPVEDKAALDAA
+2367 LLPAEDKAALDAA

-2415 IVWLIAGTLGAAA
+2415 IVWLIAGILGAAA

>member
-1 MKRGIALLLTLVLIL
+1 MKRGIALFLALVLIL

-25 TGGTLEGEGTKDSP
+25 TGGVFDEANDGSAERP
-39 YQIRDAE
+39 FQIADAE
-46 DLMAFGALVDEG
+46 DLIAFAEMVNDPDQDQK
-58 NASICG
+58 NACA
-64 ELLSSI
+64 ELLGNIDMTGKNWVSI
-70 DLTGYDWA
+70 SPQGGY
-78 AIGGLKDK
+78 G
-86 PYSGTFDG
+86 GTFNG
-94 HGYTVTLDI
+94 NNFTITIDI
-103 TVNADWTHSYVG
+103 TADENYADPVA
-115 LFDTLERATVKNV
+115 LFGFLQRGTVKNLNV
-128 RVEGKVTAEE
+128 AGKLTVTA
-138 DSGDLYRCYGGIAA
+138 DYANDMYFSPLVAMLGYRGTV
-152 AIGGRN
+152 
-158 RIENCSSNVAFSI
+158 ENCSSGVEINVDFADMF
-171 GGASNGVG
+171 GAA
-179 GIVGYVY
+179 GIVGYVS
-186 DTDNEIIACANHGE
+186 DEAVISGCSNWGTITATGADSEIGV
-200 ITGTYEENTNG
+200 
-211 YGGIVGWADSDIM
+211 GGIVGWADSSAV
-224 LEYCYNSAAIHA
+224 LENCYNRAAITVSGDATAYVGGLVGFSA
-236 SGGDSAGYAG
+236 SGPAKLVGCYSSATAEDNVYVNPSWAERTGLITWENGMGSDFLGVGYELDGDSANCM
-246 GLIGLSSGTP
+246 S
-256 TIVGCYTSASTDD
+256 V
-269 NDYLNP
+269 
-275 QWAQRTAAITSDYAA
+275 
-290 GDFFGSASEIG
+290 
-301 SDLAHNMTY
+301 
-310 SEAIEGEN
+310 SEAIDGEGNLYYMEY
-318 SLNPSECGDGQQIFR
+318 GFR
-333 AWDYSNSVEDAVAY
+333 RAQDFETAEQAKDF
-347 LNGDDSYYTV
+347 LNGD
-357 SGEMGDG
+357 SGSAYVLSDELGDG
-364 WPVLAWELEKPA
+364 WPVLAWELEKPI
-376 SQDTPQEKALVSA
+376 SQDTEQGKALAAVKKAFAEA
-389 QKAFDEARAAALDAL
+389 QKAALDAL
-404 NNGKTIDGTKY
+404 NNGKTIDGAKY
-415 VGYNTYTYRQNRDY
+415 VGYNTYTYRQNNSQNDY
-429 GSDYQNGYYHYSD
+429 YRYSD
-442 ENWEFLTAYYN
+442 ENWELLTAYYS
-453 TAKKELK
+453 TAKKELN
-460 VGFVEPEG
+460 VGFAEPEG
-468 WESMEPKAITA
+468 WESMEPEAITA
-479 DGERQVALLTGIA
+479 DGERQAARLTEIG

-498 MAGVLTIRAEKEFAG
+498 MAAVLTIRAEKEFAG

-520 EIYTTYTKQLYA
+520 NIYTTYKKQLYA

-547 PGTREASEQLE
+547 PGTNEASEQLE
-558 TMAKTLEQTLADGLA
+558 TMAKTLEQTLTDGLA

-599 EKYTVPKIDSG
+599 GSYSVPAIDSG
-610 VADKWDGTMK
+610 VADKWDGTAK
-620 TRPAGS
+620 TQPAGS
-626 GTKADP
+626 GTQADP

-652 ASACAVLTADIDLNR
+652 TSACAVLTADIDLNR

-708 YIGRNYSNR
+708 YIGQSNSNR
-717 SDYGT
+717 SVYGT

-772 AGCMTGGSIENC
+772 AGSLTGGSVENC
-784 RTYGLFLTTDDS
+784 RTYGLYLATDDS
-796 KYSGNMVNSIGGIAG
+796 QYSGKIVNSIGGIVG

-837 LNYLGGKGSSM
+837 LSYLGGKGSSM

-894 TNYGDVYGASASNPD
+894 TNYGDVYGASASNPE
-909 THGTGGIVGYADEK
+909 TCGTGGIVGYADEK

-940 TNRNQYN
+940 TKRNQYN

-954 TAPMTGALVGNWRAG
+954 TAPMTGALVGSWRAG
-969 DVRHAQSSSADN
+969 DVQHAQSSSADN

-1110 KTING
+1110 KTIDG

-1154 TYPTKAANGLYNEF
+1154 TYPIKAANGLYNEF

-1262 AGDLTALAGRW
+1262 AGDLTALAERW

-1346 QPEQKDGVYQIG
+1346 RPEQKDGVYQIG

-1381 VLTANIDLGYCE
+1381 VLTADIDLGYCE
-1393 WTPIGQASGRAY
+1393 WTPIGQTSGRAY

-1422 KAGSGY
+1422 KAGSRY

-1461 GVAAEV
+1461 GVAADV

-1610 GIVGVADGMGGGSL
+1610 GIVGVTDGMGGSL

-1658 GSKKLVVKNC
+1658 GSEKLVVKNC

-1724 MLTADIFDGLIE
+1724 MLTADIFDGLLE

-1849 GLTEHYTSDCDAIT
+1849 GLTERYTSDCDAIT
-1863 KSANAAQAKT
+1863 KSANAAQAET

-1979 ELAPVLDG
+1979 ELAPILDG

-2008 MGELDQAAEKL
+2008 MGELDEASEKL

-2028 LTETQKALL
+2028 LTEAQKALL

-2200 ADAAAAELGTCT
+2200 ADAAAAELGACT

-2239 SEKPTKESLAELNRN
+2239 PEKPTEESLAELNRN

-2310 PGASEAGKP
+2310 PGASESGKP

-2367 LLPVEDKAALDAA
+2367 LLPAEDKAALDAA

-2415 IVWLIAGTLGAAA
+2415 IVWLIAGILGAAA

>member
-1 MKRGIALLLTLVLIL
+1 MKRGIALFLALVLIL

-25 TGGTLEGEGTKDSP
+25 TGGVFDEANDGSAERP
-39 YQIRDAE
+39 FQIADAE
-46 DLMAFGALVDEG
+46 DLIAFAEMVNDPDQDQK
-58 NASICG
+58 NACA
-64 ELLSSI
+64 ELLGNIDMTGKNWVSI
-70 DLTGYDWA
+70 SPQGGY
-78 AIGGLKDK
+78 G
-86 PYSGTFDG
+86 GTFNG
-94 HGYTVTLDI
+94 NNFTITIDI
-103 TVNADWTHSYVG
+103 TADENYADPVA
-115 LFDTLERATVKNV
+115 LFGFLQRGTVKNLNV
-128 RVEGKVTAEE
+128 AGKLTVTA
-138 DSGDLYRCYGGIAA
+138 DYANDMYFSPLVAMLGYRGTV
-152 AIGGRN
+152 
-158 RIENCSSNVAFSI
+158 ENCSSGVEINVDFADMF
-171 GGASNGVG
+171 GAA
-179 GIVGYVY
+179 GIVGYVS
-186 DTDNEIIACANHGE
+186 DEAVISGCSNWGTITATGADSEIGV
-200 ITGTYEENTNG
+200 
-211 YGGIVGWADSDIM
+211 GGIVGWADSSAV
-224 LEYCYNSAAIHA
+224 LENCYNRAAITVSGDATAYVGGLVGFSA
-236 SGGDSAGYAG
+236 SGPAKLVGCYSSATAEDNVYVNPSWAERTGLITWENGMGSDFLGVGYELDGDSANCM
-246 GLIGLSSGTP
+246 S
-256 TIVGCYTSASTDD
+256 V
-269 NDYLNP
+269 
-275 QWAQRTAAITSDYAA
+275 
-290 GDFFGSASEIG
+290 
-301 SDLAHNMTY
+301 
-310 SEAIEGEN
+310 SEAIDGEGNLYYMEY
-318 SLNPSECGDGQQIFR
+318 GFR
-333 AWDYSNSVEDAVAY
+333 RAQDFETAEQAKDF
-347 LNGDDSYYTV
+347 LNGD
-357 SGEMGDG
+357 SGSAYVLSDELGDG
-364 WPVLAWELEKPA
+364 WPVLAWELEKPI
-376 SQDTPQEKALVSA
+376 SQDTEQGKALAAVKKAFAEA
-389 QKAFDEARAAALDAL
+389 QKAALDAL
-404 NNGKTIDGTKY
+404 DNGKTIDGAKY
-415 VGYNTYTYRQNRDY
+415 VGYNTYTYRQNNSQNDY
-429 GSDYQNGYYHYSD
+429 YRYSD
-442 ENWEFLTAYYN
+442 ENWELLTAYYS
-453 TAKKELK
+453 TAKKELN
-460 VGFVEPEG
+460 VGFAEPEG
-468 WESMEPKAITA
+468 WESMEPEAITA
-479 DGERQVALLTGIA
+479 DGERQAARLTEIG

-498 MAGVLTIRAEKEFAG
+498 MAAVLTVRAEKEFAG

-520 EIYTTYTKQLYA
+520 NIYTTYKKQLYA

-547 PGTREASEQLE
+547 PGTNEASEQLE

-599 EKYTVPKIDSG
+599 GSYSVPAIDSG
-610 VADKWDGTMK
+610 VADKWDGTAK
-620 TRPAGS
+620 TQPAGS
-626 GTKADP
+626 GTQADP

-652 ASACAVLTADIDLNR
+652 TSACAVLTADIDLNR

-708 YIGRNYSNR
+708 YIGQSNSNR
-717 SDYGT
+717 SVYGT

-772 AGCMTGGSIENC
+772 AGSLTGGSVENC
-784 RTYGLFLTTDDS
+784 RTYGLYLATDDS
-796 KYSGNMVNSIGGIAG
+796 QYSGKIVNSIGGIVG
-811 AAGASEPSDG
+811 AAGASEPSEG

-837 LNYLGGKGSSM
+837 LSYLGGKGSSM

-969 DVRHAQSSSADN
+969 DVQHAQSSSADN

-1056 KVELCTTAEEID
+1056 KVELCTTAGEID

-1110 KTING
+1110 KTIDG

-1130 SDVTDVRQTYLGSEN
+1130 SDVTNVRQTYLGSEN

-1154 TYPTKAANGLYNEF
+1154 TYPIKAANGLYNEF

-1214 ELVKG
+1214 KLVKG

-1262 AGDLTALAGRW
+1262 AGDLTALAERW

-1346 QPEQKDGVYQIG
+1346 RPEQKDGVYQIG

-1381 VLTANIDLGYCE
+1381 VLTADIDLGYCE
-1393 WTPIGQASGRAY
+1393 WTPIGQTSGRAY

-1443 LTVRGEIALADV
+1443 LAVRGEIALADV
-1455 GKVSVG
+1455 GKVSAG
-1461 GVAAEV
+1461 GVAADV

-1610 GIVGVADGMGGGSL
+1610 GIVGVTDGMGGSL

-1658 GSKKLVVKNC
+1658 GSEKLVVKNC

-1849 GLTEHYTSDCDAIT
+1849 GLTERYTSDCDAIT
-1863 KSANAAQAKT
+1863 KSANAAQAET

-1951 AAYPDLEEKLAGLS
+1951 AVYPDLEEKLAGLS

-2008 MGELDQAAEKL
+2008 MGELDEAAEKL

-2028 LTETQKALL
+2028 LTEAQKALL

-2075 IAEAV
+2075 IAEAAV

-2175 ADDLKAQRAKDQV
+2175 EDDLKAQRAKDQV

-2200 ADAAAAELGTCT
+2200 ADAAAAELGACT

-2239 SEKPTKESLAELNRN
+2239 PEKPTEESLAELNRN

-2310 PGASEAGKP
+2310 PGASESGKP

-2345 ERKDAIEAAL
+2345 ERKDVIEAAL

-2367 LLPVEDKAALDAA
+2367 LLPAEDKAALDAA

-2415 IVWLIAGTLGAAA
+2415 IVWLIAGILGAAA

>member
-1 MKRGIALLLTLVLIL
+1 MKRGIALFLALVLIL

-25 TGGTLEGEGTKDSP
+25 TGGVFDEANDGSAERP
-39 YQIRDAE
+39 FQIADAE
-46 DLMAFGALVDEG
+46 DLIAFAEMVNDPDQDQK
-58 NASICG
+58 NACA
-64 ELLSSI
+64 ELLGNIDMTGKNWVSI
-70 DLTGYDWA
+70 SPQGGY
-78 AIGGLKDK
+78 G
-86 PYSGTFDG
+86 GTFNG
-94 HGYTVTLDI
+94 NNFTITIDI
-103 TVNADWTHSYVG
+103 TADENYADPVA
-115 LFDTLERATVKNV
+115 LFGFLQRGTVKNLNV
-128 RVEGKVTAEE
+128 AGKLTVTA
-138 DSGDLYRCYGGIAA
+138 DYANDMYFSPLVAMLGYRGTV
-152 AIGGRN
+152 
-158 RIENCSSNVAFSI
+158 ENCSSGVEINVDFADMF
-171 GGASNGVG
+171 GAA
-179 GIVGYVY
+179 GIVGYVS
-186 DTDNEIIACANHGE
+186 DEAVISGCSNWGTITATGADSEIGV
-200 ITGTYEENTNG
+200 
-211 YGGIVGWADSDIM
+211 GGIVGWADSSAV
-224 LEYCYNSAAIHA
+224 LENCYNRAAITVSGDATAYVGGLVGFSA
-236 SGGDSAGYAG
+236 SGPAKLVGCYSSATAEDNVYVNPSWAERTGLITWENGMGSDFLGVGYELDGDSANCM
-246 GLIGLSSGTP
+246 S
-256 TIVGCYTSASTDD
+256 V
-269 NDYLNP
+269 
-275 QWAQRTAAITSDYAA
+275 
-290 GDFFGSASEIG
+290 
-301 SDLAHNMTY
+301 
-310 SEAIEGEN
+310 SEAIDGEGNLYYMEY
-318 SLNPSECGDGQQIFR
+318 GFR
-333 AWDYSNSVEDAVAY
+333 RAQDFETAEQAKDF
-347 LNGDDSYYTV
+347 LNGD
-357 SGEMGDG
+357 SGSAYVLSDELGDG
-364 WPVLAWELEKPA
+364 WPVLAWELEKPI
-376 SQDTPQEKALVSA
+376 SQDTEQGKALAAVKKAFAEA
-389 QKAFDEARAAALDAL
+389 QKAALDAL
-404 NNGKTIDGTKY
+404 DNGKTIDGAKY
-415 VGYNTYTYRQNRDY
+415 VGYNTYTYRQNNSQNDY
-429 GSDYQNGYYHYSD
+429 YRYSD
-442 ENWEFLTAYYN
+442 ENWELLTAYYS
-453 TAKKELK
+453 TAKKELN
-460 VGFVEPEG
+460 VGFAEPEG
-468 WESMEPKAITA
+468 WESMEPEAITA
-479 DGERQVALLTGIA
+479 DGERQAARLTEIG

-498 MAGVLTIRAEKEFAG
+498 MAAVLTVRAEKEFAG

-610 VADKWDGTMK
+610 VADKWDGTAK
-620 TRPAGS
+620 TQPAGS
-626 GTKADP
+626 GTQADP

-652 ASACAVLTADIDLNR
+652 TSACAVLTADIDLNR

-708 YIGRNYSNR
+708 YIGQSNSNR
-717 SDYGT
+717 SVYGT

-772 AGCMTGGSIENC
+772 AGSLTGGSVENC
-784 RTYGLFLTTDDS
+784 RTYGLYLATDDS
-796 KYSGNMVNSIGGIAG
+796 QYSGKIVNSIGGIVG
-811 AAGASEPSDG
+811 AAGASEPSEG

-837 LNYLGGKGSSM
+837 LSYLGGKGSSM

-940 TNRNQYN
+940 TKRNQYN

-969 DVRHAQSSSADN
+969 DVQHAQSSSADN

-1110 KTING
+1110 KTIDG

-1154 TYPTKAANGLYNEF
+1154 TYPIKAANGLYNEF

-1214 ELVKG
+1214 KLVKG

-1262 AGDLTALAGRW
+1262 AGDLTALAERW

-1381 VLTANIDLGYCE
+1381 VLTADIDLGYCE
-1393 WTPIGQASGRAY
+1393 WTPIGQTSGRAY

-1461 GVAAEV
+1461 GVAADV

-1610 GIVGVADGMGGGSL
+1610 GIVGVTDGMGGSL

-1658 GSKKLVVKNC
+1658 GSEKLVVKNC

-1797 TAADA
+1797 TVADA

-1849 GLTEHYTSDCDAIT
+1849 GLTERYTSDCDAIT
-1863 KSANAAQAKT
+1863 KSANAAQAET

-2008 MGELDQAAEKL
+2008 MGELDEAAEKL

-2028 LTETQKALL
+2028 LTEAQKALL

-2200 ADAAAAELGTCT
+2200 ADAAAAELGACT

-2239 SEKPTKESLAELNRN
+2239 PEKPTEESLAELNRN

-2310 PGASEAGKP
+2310 PGASESGKP

-2367 LLPVEDKAALDAA
+2367 LLPAEDKAALDAA

-2408 NRGFDWT
+2408 NRDFDWT
-2415 IVWLIAGTLGAAA
+2415 IVWLIAGILGAAA

>member
-1 MKRGIALLLTLVLIL
+1 MKRGIALFLALVLIL

-25 TGGTLEGEGTKDSP
+25 TGGVFDEANDGSAERP
-39 YQIRDAE
+39 FQIADAE
-46 DLMAFGALVDEG
+46 DLIAFAEMVNDPDQDQK
-58 NASICG
+58 NACA
-64 ELLSSI
+64 ELLGNIDMTGKNWVSI
-70 DLTGYDWA
+70 SPQGGY
-78 AIGGLKDK
+78 G
-86 PYSGTFDG
+86 GTFNG
-94 HGYTVTLDI
+94 NNFTITIDI
-103 TVNADWTHSYVG
+103 TADENYADPVA
-115 LFDTLERATVKNV
+115 LFGFLQRGTVKNLNV
-128 RVEGKVTAEE
+128 AGKLTVTA
-138 DSGDLYRCYGGIAA
+138 DYANDMYFSPLVAMLGYRGTV
-152 AIGGRN
+152 
-158 RIENCSSNVAFSI
+158 ENCSSGVEINVDFADMF
-171 GGASNGVG
+171 GAA
-179 GIVGYVY
+179 GIVGYVS
-186 DTDNEIIACANHGE
+186 DEAVISGCSNWGTITATGADSEIGV
-200 ITGTYEENTNG
+200 
-211 YGGIVGWADSDIM
+211 GGIVGWADSSAV
-224 LEYCYNSAAIHA
+224 LENCYNRAAITVSGDATAYVGGLVGFSA
-236 SGGDSAGYAG
+236 SGPAKLVGCYSSATAEDNVYVNPSWAERTGLITWENGMGSDFLGVGYELDGDSANCM
-246 GLIGLSSGTP
+246 S
-256 TIVGCYTSASTDD
+256 V
-269 NDYLNP
+269 
-275 QWAQRTAAITSDYAA
+275 
-290 GDFFGSASEIG
+290 
-301 SDLAHNMTY
+301 
-310 SEAIEGEN
+310 SEAIDGEGNLYYMEY
-318 SLNPSECGDGQQIFR
+318 GFR
-333 AWDYSNSVEDAVAY
+333 RAQDFETAEQAKDF
-347 LNGDDSYYTV
+347 LNGD
-357 SGEMGDG
+357 SGSAYVLSDELGDG
-364 WPVLAWELEKPA
+364 WPVLAWELEKPI
-376 SQDTPQEKALVSA
+376 SQDTEQGKALAAVKKAFAEA
-389 QKAFDEARAAALDAL
+389 QKAALDAL
-404 NNGKTIDGTKY
+404 NNGKTIDGAKY
-415 VGYNTYTYRQNRDY
+415 VGYNTYTYRQNNSQNDY
-429 GSDYQNGYYHYSD
+429 YRYSD
-442 ENWEFLTAYYN
+442 ENWELLTAYYS
-453 TAKKELK
+453 TAKKELN
-460 VGFVEPEG
+460 VGFAEPEG
-468 WESMEPKAITA
+468 WESMEPEAITA
-479 DGERQVALLTGIA
+479 DGERQAARLTEIG

-498 MAGVLTIRAEKEFAG
+498 MAAVLTVRAEKEFAG

-520 EIYTTYTKQLYA
+520 NIYTTYKKQLYA

-547 PGTREASEQLE
+547 PGTNEASEQLE

-610 VADKWDGTMK
+610 VADKWDGTTK
-620 TRPAGS
+620 TQPAGS
-626 GTKADP
+626 GTQADP

-652 ASACAVLTADIDLNR
+652 TSACAVLTADIDLNR

-708 YIGRNYSNR
+708 YIGQSNSNR
-717 SDYGT
+717 SVYGT

-772 AGCMTGGSIENC
+772 AGSLTGGSVENC

-837 LNYLGGKGSSM
+837 LSYLGGKGSSM

-996 TMRVGEITPTVNVK
+996 TMRVGEITPTVNVR

-1110 KTING
+1110 KTIDG

-1122 ALDAAKKL
+1122 VLDAAKKL

-1154 TYPTKAANGLYNEF
+1154 TYPIKAANGLYNEF

-1262 AGDLTALAGRW
+1262 AGDLTALAERW

-1381 VLTANIDLGYCE
+1381 VLTADIDLGYCE
-1393 WTPIGQASGRAY
+1393 WTPIGQTSGRAY

-1443 LTVRGEIALADV
+1443 LTVRGEIAIADV

-1461 GVAAEV
+1461 GVAADV

-1610 GIVGVADGMGGGSL
+1610 GIVGVTDGMGGSL

-1658 GSKKLVVKNC
+1658 GSEKLVVKNC

-1849 GLTEHYTSDCDAIT
+1849 GLTERYTSDCDAIT
-1863 KSANAAQAKT
+1863 KSANAAQAET

-1965 AQAQEKLGNCTRQE
+1965 AQAQEKLGNCTKQE

-2008 MGELDQAAEKL
+2008 MGELDEAAEKL

-2028 LTETQKALL
+2028 LTEAQKALL

-2200 ADAAAAELGTCT
+2200 ADAAAAELGACT

-2239 SEKPTKESLAELNRN
+2239 PEKPTEESLAELNRN

-2310 PGASEAGKP
+2310 PGASESGKP

-2367 LLPVEDKAALDAA
+2367 LLPAEDKAALDAA

-2415 IVWLIAGTLGAAA
+2415 IVWLIAGILGAAA

>member
-1 MKRGIALLLTLVLIL
+1 MKRGIALFLALVLIL

-25 TGGTLEGEGTKDSP
+25 TGGVFDEANDGSAERP
-39 YQIRDAE
+39 FQIADAE
-46 DLMAFGALVDEG
+46 DLIAFAEMVNDPDQDQK
-58 NASICG
+58 NACA
-64 ELLSSI
+64 ELLGNIDMTGKNWVSI
-70 DLTGYDWA
+70 SPQGGY
-78 AIGGLKDK
+78 G
-86 PYSGTFDG
+86 GTFNG
-94 HGYTVTLDI
+94 NNFTITIDI
-103 TVNADWTHSYVG
+103 TADENYADPVA
-115 LFDTLERATVKNV
+115 LFGFLQRGTVKNLNV
-128 RVEGKVTAEE
+128 AGKLTVTA
-138 DSGDLYRCYGGIAA
+138 DYANDMYFSPLVAMLGYRGTV
-152 AIGGRN
+152 
-158 RIENCSSNVAFSI
+158 ENCSSGVEINVDFADMF
-171 GGASNGVG
+171 GAA
-179 GIVGYVY
+179 GIVGYVS
-186 DTDNEIIACANHGE
+186 DETVISGCSNWGTITATGADSEIGV
-200 ITGTYEENTNG
+200 
-211 YGGIVGWADSDIM
+211 GGIVGWADSSAV
-224 LEYCYNSAAIHA
+224 LENCYNRAAITVSGDATAYVGGLVGFSA
-236 SGGDSAGYAG
+236 SGPAKLVGCYSSATAEDNVYVNPSWAERTGLITWENGMGSDFLGVGYELDGDSANCM
-246 GLIGLSSGTP
+246 S
-256 TIVGCYTSASTDD
+256 V
-269 NDYLNP
+269 
-275 QWAQRTAAITSDYAA
+275 
-290 GDFFGSASEIG
+290 
-301 SDLAHNMTY
+301 
-310 SEAIEGEN
+310 SEAIDGEGNLYYMEY
-318 SLNPSECGDGQQIFR
+318 GFR
-333 AWDYSNSVEDAVAY
+333 RAQDFETAEQAKDF
-347 LNGDDSYYTV
+347 LNGD
-357 SGEMGDG
+357 SGSAYVLSDELGDG
-364 WPVLAWELEKPA
+364 WPVLAWELEKPI
-376 SQDTPQEKALVSA
+376 SQDTEQGKALAAVKKAFAEA
-389 QKAFDEARAAALDAL
+389 QKAALDAL
-404 NNGKTIDGTKY
+404 DNGKTIDGAKY
-415 VGYNTYTYRQNRDY
+415 VGYNTYTYRQNNSQNDY
-429 GSDYQNGYYHYSD
+429 YRYSD
-442 ENWEFLTAYYN
+442 ENWELLTAYYS
-453 TAKKELK
+453 TAKKELN
-460 VGFVEPEG
+460 VGFAEPEG
-468 WESMEPKAITA
+468 WESMEPEAITA
-479 DGERQVALLTGIA
+479 DGERQAARLTEIG

-498 MAGVLTIRAEKEFAG
+498 MAAVLTVRAEKEFAG

-520 EIYTTYTKQLYA
+520 NIYTTYKKQLYA

-558 TMAKTLEQTLADGLA
+558 TMAKTLEQTLTDGLA

-599 EKYTVPKIDSG
+599 GSYSVPAIDSG
-610 VADKWDGTMK
+610 VADKWDGTAK
-620 TRPAGS
+620 TQPAGS
-626 GTKADP
+626 GTQADP

-652 ASACAVLTADIDLNR
+652 TSACAVLTADIDLNR

-708 YIGRNYSNR
+708 YIGQSNSNR
-717 SDYGT
+717 SVYGT

-837 LNYLGGKGSSM
+837 LSYLGGKGSSM

-940 TNRNQYN
+940 TKRNQYN

-1110 KTING
+1110 KTIDG

-1262 AGDLTALAGRW
+1262 AGDLTALAERW

-1288 HTAATPALD
+1288 HTAATPALN

-1315 LEDVYEAAQRELTN
+1315 LEDIYEAAQRELTN

-1381 VLTANIDLGYCE
+1381 VLTADIDLGYCE
-1393 WTPIGQASGRAY
+1393 WTPIGQTSGRAY

-1461 GVAAEV
+1461 GVAADV

-1610 GIVGVADGMGGGSL
+1610 GIVGVTDGMGGSL

-1658 GSKKLVVKNC
+1658 GSEKLVVKNC

-1849 GLTEHYTSDCDAIT
+1849 GLTERYTSDCDAIT
-1863 KSANAAQAKT
+1863 KSANAAQAET

-2008 MGELDQAAEKL
+2008 MGELDEAAEKL

-2028 LTETQKALL
+2028 LTEAQKALL

-2113 ALIDDLAFTSG
+2113 ALIDDLAFTYG

-2200 ADAAAAELGTCT
+2200 ADAAAAELGACT

-2239 SEKPTKESLAELNRN
+2239 SEKPTEESLAELNRN

-2310 PGASEAGKP
+2310 PGASESGKP

-2367 LLPVEDKAALDAA
+2367 LLPAEDKAALDAA

-2415 IVWLIAGTLGAAA
+2415 IVWLIAGILGAAA

>member
-1 MKRGIALLLTLVLIL
+1 MKRGIALFLALVLIL

-25 TGGTLEGEGTKDSP
+25 TGGVFDEANDGSAERP
-39 YQIRDAE
+39 FQIADAE
-46 DLMAFGALVDEG
+46 DLIAFAEMVNDPDQDQK
-58 NASICG
+58 NACA
-64 ELLSSI
+64 ELLGNIDMTGKNWVSI
-70 DLTGYDWA
+70 SPQGGY
-78 AIGGLKDK
+78 G
-86 PYSGTFDG
+86 GTFNG
-94 HGYTVTLDI
+94 NNFTITIDI
-103 TVNADWTHSYVG
+103 TADENYADPVA
-115 LFDTLERATVKNV
+115 LFGFLQRGTVKNLNV
-128 RVEGKVTAEE
+128 AGKLTVTA
-138 DSGDLYRCYGGIAA
+138 DYANDMYFSPLVAMLGYRGTV
-152 AIGGRN
+152 
-158 RIENCSSNVAFSI
+158 ENCSSGVEINVDFADMF
-171 GGASNGVG
+171 GAA
-179 GIVGYVY
+179 GIVGYVS
-186 DTDNEIIACANHGE
+186 DEAVISGCSNWGTITATGADSEIGV
-200 ITGTYEENTNG
+200 
-211 YGGIVGWADSDIM
+211 GGIVGWADSSAV
-224 LEYCYNSAAIHA
+224 LENCYNRAAITVSGDATAYVGGLVGFSA
-236 SGGDSAGYAG
+236 SGPAKLVGCYSSATAEDNVYVNPSWAERTGLITWENGMGSDFLGVGYELDGDSANCM
-246 GLIGLSSGTP
+246 S
-256 TIVGCYTSASTDD
+256 V
-269 NDYLNP
+269 
-275 QWAQRTAAITSDYAA
+275 
-290 GDFFGSASEIG
+290 
-301 SDLAHNMTY
+301 
-310 SEAIEGEN
+310 SEAIDGEGNLYYMEY
-318 SLNPSECGDGQQIFR
+318 GFR
-333 AWDYSNSVEDAVAY
+333 RAQDFETAEQAKDF
-347 LNGDDSYYTV
+347 LNGD
-357 SGEMGDG
+357 SGSAYVLSDELGDG
-364 WPVLAWELEKPA
+364 WPVLAWELEKPI
-376 SQDTPQEKALVSA
+376 SQDTEQGKALAAVKKAFAEA
-389 QKAFDEARAAALDAL
+389 QKAALDAL
-404 NNGKTIDGTKY
+404 NNGKTIDGAKY
-415 VGYNTYTYRQNRDY
+415 VGYNTYTYRQNNSQNDY
-429 GSDYQNGYYHYSD
+429 YRYSD
-442 ENWEFLTAYYN
+442 ENWELLTAYYS
-453 TAKKELK
+453 TAKKELN
-460 VGFVEPEG
+460 VGFAEPEG
-468 WESMEPKAITA
+468 WESMEPEAITA
-479 DGERQVALLTGIA
+479 DGERQAARLTEIG

-498 MAGVLTIRAEKEFAG
+498 MAAVLTVRAEKEFAG

-520 EIYTTYTKQLYA
+520 NIYTTYKKQLYA

-580 QAALDAAKAEWN
+580 LAALDAAKAEWN

-610 VADKWDGTMK
+610 VADKWDGTTK
-620 TRPAGS
+620 TQPAGS

-667 QEWTSIGTKN
+667 QDWTSIGTKN

-708 YIGRNYSNR
+708 YIGQSNSNR
-717 SDYGT
+717 SVYGT

-772 AGCMTGGSIENC
+772 AGSLTGGSVENC
-784 RTYGLFLTTDDS
+784 RTYGLYLATDDS
-796 KYSGNMVNSIGGIAG
+796 QYSGKIVNSIGGIVG

-837 LNYLGGKGSSM
+837 LSYLGGKGSSM

-940 TNRNQYN
+940 TKRNQYN

-969 DVRHAQSSSADN
+969 DVQHAQSSSADN

-1110 KTING
+1110 KTIDG

-1122 ALDAAKKL
+1122 VLDAAKKL

-1154 TYPTKAANGLYNEF
+1154 TYPIKAANGLYNEF

-1203 RLYAEARKVLT
+1203 RLYAEARKALT

-1262 AGDLTALAGRW
+1262 AGDLTALAERW

-1381 VLTANIDLGYCE
+1381 VLTADIDLGYCE
-1393 WTPIGQASGRAY
+1393 WTPIGQTSGRAY

-1461 GVAAEV
+1461 GVAADV

-1480 ITITGLTNSNAN
+1480 IAITRLTNSNAN

-1610 GIVGVADGMGGGSL
+1610 GIVGVTDGMGGSL

-1658 GSKKLVVKNC
+1658 GSEKLVVKNC

-1724 MLTADIFDGLIE
+1724 MLTADIFDGLLE

-1849 GLTEHYTSDCDAIT
+1849 GLTERYTSDCDAIT
-1863 KSANAAQAKT
+1863 KSANAAQAET

-1951 AAYPDLEEKLAGLS
+1951 AAYPDLEEKLTGLS

-2008 MGELDQAAEKL
+2008 MGELDEAAEKL

-2028 LTETQKALL
+2028 LTEAQKALL
-2037 EENSEQTLEAAE
+2037 EENSEQMLEAAE

-2200 ADAAAAELGTCT
+2200 ADAAAAELGACT

-2239 SEKPTKESLAELNRN
+2239 PEKPTEESLAELNRN

-2310 PGASEAGKP
+2310 PGASESGKP

-2367 LLPVEDKAALDAA
+2367 LLPAEDKAALDAA

-2415 IVWLIAGTLGAAA
+2415 IVWLIAGILGAAA

>member
-1 MKRGIALLLTLVLIL
+1 MKRGIALFLALVLIL

-25 TGGTLEGEGTKDSP
+25 TGGVFDEANDGSAERP
-39 YQIRDAE
+39 FQIADAE
-46 DLMAFGALVDEG
+46 DLIAFAEMVNDPDQDQK
-58 NASICG
+58 NACA
-64 ELLSSI
+64 ELLGNIDMTGKNWVSI
-70 DLTGYDWA
+70 SPQGGY
-78 AIGGLKDK
+78 G
-86 PYSGTFDG
+86 GTFNG
-94 HGYTVTLDI
+94 NNFTITIDI
-103 TVNADWTHSYVG
+103 TADENYADPVA
-115 LFDTLERATVKNV
+115 LFGFLQRGTVKNLNV
-128 RVEGKVTAEE
+128 AGKLTVTA
-138 DSGDLYRCYGGIAA
+138 DYANDMYFSPLVAMLGYRGTV
-152 AIGGRN
+152 
-158 RIENCSSNVAFSI
+158 ENCSSGVEINVDFADMF
-171 GGASNGVG
+171 GAA
-179 GIVGYVY
+179 GIVGYVS
-186 DTDNEIIACANHGE
+186 DEAVISGCSNWGTITATGADSEIGV
-200 ITGTYEENTNG
+200 
-211 YGGIVGWADSDIM
+211 GGIVGWADSSAV
-224 LEYCYNSAAIHA
+224 LENCYNRAAITVSGDATAYVGGLVGFSA
-236 SGGDSAGYAG
+236 SGPAKLVGCYSSATAEDNVYVNPSWAERTGLITWENGMGSDFLGVGYELDGDSANCM
-246 GLIGLSSGTP
+246 S
-256 TIVGCYTSASTDD
+256 V
-269 NDYLNP
+269 
-275 QWAQRTAAITSDYAA
+275 
-290 GDFFGSASEIG
+290 
-301 SDLAHNMTY
+301 
-310 SEAIEGEN
+310 SEAIDGEGNLYYMEY
-318 SLNPSECGDGQQIFR
+318 GFR
-333 AWDYSNSVEDAVAY
+333 RAQDFETAEQAKDF
-347 LNGDDSYYTV
+347 LNGD
-357 SGEMGDG
+357 SGSAYVLSDELGDG
-364 WPVLAWELEKPA
+364 WPVLAWELEKPI
-376 SQDTPQEKALVSA
+376 SQDTEQGKALAAVKKAFAEA
-389 QKAFDEARAAALDAL
+389 QKAALDAL
-404 NNGKTIDGTKY
+404 DNGKTIDGTKY
-415 VGYNTYTYRQNRDY
+415 VGYNTYTYRQNCDY

-453 TAKKELK
+453 TAKKELN
-460 VGFVEPEG
+460 VGFVKPEG
-468 WESMEPKAITA
+468 WESMEPEAITA
-479 DGERQVALLTGIA
+479 DGERQAALLTGIA

-610 VADKWDGTMK
+610 VADKWDGTTK
-620 TRPAGS
+620 TQPAGS

-667 QEWTSIGTKN
+667 QDWTSIGTKN

-717 SDYGT
+717 SGYGT

-796 KYSGNMVNSIGGIAG
+796 KYSSNMVNSIGGIAG

-837 LNYLGGKGSSM
+837 LSYLGGKGSSM

-969 DVRHAQSSSADN
+969 DVQHAQSSSADN

-1110 KTING
+1110 KTIDG

-1154 TYPTKAANGLYNEF
+1154 TYPIKAANGLYNEF

-1262 AGDLTALAGRW
+1262 AGDLTALAERW

-1315 LEDVYEAAQRELTN
+1315 LEDVYEVAQRELTN

-1381 VLTANIDLGYCE
+1381 VLTADIDLGYCE
-1393 WTPIGQASGRAY
+1393 WTPIGQTSGRAY

-1461 GVAAEV
+1461 GVAADV

-1480 ITITGLTNSNAN
+1480 IAITRLTNSNAN

-1610 GIVGVADGMGGGSL
+1610 GIVGVTDGMGGSL

-1658 GSKKLVVKNC
+1658 GSEKLVVKNC

-1724 MLTADIFDGLIE
+1724 MLTADIFDGLLE

-1849 GLTEHYTSDCDAIT
+1849 GLTERYTSDCDAIT
-1863 KSANAAQAKT
+1863 KSANAAQAET

-1951 AAYPDLEEKLAGLS
+1951 AAYPDLEEKLTGLS

-2008 MGELDQAAEKL
+2008 MGELDEAAEKL

-2028 LTETQKALL
+2028 LTEAQKALL
-2037 EENSEQTLEAAE
+2037 EENSEQMLEAAE

-2153 VPEEKTAALEAAE
+2153 APEEKTAALEAAE

-2200 ADAAAAELGTCT
+2200 ADAAAAELGACT

-2239 SEKPTKESLAELNRN
+2239 PEKPTEESLAELNRN

-2310 PGASEAGKP
+2310 PGASESGKP

-2367 LLPVEDKAALDAA
+2367 LLPAEDKAALDAA

-2415 IVWLIAGTLGAAA
+2415 IVWLIAGILGAAA